1 MEDIVIN
8 FTGQVTEVENALE
21 KVSAKIDDIE
31 SRLGNGFTSGA
42 KNLIDSIRTEL
53 SNEKA
58 YNPEALSEIASGL
71 SPYVSNKLNVTQSKI
86 SSLMSLLKTG
96 DTSDAGFFTSLN
108 QQSAFLAASI
118 NDVLNNC
125 KELKQVTSGLDKS
138 QLKILNSSMP
148 AIADSILT
156 AGRGFLGIHGT
167 GAPSVSTLVKTLEKT
182 STFKA
187 GYNALVKEMNLDQ
200 TAQKRLLPVIA
211 GTVLQSNMK
220 YEYYKDAREK
230 SQGTLSRKDAEKYYY
245 DFRDLLPNSL
255 KSMPMNPNVAI
266 KARLTSSELA
276 KYDEV
281 ISREDYRKLVELAKE
296 NEVFRETL
304 VKTGYGK
311 YTANPKEAGIFN
323 MIDNRHMTR
332 GALAQIA
339 GSAYYN
345 QLKPAIEGNS
355 VYYTSLNTE
364 NETEQRRIANRGNK
378 RANQSFELLNVAQTI
393 NNGLTPLYMD
403 EQYSPIT
410 NKEIKTRVGEV
421 QRPRKDSY
429 VVLSQTPE
437 DFIRGK
443 LPEEKKANWDWKDN
457 KLTGSS
463 AYIVMNRSR
472 MTELAGMDGD
482 GTMGDGKRG
491 NVFDDPSMASNP
503 KLIMIDYSQKILP
516 KKEDDSLDYA
526 EIAKG
531 KWNEKTK
538 AEIANMFTPNKK
550 MFYTYDDEVKEYS
563 YPSVAR
569 SINGE
574 KQTYVP
580 VTVKNGG
587 ILMVREDQY
596 EKTSKASLETY
607 GANIFDN
614 FEDPNTVYD
623 YYENANKIFEARN
636 RILTPSIPF
645 SEVGGRIPKASKIG
659 IVDLKSVFGIDGAM
673 FAMPGYI
680 PGQNATIRMPGMNLK
695 GVAQTFDW
703 KSFIKETYNLK
714 DGDPFYVPGLNT
726 PKELKE
732 LYENGG
738 MKAIQKDVVW
748 GKEHYNNTL
757 SKYFSDIMKLDM
769 IIGDSLIKSP
779 IFGVNELNNLSGAD
793 ADAFMRDRL
802 ERMPDEDKFRLVE
815 TAAEHSATR
824 QLGLSTQMSQNL
836 IMTKED
842 FAKNKALW
850 EDYITQLSSNEEYQ
864 KRYVFNTNDAIDV
877 AFRNDPTILERSSTA
892 QTRLREAQN
901 AAYLAMRKGQIF
913 GRGEGSKISMFMAL
927 ANPGMLMLKAAK
939 ANGYVGNGNE
949 EALKLGNG
957 VIAGSPTFGQ
967 TSVAGGRFPNTFLEQ
982 FGLTPSA
989 KMNELIKSGKYGLG
1003 KNGIYADADTL
1014 AQMGGGDFD
1023 GDQIQLVTGWI
1034 ADIFK
1039 RTQKQRTEQIKSH
1052 TKEEIEE
1059 EIKKIGMPT
1068 DKNGNKIRTP
1078 SMIGDYLGRSVA
1090 SSIFMG
1096 QVSNA
1101 MDSLSEIDW
1110 DNEEEIARFAQ
1121 AAVNL
1126 RKFYDIDSTYAKTG
1140 ILKQLSF
1147 ADGTKQA
1154 ELLGRPFTS
1163 VYKGLMS
1170 AIENNDFT
1178 KMADFSRTNFASIYS
1193 NKTGIMMA
1201 ALRSLPGDRTS
1212 YDKLINAQRDKQGIT
1227 QDIPLNGEEIKTV
1240 ENARAVYLDKNI
1252 KAMAEQLLYGKVI
1265 STETLDDLESSL
1277 RVYSNML
1284 DKELNSTTGT
1294 QDLVRREKLK
1304 KYQIER
1310 EYQQRRIGFAKDY
1323 GVTQFNRDRGVGVS
1337 AMLSD
1342 VPMTGE
1348 DSAFERGKKEK
1359 EQELDEANLR
1369 ELRLNTIKAAAVVA
1383 GESEKLLPNGLTF
1396 DQVENEKR
1404 AAAIRKAN
1412 SLNYSYSMLSAFE
1425 NADTPV
1431 KKKQWYDYYILG
1443 DKQKT
1448 FNPYSV
1454 LGSAFHDIA
1463 QIWEEETMN
1472 EQHGIKNKKVHS
1484 MDDLEKEFEKK
1495 LLAKQDDGRSYFQ
1508 RNKDGSIE
1516 SITGERALVDRVA
1529 SAKKTLRDLPEIFK
1543 DYEFLAV
1550 EQNVNL
1556 GDNAPKKIGE
1566 NGSVSTNGRLDMLVR
1581 DKNTGEVIL
1590 LDWKGNVRNAS
1601 PEQLAMYAKSRFP
1614 EGALPEGKEGP
1625 DKVGFI
1631 SYLDNNL
1638 ENRFKDKLTQI
1649 TEGIYGKG
1657 TGWTN
1662 ERIED
1667 IKALAVR
1674 TLFSRR
1680 AMLREGQKW
1689 VGAAE
1694 LSDDNWAI
1702 ADQIIASD
1710 ILNEFSELGQYRE
1723 ANRMK
1728 LEQAGLSPEQ
1738 IDIMNRQNIS
1748 NALNYKTINNGIGT
1762 GGLDGYIAA
1771 HQKYDEMKQWEDRLN
1786 QISNNVSMAT
1796 YKSNSRAFPAIRNSW
1811 LNYDNQIEDS
1821 QNELDAMLATGL
1833 INSNQH
1839 EIYKTK
1845 IEDAQKSYINSL
1857 DTVSF
1862 NDMYAASDSILKQLS
1877 SPVKQTAVTGFA
1889 EQFDRLTKRI
1899 EYATQAYHAFSNAVS
1914 DARAEEENAKLDENG
1929 NKKLS
1934 EKTKAVLDL
1943 FKNGDP
1949 LKERTEQYDKLK
1961 EEEAKLKDEILR
1973 KSSIAFDSDFQR
1985 MSDFSKYGK
1994 LTADTT
2000 IKEKISSFN
2009 QRLSDAR
2016 LQLEQDYKDGYL
2028 TGNEKEYTRRK
2039 SMLDSIRQEDYE
2051 NTLYA
2056 QEAKNSDKLLNQYNK
2071 FERRNNV
2078 RSGRNVY
2085 RQMLNRREDSID
2097 ALKNYKEA
2105 MSEKQTLWKER
2116 AEQIRA
2122 GWGKEDIA
2130 RTGDAFG
2137 YMNLDSW
2144 KQASSEVQKYGA
2156 AIASVQKQLDSFGNK
2171 HTKIAS
2177 GAEAMIASMNN
2188 MITMYARRFA
2198 RQLVQQAAQFVKQ
2211 YDAAITEIQVV
2222 TRKSDEEVNQLG
2234 ENMMKVAK
2242 DLKVSFS
2249 DVAKATTELYRQGLS
2264 DEEVDERRE
2273 QVLKFSKVAGVSATD
2288 ATKLITVGVN
2298 SGLFKDA
2305 KEVTDVVTAL
2315 GDSAATNAGQ
2325 IQKGIQKA
2333 GYAAKEAG
2341 VSGKELSAMLTVIT
2355 AGTQL
2360 SGNVAGTT
2368 LRNVFSRINRV
2379 KKPGEVVYD
2388 EKGNAMTANTLAAV
2402 LNSAGISMYENGQ
2415 MKGTTQIL
2423 TDIGKVWDNLSDNK
2437 KNQIAYQLGGTQQYS
2452 NVAALMAGFS
2462 ETDENGQTLMEKY
2475 LQLADESG
2483 NIVDEKYVDQADN
2496 LTAALTNLSNAFNA
2510 LTSSVTD
2517 SEAIKGFVNMLAIAL
2532 EGVAGLNT
2540 ALSGVPALIAGIG
2553 VALVALSTIFST
2565 HPVIAGALATIG
2577 ALGTIYGLMTSEKPD
2592 YKKQT
2597 IEQVTQMSSENEKK
2611 ENKINELVNKIETIN
2626 EKAQNGTAT
2635 KEDLTQYNS
2644 VASELQSLGIT
2655 SIKTAS
2661 SLEELMA
2668 NASDAATELGNAAN
2682 SAKDLSA
2689 QNQGQVLRTGYN
2701 SMLNTLPQDAL
2712 DMNREQSASENNR
2725 NATLSFLEDSFEPTD
2740 MENDEWIRWNDKLK
2754 EVWNNGEVDE
2764 ERFNE
2769 LLRDNPYFL
2778 NAEKYGDSNAINGV
2792 VSLIKS
2798 GVLDNVRLKNSY
2810 GTNSGIAQ
2818 GMYIQGLTDEQL
2830 AIAASDPAIQLA
2842 LFKYFYPQYGDYVDQ
2857 DYALMDKIT
2866 DAKTEYVKAKD
2877 SVSDIRRRA
2886 GKGVLDKRDSLE
2898 AASDSLYSYEDKI
2911 RALYSSYPSNEDFQ
2925 NAILSQNTVLSED
2938 VLRLIQDERV
2948 QDLALAL
2955 LKDGKFGSLEDIR
2968 LENDHIISSALLP
2981 QSHILKGTKLSSLSD
2996 HDLKQ
3001 VMDDPVMA
3009 KNMIAYLGEPLL
3021 NSESQEDFLDAIYPI
3036 EGLKEA
3042 NLNASRA
3049 AINMHLADNFFKNFS
3064 PKFDLSNI
3072 SAPGLGD
3079 RNREYLES
3087 LYSKVP
3093 MIANSEYYAQILDS
3107 IVEELN
3113 QNPDKYID
3121 KEHGNT
3127 VKTDALND
3135 LVVGNFVTE
3144 DGMVSQDRINEY
3156 AKNHHFIVS
3165 EETANGE
3172 NEQSFNLGAIATS
3185 AASLSTDNKYG
3196 NAAAKMYWK
3205 LLATDG
3211 TPAER
3216 FGSLMDMINNDRTLQ
3231 PIVEAMISDSDH
3243 SELAKAFSYMFKSDS
3258 TDGGNYEI
3266 KEDLSDLD
3274 IAALMVALANADES
3288 GTLSAYNH
3296 QSKQVVS
3303 SNAMTVLKALRKN
3316 PKRIS
3321 EEWGNLGKGNN
3332 IVAEMLRDNFS
3343 TILGEETTSKLL
3355 NGHLND
3361 LGMSYAERMISAY
3374 GNESAGYTDY
3384 EYAGLAEQVLGG
3396 LDANLTP
3403 EAKLS
3408 YINSLPTEMIDA
3420 LKEKISG
3427 FEDYVNLATMSAE
3440 GKANSGV
3447 TDAKVADARK
3457 AFELGISD
3465 AKIRDLE
3472 KYNENL
3478 DELATLLT
3486 QVGKGGKNAADAMQ
3500 TINSKMDQNRYN
3512 RWALNQYKSGDRSET
3527 VTKQLSS
3534 GFGIDQAELKEASK
3548 SSADFFI
3555 KSMEQELEGQTTELN
3570 NTASIVLNEMWQD
3583 VRQTIPESFDLDSYI
3598 GIGGVFNVSGFLN
3611 ACREAG
3617 IEIDAG
3623 WAALVANAAAHSAT
3637 LRLTADGNKLSIDVS
3652 GTSAKPKSSGG
3663 GGGGKSDADKL
3674 VDKIKKGQALYEHR
3688 VKMVQYKQTEYTN
3701 ADELTNYGRMIEKEM
3716 EIEQSYL
3723 PIVQENIQKLKEQ
3736 MAKTKV
3742 GSDDWYTLRDAIL
3755 SAEETYEEINK
3766 TLDENKKKLEENQQA
3781 ILKLHTDL
3789 EDSVTE
3795 EIKNRI
3801 QKERDMTDGAVT
3813 MQETI
3818 LNAIKQRHQDEWDL
3832 IKKDIEKKKEALEE
3846 EKSLIDER
3854 LQARKDAEDE
3864 AEKYEE
3870 LAELKKQLASVEMDS
3885 SRTKDAAQLRKSIAD
3900 LEKEIG
3906 WDIADKEA
3914 DNAKNEI
3921 QDQMDAYDD
3930 YITKGDEDLEEL
3942 LKDANNFSEEVNNV
3956 LKMNQSELFD
3966 WLKNNVKEY
3975 TESLKDAQQQIV
3987 NSWSDTYKQMM
3998 GLTDTYWDEVAEIL
4012 SSKESYL
4019 EYMKNSDEYLN
4030 ASDDMK
4036 AQLRYQWEDAY
4047 DKWILALKDTT
4058 NYDHFDN
4065 GLGDMSGSE
4074 YGTGT
4079 NSGTG
4084 ADGNKTTNAALI
4096 KAAIEAAKLKLTNSL
4111 PFWTHLPSASGLIY
4125 GKNSTNNTDWT
4136 GATIDQ
4142 DIRSTAKYG
4151 TEWRYAPSSSELEQ
4165 IIKGKYATGGL
4176 ASYTGI
4182 AWLDGTSS
4190 KPERVLNAQQTES
4203 FERLVNVMDS
4213 LRMSGVSLENLRNSM
4228 LDTRIHLP
4236 NLSPSIDPATIGGN
4250 VANIGD
4256 VNVTIEEAELNDDR
4270 DYDEIAQ
4277 IVGEKFAKEISKQGI
4292 NIAKYNF

>member
-1 MEDIVIN
+1 MIEPDKQTHQVFFKEDNGKIKELTGKKTIDKKVELAAKTLELLPEILKDYEILGVEQSVGFGDTAPEKINSIDGSKVNTTGKVDLILRNRKTGMVNWLDWKPYDMDPNDKDPKHDALNQLLLYAGSDRAGGKIPAPDSLQGLNYLNPDGLKTSLQNQFVASADIVKERIDEFNKDIIEVQTWAKDTGFNKLVMLNHKDVRLSDLNAGNILREKMKQEATQN
-8 FTGQVTEVENALE
+8 FLTQGIVPYGYTIPKAGEGPSSAEILGSQLQADRDRLVRSGFDKQDVAQMNELEVNQSLADVQRGDAAKKGTGKGIAAAMQFYKELNDWDDTLGKSIQEVMKRQYRITDERYNPWKSTQKALDEAEEKLDSFNTQGISPKDIEVRQTKLEEARQIRRNALLTVADGDMRKLKEDLDKAEISPKGKTATGFFADQYTALE
-21 KVSAKIDDIE
+21 KRIETAKQARDYVYGQVEWED
-31 SRLGNGFTSGA
+31 
-42 KNLIDSIRTEL
+42 KN
-53 SNEKA
+53 K
-58 YNPEALSEIASGL
+58 
-71 SPYVSNKLNVTQSKI
+71 
-86 SSLMSLLKTG
+86 
-96 DTSDAGFFTSLN
+96 
-108 QQSAFLAASI
+108 
-118 NDVLNNC
+118 
-125 KELKQVTSGLDKS
+125 
-138 QLKILNSSMP
+138 
-148 AIADSILT
+148 
-156 AGRGFLGIHGT
+156 GI
-167 GAPSVSTLVKTLEKT
+167 VK
-182 STFKA
+182 
-187 GYNALVKEMNLDQ
+187 
-200 TAQKRLLPVIA
+200 
-211 GTVLQSNMK
+211 
-220 YEYYKDAREK
+220 KD
-230 SQGTLSRKDAEKYYY
+230 
-245 DFRDLLPNSL
+245 
-255 KSMPMNPNVAI
+255 
-266 KARLTSSELA
+266 
-276 KYDEV
+276 
-281 ISREDYRKLVELAKE
+281 
-296 NEVFRETL
+296 
-304 VKTGYGK
+304 
-311 YTANPKEAGIFN
+311 
-323 MIDNRHMTR
+323 
-332 GALAQIA
+332 
-339 GSAYYN
+339 
-345 QLKPAIEGNS
+345 
-355 VYYTSLNTE
+355 
-364 NETEQRRIANRGNK
+364 
-378 RANQSFELLNVAQTI
+378 
-393 NNGLTPLYMD
+393 
-403 EQYSPIT
+403 SPIT
-410 NKEIKTRVGEV
+410 
-421 QRPRKDSY
+421 
-429 VVLSQTPE
+429 QTE
-437 DFIRGK
+437 
-443 LPEEKKANWDWKDN
+443 WDK
-457 KLTGSS
+457 
-463 AYIVMNRSR
+463 
-472 MTELAGMDGD
+472 
-482 GTMGDGKRG
+482 
-491 NVFDDPSMASNP
+491 
-503 KLIMIDYSQKILP
+503 
-516 KKEDDSLDYA
+516 
-526 EIAKG
+526 
-531 KWNEKTK
+531 
-538 AEIANMFTPNKK
+538 IANQEAELDKT
-550 MFYTYDDEVKEYS
+550 VQ
-563 YPSVAR
+563 SV
-569 SINGE
+569 
-574 KQTYVP
+574 
-580 VTVKNGG
+580 
-587 ILMVREDQY
+587 
-596 EKTSKASLETY
+596 
-607 GANIFDN
+607 
-614 FEDPNTVYD
+614 
-623 YYENANKIFEARN
+623 
-636 RILTPSIPF
+636 
-645 SEVGGRIPKASKIG
+645 
-659 IVDLKSVFGIDGAM
+659 
-673 FAMPGYI
+673 
-680 PGQNATIRMPGMNLK
+680 
-695 GVAQTFDW
+695 
-703 KSFIKETYNLK
+703 
-714 DGDPFYVPGLNT
+714 
-726 PKELKE
+726 
-732 LYENGG
+732 
-738 MKAIQKDVVW
+738 
-748 GKEHYNNTL
+748 
-757 SKYFSDIMKLDM
+757 
-769 IIGDSLIKSP
+769 
-779 IFGVNELNNLSGAD
+779 
-793 ADAFMRDRL
+793 RDRL
-802 ERMPDEDKFRLVE
+802 VRDS
-815 TAAEHSATR
+815 AA
-824 QLGLSTQMSQNL
+824 
-836 IMTKED
+836 
-842 FAKNKALW
+842 
-850 EDYITQLSSNEEYQ
+850 
-864 KRYVFNTNDAIDV
+864 VFDADI
-877 AFRNDPTILERSSTA
+877 
-892 QTRLREAQN
+892 
-901 AAYLAMRKGQIF
+901 
-913 GRGEGSKISMFMAL
+913 
-927 ANPGMLMLKAAK
+927 
-939 ANGYVGNGNE
+939 
-949 EALKLGNG
+949 
-957 VIAGSPTFGQ
+957 
-967 TSVAGGRFPNTFLEQ
+967 
-982 FGLTPSA
+982 A
-989 KMNELIKSGKYGLG
+989 KM
-1003 KNGIYADADTL
+1003 
-1014 AQMGGGDFD
+1014 
-1023 GDQIQLVTGWI
+1023 
-1034 ADIFK
+1034 
-1039 RTQKQRTEQIKSH
+1039 
-1052 TKEEIEE
+1052 
-1059 EIKKIGMPT
+1059 
-1068 DKNGNKIRTP
+1068 
-1078 SMIGDYLGRSVA
+1078 
-1090 SSIFMG
+1090 
-1096 QVSNA
+1096 
-1101 MDSLSEIDW
+1101 
-1110 DNEEEIARFAQ
+1110 
-1121 AAVNL
+1121 
-1126 RKFYDIDSTYAKTG
+1126 
-1140 ILKQLSF
+1140 
-1147 ADGTKQA
+1147 
-1154 ELLGRPFTS
+1154 
-1163 VYKGLMS
+1163 
-1170 AIENNDFT
+1170 
-1178 KMADFSRTNFASIYS
+1178 
-1193 NKTGIMMA
+1193 
-1201 ALRSLPGDRTS
+1201 
-1212 YDKLINAQRDKQGIT
+1212 
-1227 QDIPLNGEEIKTV
+1227 
-1240 ENARAVYLDKNI
+1240 
-1252 KAMAEQLLYGKVI
+1252 
-1265 STETLDDLESSL
+1265 
-1277 RVYSNML
+1277 
-1284 DKELNSTTGT
+1284 
-1294 QDLVRREKLK
+1294 
-1304 KYQIER
+1304 
-1310 EYQQRRIGFAKDY
+1310 
-1323 GVTQFNRDRGVGVS
+1323 
-1337 AMLSD
+1337 SD
-1342 VPMTGE
+1342 V
-1348 DSAFERGKKEK
+1348 
-1359 EQELDEANLR
+1359 
-1369 ELRLNTIKAAAVVA
+1369 
-1383 GESEKLLPNGLTF
+1383 
-1396 DQVENEKR
+1396 
-1404 AAAIRKAN
+1404 
-1412 SLNYSYSMLSAFE
+1412 
-1425 NADTPV
+1425 
-1431 KKKQWYDYYILG
+1431 
-1443 DKQKT
+1443 
-1448 FNPYSV
+1448 
-1454 LGSAFHDIA
+1454 
-1463 QIWEEETMN
+1463 
-1472 EQHGIKNKKVHS
+1472 
-1484 MDDLEKEFEKK
+1484 
-1495 LLAKQDDGRSYFQ
+1495 
-1508 RNKDGSIE
+1508 
-1516 SITGERALVDRVA
+1516 
-1529 SAKKTLRDLPEIFK
+1529 
-1543 DYEFLAV
+1543 
-1550 EQNVNL
+1550 
-1556 GDNAPKKIGE
+1556 
-1566 NGSVSTNGRLDMLVR
+1566 
-1581 DKNTGEVIL
+1581 
-1590 LDWKGNVRNAS
+1590 
-1601 PEQLAMYAKSRFP
+1601 
-1614 EGALPEGKEGP
+1614 
-1625 DKVGFI
+1625 
-1631 SYLDNNL
+1631 
-1638 ENRFKDKLTQI
+1638 
-1649 TEGIYGKG
+1649 
-1657 TGWTN
+1657 
-1662 ERIED
+1662 
-1667 IKALAVR
+1667 
-1674 TLFSRR
+1674 
-1680 AMLREGQKW
+1680 
-1689 VGAAE
+1689 
-1694 LSDDNWAI
+1694 
-1702 ADQIIASD
+1702 
-1710 ILNEFSELGQYRE
+1710 
-1723 ANRMK
+1723 
-1728 LEQAGLSPEQ
+1728 
-1738 IDIMNRQNIS
+1738 
-1748 NALNYKTINNGIGT
+1748 
-1762 GGLDGYIAA
+1762 
-1771 HQKYDEMKQWEDRLN
+1771 
-1786 QISNNVSMAT
+1786 
-1796 YKSNSRAFPAIRNSW
+1796 
-1811 LNYDNQIEDS
+1811 
-1821 QNELDAMLATGL
+1821 
-1833 INSNQH
+1833 
-1839 EIYKTK
+1839 
-1845 IEDAQKSYINSL
+1845 
-1857 DTVSF
+1857 
-1862 NDMYAASDSILKQLS
+1862 
-1877 SPVKQTAVTGFA
+1877 
-1889 EQFDRLTKRI
+1889 
-1899 EYATQAYHAFSNAVS
+1899 
-1914 DARAEEENAKLDENG
+1914 
-1929 NKKLS
+1929 
-1934 EKTKAVLDL
+1934 
-1943 FKNGDP
+1943 
-1949 LKERTEQYDKLK
+1949 
-1961 EEEAKLKDEILR
+1961 
-1973 KSSIAFDSDFQR
+1973 
-1985 MSDFSKYGK
+1985 SKYGK
-1994 LTADTT
+1994 LQTNTV
-2000 IKEKISSFN
+2000 IKNQLDSFA
-2009 QRLSDAR
+2009 RWKDDAFK
-2016 LQLEQDYKDGYL
+2016 QLELEYKDGYL
-2028 TGNEKEYTRRK
+2028 TGKEKEYTRRK

-2071 FERRNNV
+2071 FERRNNM

-2105 MSEKQTLWKER
+2105 MSDKYAMWSDRANQIKADWQKENGTD
-2116 AEQIRA
+2116 A
-2122 GWGKEDIA
+2122 GHV
-2130 RTGDAFG
+2130 G

-2234 ENMMKVAK
+2234 ENMMNVAK

-2379 KKPGEVVYD
+2379 KNPNEVVYD

-2415 MKGTTQIL
+2415 MKSTTQIL
-2423 TDIGKVWDNLSDNK
+2423 TDIGKVWDSLSDNK

-2483 NIVDEKYVDQADN
+2483 NIVDEKYVDQADS

-2510 LTSSVTD
+2510 LTASVTD
-2517 SEAIKGFVNMLAIAL
+2517 SEAIKGFINMLAIAL

-2597 IEQVTQMSSENEKK
+2597 IEQITQMSSENEKK

-2644 VASELQSLGIT
+2644 AASELQSLGIT

-2668 NASDAATELGNAAN
+2668 NANDAATELGNAAN

-2701 SMLNTLPQDAL
+2701 SMLNTLAQDAL

-2810 GTNSGIAQ
+2810 ETNSGIKQ
-2818 GMYIQGLTDEQL
+2818 GMYIQDLTDEQL

-2842 LFKYFYPQYGDYVDQ
+2842 LFKYFYPQYSDYVDQ
-2857 DYALMDKIT
+2857 YYALMDKTT
-2866 DAKTEYVKAKD
+2866 DAKTEYVEAKD
-2877 SVSDIRRRA
+2877 SVSEIRRSA
-2886 GKGVLDKRDSLE
+2886 GKGVLDKRDTLE

-2938 VLRLIQDERV
+2938 MLRLMQDERV

-2955 LKDGKFGSLEDIR
+2955 LKDGKFGSLKDIR

-3009 KNMIAYLGEPLL
+3009 KNMIAYLGESLL

-3049 AINMHLADNFFKNFS
+3049 AINMHLIDDFFKNFS
-3064 PKFDLSNI
+3064 PKFDLSKI

-3216 FGSLMDMINNDRTLQ
+3216 FGSLMDMINNDKTLQ

-3274 IAALMVALANADES
+3274 IAALMIALANADES
-3288 GTLSAYNH
+3288 GTLPAYNH

-3303 SNAMTVLKALRKN
+3303 LNAMTVLKALRKN
-3316 PKRIS
+3316 PEKIS

-3355 NGHLND
+3355 NGQLND

-3374 GNESAGYTDY
+3374 GNEGAGYTDY

-3512 RWALNQYKSGDRSET
+3512 RWALNQYKNGDRSET

-3583 VRQTIPESFDLDSYI
+3583 VQQTLPETMDVTEYI
-3598 GIGGVFNVSGFLN
+3598 GIGGVFDVSGFLA
-3611 ACREAG
+3611 ACQEAG

-3623 WAALVANAAAHSAT
+3623 FAALLANAASHSAT
-3637 LRLTADGNKLSIDVS
+3637 LRLTADGSKLSIDVS

-3723 PIVQENIQKLKEQ
+3723 PVVQENIQKLKEQ

-3975 TESLKDAQQQIV
+3975 TESLKDAQQQMV

-4058 NYDHFDN
+4058 NYDHFDD

-4084 ADGNKTTNAALI
+4084 AGGNKTT
-4096 KAAIEAAKLKLTNSL
+4096 S
-4111 PFWTHLPSASGLIY
+4111 PSGLSTMIKNAIDTVKKSLFGGLAWDKPNVSKEVLDRIVR
-4125 GKNSTNNTDWT
+4125 GKF
-4136 GATIDQ
+4136 
-4142 DIRSTAKYG
+4142 
-4151 TEWRYAPSSSELEQ
+4151 
-4165 IIKGKYATGGL
+4165 ATGGV
-4176 ASYTGI
+4176 ANYTGL
-4182 AWLDGTSS
+4182 AWLDGTPS

-4203 FERLVNVMDS
+4203 FDRLVNVMDS
-4213 LRMSGVSLENLRNSM
+4213 LHASGVSLESLRNSM

-4236 NLSPSIDPATIGGN
+4236 NLSPSIDPSAIGGN
-4250 VANIGD
+4250 IANIGD
-4256 VNVTIEEAELNDDR
+4256 VNITIEEAELNDDR

>member
-42 KNLIDSIRTEL
+42 KNLVDSIRTEL

-58 YNPEALSEIASGL
+58 YNPEAFSEIASGL
-71 SPYVSNKLNVTQSKI
+71 SPYVSNKLDVAQNKI
-86 SSLMSLLKTG
+86 SSLMDLLKTG
-96 DTSDAGFFTSLN
+96 DTSESAFFTSLN

-167 GAPSVSTLVKTLEKT
+167 GAPSVSTLAKTLLKT

-187 GYNALVKEMNLDQ
+187 GYDALAKEMKLDQ
-200 TAQKRLLPVIA
+200 TAQRQLLPVLT
-211 GTVLQSNMK
+211 GTVLRSNMK
-220 YEYYKDAREK
+220 YDYYKYAREN
-230 SQGTLSRKDAEKYYY
+230 SQGTLSKKDAEKYYY
-245 DFRDLLPNSL
+245 NFRDHLPDSL
-255 KSMPMNPNVAI
+255 KSIPMNTTAI
-266 KARLTSSELA
+266 TKAEIAASEAA

-281 ISREDYRKLVELAKE
+281 ISRANYRKLVELAKE

-304 VKTGYGK
+304 VNLGYGK
-311 YTANPKEAGIFN
+311 YTANSKEAGAFS
-323 MIDNRHMTR
+323 MISNRNMTR
-332 GALAQIA
+332 GTLAQIV
-339 GSAYYN
+339 GSTYYD

-355 VYYTSLNTE
+355 VYYIPLGTE

-378 RANQSFELLNVAQTI
+378 RANQSFELLNIAQTI
-393 NNGLTPLYMD
+393 NNGLAPLYMQ
-403 EQYSPIT
+403 EQYRPIT
-410 NKEIKTRVGEV
+410 DSEIKTRVGEV

-437 DFIRGK
+437 DFDNGK
-443 LPEEKKANWDWKDN
+443 LPEEKKVNWDWKN
-457 KLTGSS
+457 NRLTGTSS
-463 AYIVMNRSR
+463 YIIMERSR
-472 MTELAGMDGD
+472 MTELAGMHGN
-482 GTMGDGKRG
+482 GTMGNGITG
-491 NVFDDPSMASNP
+491 SVFDNPSMASKP
-503 KLIMIDYSQKILP
+503 KMLMVDYSDKILP
-516 KKEDDSLDYA
+516 KKEDGSLDYA
-526 EIAKG
+526 AIAKG
-531 KWNEKTK
+531 QWNEKAK
-538 AEIANMFTPNKK
+538 EEIANIFTPNKQ
-550 MFYTYDDEVKEYS
+550 MMYTLDGENFGYN

-587 ILMVREDQY
+587 ILMVEEEQY
-596 EKTSKASLETY
+596 KKTSKSSLETY

-636 RILTPSIPF
+636 RNLTPSIPF
-645 SEVGGRIPKASKIG
+645 SEVGGRIPKTSKIG
-659 IVDLKSVFGIDGAM
+659 LVDLKSVFGIDGAM

-703 KSFIKETYNLK
+703 KSAIKDSYSLK

-726 PKELKE
+726 PKELKN

-738 MKAIQKDVVW
+738 LKAIQDNDIW
-748 GKEHYNNTL
+748 GKEHYGNTL
-757 SKYFSDIMKLDM
+757 SKYFSDIMKLNM
-769 IIGDSLIKSP
+769 LIGDSLIKSP
-779 IFGVNELNNLSGAD
+779 IFGVNELNYLSGAN

-802 ERMPDEDKFRLVE
+802 ERMPEEDKFRLVE
-815 TAAEHSATR
+815 TAAQHSTTR
-824 QLGLSTQMSQNL
+824 QLGLGTQMSQNL
-836 IMTKED
+836 VMTKED
-842 FAKNKALW
+842 YAKNKALW

-864 KRYVFNTNDAIDV
+864 KKYVFNTNDAVDV
-877 AFRNDPTILERSSTA
+877 AFREDPSILERTPAA
-892 QTRLREAQN
+892 QTRLQEALN
-901 AAYLAMRKGQIF
+901 AARLAMRKGQIF
-913 GRGEGSKISMFMAL
+913 GRGEGSKISMYMAL
-927 ANPGMLMLKAAK
+927 ANPGMFMLKAAK
-939 ANGYVGNGNE
+939 ANGYIGNGNE
-949 EALKLGNG
+949 DAFKLGTG
-957 VIAGSPTFGQ
+957 VIAGSPTLGQ
-967 TSVAGGRFPNTFLEQ
+967 TSIAGGRFPNTFLEQ
-982 FGLTPSA
+982 FGLAPSV

-1003 KNGIYADADTL
+1003 KDGIYADADTL

-1039 RTQKQRTEQIKSH
+1039 RTEKVRTEQIKSH
-1052 TKEEIEE
+1052 TKQEAEE
-1059 EIKKIGMPT
+1059 EMKKIGMPM

-1110 DNEEEIARFAQ
+1110 DNEEEVTRFAQ

-1147 ADGTKQA
+1147 EDGTKRA

-1163 VYKGLMS
+1163 VYKGLAS

-1178 KMADFSRTNFASIYS
+1178 KMADFSKTNFASIYS

-1201 ALRSLPGDRTS
+1201 ALRGIPGDRTS

-1227 QDIPLNGEEIKTV
+1227 QDIPLDGEEIKTV

-1252 KAMAEQLLYGKVI
+1252 KAMADQLLYGKVI
-1265 STETLDDLESSL
+1265 STETAEDLESSL
-1277 RVYSNML
+1277 RIYSDML
-1284 DKELNSTTGT
+1284 GKELDSANGT
-1294 QDLVRREKLK
+1294 SDLVRREKLQK
-1304 KYQIER
+1304 FKWELNA
-1310 EYQQRRIGFAKDY
+1310 QQRRINFLKNY
-1323 GVTQFNRDRGVGVS
+1323 GMTQTNRDLGAGVAGYG
-1337 AMLSD
+1337 MLSD
-1342 VPMTGE
+1342 VPVTGE
-1348 DSAFERGKKEK
+1348 DSAFEKGLKEK
-1359 EQELDEANLR
+1359 EKELDQKNLQ
-1369 ELRLNTIKAAAVVA
+1369 ELRLNTLKAGAVIA
-1383 GESEKLLPNGLTF
+1383 EANEKLLPNGLTF
-1396 DQVENEKR
+1396 EQVENEKR
-1404 AAAIRKAN
+1404 AAAIRRAN

-1425 NADTPV
+1425 DANTPV
-1431 KKKQWYDYYILG
+1431 GKMQWYDRYILG
-1443 DKQKT
+1443 KNEKT

-1454 LGSAFHDIA
+1454 LGTAFHDTA
-1463 QIWEEETMN
+1463 QIWEKETMN
-1472 EQHGIKNKKVHS
+1472 EQHGIKNKEVYS

-1495 LLAKQDDGRSYFQ
+1495 LLAKQDDGRVYFQ
-1508 RNKDGSIE
+1508 RNKDGNIE
-1516 SITGERALVDRVA
+1516 SITGERALADRVIN
-1529 SAKKTLRDLPEIFK
+1529 AKKTLRDLPEIFK

-1550 EQNVNL
+1550 EQEVNL
-1556 GDNAPKKIGE
+1556 GDKAPKKIGE
-1566 NGSVSTNGRLDMLVR
+1566 NGSVSTNGRLDTIVR
-1581 DKNTGEVIL
+1581 DKNTGEIII
-1590 LDWKGNVRNAS
+1590 LDWKGNIKNAN
-1601 PEQLAMYAKSRFP
+1601 PEQLAMYAKSRFS
-1614 EGALPEGKEGP
+1614 EGTLPEGKEGP
-1625 DKVGFI
+1625 DKAGFI
-1631 SYLDNNL
+1631 SYLDDNL
-1638 ENRFKDKLTQI
+1638 EKRFKDKLTQI
-1649 TEGIYGKG
+1649 TEGTYGKG
-1657 TGWTN
+1657 TEWVN
-1662 ERIED
+1662 SRIKD
-1667 IKALAVR
+1667 IQALAIK
-1674 TLFSRR
+1674 TLFSRK

-1689 VGAAE
+1689 VEAGE
-1694 LSDDNWAI
+1694 LSDTDWAI
-1702 ADQIIASD
+1702 ADQIIADD
-1710 ILNEFSELGQYRE
+1710 ILNEYTATGQYRE
-1723 ANRMK
+1723 ANRTR
-1728 LEQAGLSPEQ
+1728 LEQIGFTSDQ
-1738 IDIMNRQNIS
+1738 IDAMDRQNIN

-1771 HQKYDEMKQWEDRLN
+1771 HQKYDEMKRWEDRLN
-1786 QISNNVSMAT
+1786 QVSNNISMAT

-1811 LNYDNQIEDS
+1811 LSYDNQIEDS
-1821 QNELDAMLATGL
+1821 KNELDAMLATGL
-1833 INSNQH
+1833 ISSDQH
-1839 EIYKTK
+1839 KIYKTK

-1862 NDMYAASDSILKQLS
+1862 NDMYAASDSIMKQLS

-1914 DARAEEENAKLDENG
+1914 NARAEEENAKLDESG

-1949 LKERTEQYDKLK
+1949 LKERTDQFNELK
-1961 EEEAKLKDEILR
+1961 EQEAKLKDEILR

-1985 MSDFSKYGK
+1985 MSEFSKYGK

-2039 SMLDSIRQEDYE
+2039 SMLDSIKQEDYE

-2071 FERRNNV
+2071 FERRNNM

-2105 MSEKQTLWKER
+2105 MSDKYAMWSDRANQIKADWQKENGTD
-2116 AEQIRA
+2116 A
-2122 GWGKEDIA
+2122 GHV
-2130 RTGDAFG
+2130 G

-2242 DLKVSFS
+2242 DLKVSFA

-2298 SGLFKDA
+2298 SELFKDA

-2379 KKPGEVVYD
+2379 KNPNEVVYD

-2423 TDIGKVWDNLSDNK
+2423 TDIGKVWDSLSDNK

-2475 LQLADESG
+2475 LQLADESE
-2483 NIVDEKYVDQADN
+2483 NIVDEKYVDQADS

-2517 SEAIKGFVNMLAIAL
+2517 SEAIKGFVDILADAIN
-2532 EGVAGLNT
+2532 GVATLNDS
-2540 ALSGVPALIAGIG
+2540 LLGIPGV
-2553 VALVALSTIFST
+2553 
-2565 HPVIAGALATIG
+2565 LATIG
-2577 ALGTIYGLMTSEKPD
+2577 VAALALSSLIKFNPTLLAVFAAIAAIGAVGWGISRLGKGTETKTSQEQLKTNIDSRNKETKEKQD
-2592 YKKQT
+2592 KATSLLNKA
-2597 IEQVTQMSSENEKK
+2597 TQIHDKAVKGNADQNDLNEYNSIVLQLRSLGYTSLSVVGNLEDLSKG
-2611 ENKINELVNKIETIN
+2611 
-2626 EKAQNGTAT
+2626 AQNVAEQLNNTANDI
-2635 KEDLTQYNS
+2635 KDSNN
-2644 VASELQSLGIT
+2644 VSL
-2655 SIKTAS
+2655 
-2661 SLEELMA
+2661 A
-2668 NASDAATELGNAAN
+2668 NDILA
-2682 SAKDLSA
+2682 
-2689 QNQGQVLRTGYN
+2689 GY
-2701 SMLNTLPQDAL
+2701 
-2712 DMNREQSASENNR
+2712 
-2725 NATLSFLEDSFEPTD
+2725 
-2740 MENDEWIRWNDKLK
+2740 
-2754 EVWNNGEVDE
+2754 
-2764 ERFNE
+2764 
-2769 LLRDNPYFL
+2769 
-2778 NAEKYGDSNAINGV
+2778 NAINNTAGTYYQ
-2792 VSLIKS
+2792 
-2798 GVLDNVRLKNSY
+2798 GATEYNSY
-2810 GTNSGIAQ
+2810 VDAYNARLPEIVKGYANQYTN
-2818 GMYIQGLTDEQL
+2818 GL
-2830 AIAASDPAIQLA
+2830 
-2842 LFKYFYPQYGDYVDQ
+2842 F
-2857 DYALMDKIT
+2857 DYAL
-2866 DAKTEYVKAKD
+2866 
-2877 SVSDIRRRA
+2877 
-2886 GKGVLDKRDSLE
+2886 G
-2898 AASDSLYSYEDKI
+2898 LYSRGYSLNDVSSFSPDGTSIYQNFSDEYKYSNFKNNEEVLFDQ
-2911 RALYSSYPSNEDFQ
+2911 RALSTSESDYYNLLYAMFTDGMFKNVPAANTYKINNYDKKPLIGIGTTFDPASFADYATDGTSNSNIMKYFLMNDPNIALAALMYMMPYIEGEQSTLPYVEKQAPKFGEVNRSLLETMYSSMLDGSDYSSSFIDHMQ
-2925 NAILSQNTVLSED
+2925 NLLDNTDLFDENGNFDSGKLYKILYAPFV
-2938 VLRLIQDERV
+2938 
-2948 QDLALAL
+2948 
-2955 LKDGKFGSLEDIR
+2955 KDGKFSKELFDQYIVD
-2968 LENDHIISSALLP
+2968 ENIP
-2981 QSHILKGTKLSSLSD
+2981 
-2996 HDLKQ
+2996 
-3001 VMDDPVMA
+3001 
-3009 KNMIAYLGEPLL
+3009 KNGE
-3021 NSESQEDFLDAIYPI
+3021 IVT
-3036 EGLKEA
+3036 A
-3042 NLNASRA
+3042 NT
-3049 AINMHLADNFFKNFS
+3049 
-3064 PKFDLSNI
+3064 
-3072 SAPGLGD
+3072 
-3079 RNREYLES
+3079 ET
-3087 LYSKVP
+3087 
-3093 MIANSEYYAQILDS
+3093 
-3107 IVEELN
+3107 
-3113 QNPDKYID
+3113 
-3121 KEHGNT
+3121 GNT
-3127 VKTDALND
+3127 
-3135 LVVGNFVTE
+3135 
-3144 DGMVSQDRINEY
+3144 
-3156 AKNHHFIVS
+3156 
-3165 EETANGE
+3165 
-3172 NEQSFNLGAIATS
+3172 FNLGAIATS

-3205 LLATDG
+3205 LLAIDG

-3216 FGSLMDMINNDRTLQ
+3216 FGSLMDMINNDSTLQ

-3288 GTLSAYNH
+3288 GALSAYNH

-3316 PKRIS
+3316 PEKIS

-3355 NGHLND
+3355 NGQLND

-3403 EAKLS
+3403 EDKLA

-3427 FEDYVNLATMSAE
+3427 FEDYVNLVTMSAE

-3723 PIVQENIQKLKEQ
+3723 PVVQENIQKLKEQ

-3975 TESLKDAQQQIV
+3975 TESLKDAQQQMI

-4058 NYDHFDN
+4058 NYDHFDD

-4084 ADGNKTTNAALI
+4084 AGGNKTTSPSGLSTMI
-4096 KAAIEAAKLKLTNSL
+4096 KNAIETVRKSL
-4111 PFWTHLPSASGLIY
+4111 FGGLAWDKPNVSKEVLDRIVR
-4125 GKNSTNNTDWT
+4125 GKF
-4136 GATIDQ
+4136 
-4142 DIRSTAKYG
+4142 
-4151 TEWRYAPSSSELEQ
+4151 
-4165 IIKGKYATGGL
+4165 ATGGV
-4176 ASYTGI
+4176 ANYTGL
-4182 AWLDGTSS
+4182 AWLDGTPS

-4213 LRMSGVSLENLRNSM
+4213 LRASGVSLENLRSSM

-4236 NLSPSIDPATIGGN
+4236 NLSPSIDPSTIGGN
-4250 VANIGD
+4250 IANIGD

>member
-42 KNLIDSIRTEL
+42 KNLVDSIRTEL

-58 YNPEALSEIASGL
+58 YNPEAFSEIASGL
-71 SPYVSNKLNVTQSKI
+71 SPYVSNKLDVVQNKI
-86 SSLMSLLKTG
+86 SNLMDLLKTG
-96 DTSDAGFFTSLN
+96 DTSEADFFTSLN

-125 KELKQVTSGLDKS
+125 KELKQVTSSLDKT

-148 AIADSILT
+148 VIADSILT
-156 AGRGFLGIHGT
+156 AGRGFLGSHGT
-167 GAPSVSTLVKTLEKT
+167 GAPSVSTLAKTLLKT

-187 GYNALVKEMNLDQ
+187 GYDALAKEMKLDQ
-200 TAQKRLLPVIA
+200 TAQQQLLPVLT
-211 GTVLQSNMK
+211 GTVLRSNMK
-220 YEYYKDAREK
+220 YDYYKYAREN
-230 SQGTLSRKDAEKYYY
+230 SQGTLSKKDAEKYYY
-245 DFRDLLPNSL
+245 NFRDHLPDSL
-255 KSMPMNPNVAI
+255 KSMPMNPTAI
-266 KARLTSSELA
+266 TKAEIAASEAA

-281 ISREDYRKLVELAKE
+281 ISRANYRKLVELAKE

-304 VKTGYGK
+304 VNLGYGK
-311 YTANPKEAGIFN
+311 YTANSKEAGVFN
-323 MIDNRHMTR
+323 MISNRNMTR
-332 GALAQIA
+332 GTLAQIV
-339 GSAYYN
+339 GSTYYD

-355 VYYTSLNTE
+355 VYYIPLGAE

-378 RANQSFELLNVAQTI
+378 RANQSFELLNMAQTI
-393 NNGLTPLYMD
+393 NNGLAPLYMQ
-403 EQYSPIT
+403 EQYRPIT
-410 NKEIKTRVGEV
+410 DSEIKTRVGEV

-437 DFIRGK
+437 DFANGK
-443 LPEEKKANWDWKDN
+443 LPEEKKVNWDWKN
-457 KLTGSS
+457 NRLTGTSS
-463 AYIVMNRSR
+463 YIVMERSR
-472 MTELAGMDGD
+472 MTELAGMHGN
-482 GTMGDGKRG
+482 GTMGNGITG
-491 NVFDDPSMASNP
+491 SVFDNPSMASKP
-503 KLIMIDYSQKILP
+503 KMLMVDYSDKILP
-516 KKEDDSLDYA
+516 KKEDGSLDYA
-526 EIAKG
+526 AIAKG
-531 KWNEKTK
+531 QWNEKAK
-538 AEIANMFTPNKK
+538 EEIANIFTPNKQ
-550 MFYTYDDEVKEYS
+550 MMYTLDGENLVYN

-587 ILMVREDQY
+587 ILMVEEEQY
-596 EKTSKASLETY
+596 KKTSKSSLETY

-636 RILTPSIPF
+636 RNLTPSIPF

-659 IVDLKSVFGIDGAM
+659 LVDLKSVFGIDGAM

-703 KSFIKETYNLK
+703 KSAIKDAYSLK

-726 PKELKE
+726 PKELKN

-738 MKAIQKDVVW
+738 MKAIQDNNIW
-748 GKEHYNNTL
+748 GKEHYGNTL

-769 IIGDSLIKSP
+769 LIGDSLIKSP
-779 IFGVNELNNLSGAD
+779 IFGVNELNYLSGAD

-802 ERMPDEDKFRLVE
+802 ERMPEEDKFRLVE
-815 TAAEHSATR
+815 TAAQHSTTR
-824 QLGLSTQMSQNL
+824 QLGLGTQMSQNL
-836 IMTKED
+836 VMTKED
-842 FAKNKALW
+842 YAKNKALW

-864 KRYVFNTNDAIDV
+864 KKYVFNTNDAVDV
-877 AFRNDPTILERSSTA
+877 AFREDPSILERTPAA
-892 QTRLREAQN
+892 QTRLQEALN
-901 AAYLAMRKGQIF
+901 AAHLAMRKGQIF
-913 GRGEGSKISMFMAL
+913 GRGEGSKISMYMAL
-927 ANPGMLMLKAAK
+927 ANPGMFMLKAAK
-939 ANGYVGNGNE
+939 ANGYIGNGNE
-949 EALKLGNG
+949 DAFKLGTG

-982 FGLTPSA
+982 FGFTPSA

-1003 KNGIYADADTL
+1003 KDGVYADADTL
-1014 AQMGGGDFD
+1014 AKMGGGDFD

-1039 RTQKQRTEQIKSH
+1039 RTEKVRTEQIKSR
-1052 TKEEIEE
+1052 TKQEAEE

-1110 DNEEEIARFAQ
+1110 DNEEEVARFAQ

-1140 ILKQLSF
+1140 ILRQLSY

-1163 VYKGLMS
+1163 VYKGLAS

-1178 KMADFSRTNFASIYS
+1178 KMADFSKTNFASIYS

-1201 ALRSLPGDRTS
+1201 ALRGIPSDRAS

-1227 QDIPLNGEEIKTV
+1227 QDIPLDGEEIKTV

-1252 KAMAEQLLYGKVI
+1252 KAMSDQLLYGKVI
-1265 STETLDDLESSL
+1265 STETVEDLESSL
-1277 RVYSNML
+1277 RIYSDML
-1284 DKELNSTTGT
+1284 GKELDTATGT
-1294 QDLVRREKLK
+1294 SDLVRREKLQK
-1304 KYQIER
+1304 FKWELNA
-1310 EYQQRRIGFAKDY
+1310 QQRRINFLKNY
-1323 GVTQFNRDRGVGVS
+1323 GMTQANRDLGAGVAGYG
-1337 AMLSD
+1337 MLSD
-1342 VPMTGE
+1342 VSMTGE
-1348 DSAFERGKKEK
+1348 DSAFERGLKEK
-1359 EQELDEANLR
+1359 EKELDQDNLR
-1369 ELRLNTIKAAAVVA
+1369 ELRLNTIKAATAVA
-1383 GESEKLLPNGLTF
+1383 DANEKLLPNGLTLE
-1396 DQVENEKR
+1396 QVQNEKR
-1404 AAAIRKAN
+1404 ASAIRRAN

-1425 NADTPV
+1425 NADTPE
-1431 KKKQWYDYYILG
+1431 KKKQWYDQYILG
-1443 DKQKT
+1443 KDVKT

-1454 LGSAFHDIA
+1454 LGKAFHDTA

-1472 EQHGIKNKKVHS
+1472 DQHGIKNKEVHS
-1484 MDDLEKEFEKK
+1484 MDNLMETFEEK
-1495 LLAKQDDGRSYFQ
+1495 LLKPQDDGHVYFKK
-1508 RNKDGSIE
+1508 NEDGSIQA
-1516 SITGERALVDRVA
+1516 ITGEHALTDRIA

-1550 EQNVNL
+1550 EQEVNL
-1556 GDNAPKKIGE
+1556 GDKAPKKIGE
-1566 NGSVSTNGRLDMLVR
+1566 NGSVSTNGRLDTLVR
-1581 DKNTGEVIL
+1581 DKNTGEIIIF
-1590 LDWKGNVRNAS
+1590 DWKGNVKNAS
-1601 PEQLAMYAKSRFP
+1601 PEQLAMYANSRFP
-1614 EGALPEGKEGP
+1614 EGILPEGKDGV

-1638 ENRFKDKLTQI
+1638 EKRFKADMAKV
-1649 TEGIYGKG
+1649 TEGIFGKG
-1657 TGWTN
+1657 IGKTSGLVQ
-1662 ERIED
+1662 D
-1667 IKALAVR
+1667 IQALAMR
-1674 TLFSRR
+1674 TLFSQR

-1689 VGAAE
+1689 VGARE
-1694 LSDDNWAI
+1694 LSDDQWAI
-1702 ADQIIASD
+1702 AEQMVFAD
-1710 ILNEFSELGQYRE
+1710 ILDEFSATGQYRE
-1723 ANRMK
+1723 ANRSK
-1728 LEQAGLSPEQ
+1728 LEHGGFTSDQ
-1738 IDIMNRQNIS
+1738 IDAMNRQNI
-1748 NALNYKTINNGIGT
+1748 NDALNNMIIKNSIGV
-1762 GGLDGYIAA
+1762 GGLDGYVAA
-1771 HQKYDEMKQWEDRLN
+1771 QQKYDKMKQWEDELN
-1786 QISNNVSMAT
+1786 QVSNNISIAT
-1796 YKSNSRAFPAIRNSW
+1796 YKSNSRAFPTVRNSW
-1811 LNYDNQIEDS
+1811 LNYNKQIEDS
-1821 QNELDAMLATGL
+1821 QKALDVMLGSKL
-1833 INSNQH
+1833 INDEQYSN
-1839 EIYKTK
+1839 YKQK
-1845 IEDAQKSYINSL
+1845 IEDAQASYYQSL
-1857 DTVSF
+1857 STVSF
-1862 NDMYAASDSILKQLS
+1862 TDMMSASDRIMKQLS

-1889 EQFDRLTKRI
+1889 EQFDHLTKSI
-1899 EYATQAYHAFSNAVS
+1899 EYATQAYHALESVITY
-1914 DARAEEENAKLDENG
+1914 EEN
-1929 NKKLS
+1929 
-1934 EKTKAVLDL
+1934 EKGEKSVSPNSPITEE
-1943 FKNGDP
+1943 F
-1949 LKERTEQYDKLK
+1949 LKERTDQYNELK
-1961 EEEAKLKDEILR
+1961 EQESKLKDEILR

-2071 FERRNNV
+2071 FERRNNM

-2130 RTGDAFG
+2130 RTGDALG

-2222 TRKSDEEVNQLG
+2222 TRKSDEEVNKLG
-2234 ENMMKVAK
+2234 DDMMKVAK

-2264 DEEVDERRE
+2264 DEEVDKRRE
-2273 QVLKFSKVAGVSATD
+2273 QVLKFSKVTGVSATD

-2379 KKPGEVVYD
+2379 KNPNEVVYD

-2423 TDIGKVWDNLSDNK
+2423 TDIGKVWDSLSDNK

-2483 NIVDEKYVDQADN
+2483 NIVDEKYVDQADS

-2510 LTSSVTD
+2510 LTASVTD
-2517 SEAIKGFVNMLAIAL
+2517 SEAIKGFINVLATAV
-2532 EGVAGLNT
+2532 EGVGKLNS
-2540 ALSGVPALIAGIG
+2540 ALGGVPSLLAAIGVAAAALYTHPLIAGILT
-2553 VALVALSTIFST
+2553 A
-2565 HPVIAGALATIG
+2565 IAGLGYIYN
-2577 ALGTIYGLMTSEKPD
+2577 LGTAEKTD

-2597 IEQVTQMSSENEKK
+2597 IEQVTQMNNDNEKK
-2611 ENKINELVNKIETIN
+2611 ENKINELVDKMEAIN
-2626 EKAQNGTAT
+2626 EKAQKGTAT
-2635 KEDLTQYNS
+2635 SEDLAQYNNS
-2644 VASELQSLGIT
+2644 ASELRSLGIT
-2655 SIKTAS
+2655 SVKTAS
-2661 SLEELMA
+2661 SLEELTA
-2668 NASDAATELGNAAN
+2668 NASNAATELGNAAN
-2682 SAKDLSA
+2682 SAKGLSA
-2689 QNQGQVLRTGYN
+2689 QNQGQIVKDIYSTMLDTMIDDAVQIEHAQSEREKNERTAYSILLN
-2701 SMLNTLPQDAL
+2701 SFSPSNMSKEDL
-2712 DMNREQSASENNR
+2712 SA
-2725 NATLSFLEDSFEPTD
+2725 FYLELEAAY
-2740 MENDEWIRWNDKLK
+2740 
-2754 EVWNNGEVDE
+2754 NNGEIDQKKFEHLKDKNPNFFKVSDIYGNLNDIFIDLLE
-2764 ERFNE
+2764 SGE
-2769 LLRDNPYFL
+2769 LGDFTLSDGNYK
-2778 NAEKYGDSNAINGV
+2778 EKYISSLSRDQLRKTGSDSAV
-2792 VSLIKS
+2792 QMRFF
-2798 GVLDNVRLKNSY
+2798 D
-2810 GTNSGIAQ
+2810 
-2818 GMYIQGLTDEQL
+2818 
-2830 AIAASDPAIQLA
+2830 
-2842 LFKYFYPQYGDYVDQ
+2842 YFYPQFKNYRAERDDIVQ
-2857 DYALMDKIT
+2857 KIKT
-2866 DAKTEYVKAKD
+2866 QEAVISEAKTTDNSMGLLGDAYSPLSEHKD
-2877 SVSDIRRRA
+2877 ALNDNWGTLIENPKVQDFLMSWLKSGKDITLGESHTLRKGLWSEEIPAGTPLSD
-2886 GKGVLDKRDSLE
+2886 LE
-2898 AASDSLYSYEDKI
+2898 DWKI
-2911 RALYSSYPSNEDFQ
+2911 ER
-2925 NAILSQNTVLSED
+2925 VLSDTNVKNEAIAYIEPLLQKAESSQKRIGD
-2938 VLRLIQDERV
+2938 NEADLNRL
-2948 QDLALAL
+2948 
-2955 LKDGKFGSLEDIR
+2955 
-2968 LENDHIISSALLP
+2968 
-2981 QSHILKGTKLSSLSD
+2981 LSSLTNLSAFD
-2996 HDLKQ
+2996 F
-3001 VMDDPVMA
+3001 
-3009 KNMIAYLGEPLL
+3009 
-3021 NSESQEDFLDAIYPI
+3021 SEIKS
-3036 EGLKEA
+3036 
-3042 NLNASRA
+3042 S
-3049 AINMHLADNFFKNFS
+3049 
-3064 PKFDLSNI
+3064 
-3072 SAPGLGD
+3072 GLGD
-3079 RNREYLES
+3079 LNRAYLKNS
-3087 LYSKVP
+3087 LSQVP
-3093 MIANSEYYAQILDS
+3093 AIADSPYFPQIINALVD
-3107 IVEELN
+3107 ELN
-3113 QNPDKYID
+3113 QNPDKYVQKVSD
-3121 KEHGNT
+3121 GNGPYSYSINA
-3127 VKTDALND
+3127 DDLRN
-3135 LVVGNFVTE
+3135 LVVNNFLDETGKISS
-3144 DGMVSQDRINEY
+3144 DKIKAY
-3156 AKNHHFIVS
+3156 AEANNLTSVG
-3165 EETANGE
+3165 ETVNGE

-3216 FGSLMDMINNDRTLQ
+3216 FGSLMDMINNDSTLQ

-3258 TDGGNYEI
+3258 TDSGNYEI

-3288 GTLSAYNH
+3288 GTLPAYNH

-3316 PKRIS
+3316 PEKIS

-3355 NGHLND
+3355 NGQLND

-3374 GNESAGYTDY
+3374 GNESASYTDY

-3512 RWALNQYKSGDRSET
+3512 RWALNQYKNGDRSET

-3570 NTASIVLNEMWQD
+3570 DTASIVLNEMWQN

-3637 LRLTADGNKLSIDVS
+3637 LRLTADGSKLSIDVS

-3818 LNAIKQRHQDEWDL
+3818 LNAIKQRHQDEWD
-3832 IKKDIEKKKEALEE
+3832 
-3846 EKSLIDER
+3846 
-3854 LQARKDAEDE
+3854 
-3864 AEKYEE
+3864 
-3870 LAELKKQLASVEMDS
+3870 
-3885 SRTKDAAQLRKSIAD
+3885 
-3900 LEKEIG
+3900 
-3906 WDIADKEA
+3906 
-3914 DNAKNEI
+3914 
-3921 QDQMDAYDD
+3921 
-3930 YITKGDEDLEEL
+3930 
-3942 LKDANNFSEEVNNV
+3942 
-3956 LKMNQSELFD
+3956 
-3966 WLKNNVKEY
+3966 
-3975 TESLKDAQQQIV
+3975 
-3987 NSWSDTYKQMM
+3987 
-3998 GLTDTYWDEVAEIL
+3998 
-4012 SSKESYL
+4012 
-4019 EYMKNSDEYLN
+4019 
-4030 ASDDMK
+4030 
-4036 AQLRYQWEDAY
+4036 
-4047 DKWILALKDTT
+4047 
-4058 NYDHFDN
+4058 H
-4065 GLGDMSGSE
+4065 
-4074 YGTGT
+4074 
-4079 NSGTG
+4079 
-4084 ADGNKTTNAALI
+4084 
-4096 KAAIEAAKLKLTNSL
+4096 
-4111 PFWTHLPSASGLIY
+4111 
-4125 GKNSTNNTDWT
+4125 
-4136 GATIDQ
+4136 
-4142 DIRSTAKYG
+4142 
-4151 TEWRYAPSSSELEQ
+4151 
-4165 IIKGKYATGGL
+4165 
-4176 ASYTGI
+4176 
-4182 AWLDGTSS
+4182 
-4190 KPERVLNAQQTES
+4190 
-4203 FERLVNVMDS
+4203 
-4213 LRMSGVSLENLRNSM
+4213 
-4228 LDTRIHLP
+4228 
-4236 NLSPSIDPATIGGN
+4236 
-4250 VANIGD
+4250 
-4256 VNVTIEEAELNDDR
+4256 
-4270 DYDEIAQ
+4270 
-4277 IVGEKFAKEISKQGI
+4277 
-4292 NIAKYNF
+4292 

>member
-42 KNLIDSIRTEL
+42 KNLVDSIRTEL
-53 SNEKA
+53 LNEKA
-58 YNPEALSEIASGL
+58 YNPEAFSEIASGL
-71 SPYVSNKLNVTQSKI
+71 SPYVSNKLDVAQNKI
-86 SSLMSLLKTG
+86 SSLMDLLKTG
-96 DTSDAGFFTSLN
+96 DTSESAFFTSLN

-167 GAPSVSTLVKTLEKT
+167 GAPSVSTLAKTLLKT

-187 GYNALVKEMNLDQ
+187 GYDALAKEMKLDQ
-200 TAQKRLLPVIA
+200 TAQQQLLPVLT
-211 GTVLQSNMK
+211 GTVLRSNMK
-220 YEYYKDAREK
+220 YDYYKYAREN
-230 SQGTLSRKDAEKYYY
+230 SQGTLSKKDAEKYYY
-245 DFRDLLPNSL
+245 NFRDHLPDSL
-255 KSMPMNPNVAI
+255 KSMPMNPTAI
-266 KARLTSSELA
+266 TKAEIAASEAA

-281 ISREDYRKLVELAKE
+281 ISRANYRKLVELAKE

-304 VKTGYGK
+304 VNLGYGK
-311 YTANPKEAGIFN
+311 YTANSKEAGVFSMISNRN
-323 MIDNRHMTR
+323 MTK
-332 GALAQIA
+332 GTLAQIV
-339 GSAYYN
+339 GSTYYD

-355 VYYTSLNTE
+355 VYYIPLGAE

-378 RANQSFELLNVAQTI
+378 RANQSFELLNMAQTI
-393 NNGLTPLYMD
+393 NNGLAPLYMQ
-403 EQYSPIT
+403 EQYRPIT
-410 NKEIKTRVGEV
+410 DSEIKTRVGEV

-429 VVLSQTPE
+429 IVLSQIPE
-437 DFIRGK
+437 DFANGK
-443 LPEEKKANWDWKDN
+443 LPEEKKVNWDWKN
-457 KLTGSS
+457 NRLTGTSS
-463 AYIVMNRSR
+463 YIVMERSR
-472 MTELAGMDGD
+472 MTELAGMHGN
-482 GTMGDGKRG
+482 GTMGNGITG
-491 NVFDDPSMASNP
+491 SVFDNPSMASKP
-503 KLIMIDYSQKILP
+503 KMLMVDYSDKILP
-516 KKEDDSLDYA
+516 KKEDGSLDYA
-526 EIAKG
+526 AIAKG
-531 KWNEKTK
+531 QWNEKAK
-538 AEIANMFTPNKK
+538 EEIANIFTPNKQ
-550 MFYTYDDEVKEYS
+550 MMYTLDGENLVYN

-587 ILMVREDQY
+587 ILMVEEEQY
-596 EKTSKASLETY
+596 KKTSKSSLETY

-636 RILTPSIPF
+636 RNLTPSISF
-645 SEVGGRIPKASKIG
+645 SKVGGRIPKTSKIG
-659 IVDLKSVFGIDGAM
+659 LVDLKSVFGIDGAM

-703 KSFIKETYNLK
+703 KSAIKDAYSLK

-726 PKELKE
+726 PKELKN

-738 MKAIQKDVVW
+738 LKAIQDNDIW
-748 GKEHYNNTL
+748 GKEHYGNTL

-769 IIGDSLIKSP
+769 LIGDSLIKSP
-779 IFGVNELNNLSGAD
+779 IFGVNELNYLSGAD

-802 ERMPDEDKFRLVE
+802 ERMPEEDKFRLVE
-815 TAAEHSATR
+815 TAAQHSTTR
-824 QLGLSTQMSQNL
+824 QLGLGTQMSQNL
-836 IMTKED
+836 VMTKED
-842 FAKNKALW
+842 YAKNKALW

-864 KRYVFNTNDAIDV
+864 KKYVFNTNDAVDV
-877 AFRNDPTILERSSTA
+877 TFREDPSILERTPAA
-892 QTRLREAQN
+892 QTRLQEALN
-901 AAYLAMRKGQIF
+901 AARLAMRKGQIF
-913 GRGEGSKISMFMAL
+913 GRGEGSKISMYMAL
-927 ANPGMLMLKAAK
+927 ANPGMFMLKAAK
-939 ANGYVGNGNE
+939 ANGYIGNGNE
-949 EALKLGNG
+949 DAFKLGTG
-957 VIAGSPTFGQ
+957 VIAGSPTLGQ
-967 TSVAGGRFPNTFLEQ
+967 TSIAGGRFPNTFLEQ
-982 FGLTPSA
+982 FGLTPSV

-1003 KNGIYADADTL
+1003 KDGVYADADTL
-1014 AQMGGGDFD
+1014 AKMGGGDFD

-1039 RTQKQRTEQIKSH
+1039 RTEKVRTEQIKSH
-1052 TKEEIEE
+1052 IKQEAEE
-1059 EIKKIGMPT
+1059 EMKKIGMPT

-1110 DNEEEIARFAQ
+1110 DNEEEVTRFAQ

-1147 ADGTKQA
+1147 EDGTKRA

-1163 VYKGLMS
+1163 VYKGLAS

-1178 KMADFSRTNFASIYS
+1178 KMADFSKTNFASIYS

-1201 ALRSLPGDRTS
+1201 ALRGIPGDRTS

-1227 QDIPLNGEEIKTV
+1227 QDIPLDGEEIKTV

-1252 KAMAEQLLYGKVI
+1252 KAMADQLLYGKVI
-1265 STETLDDLESSL
+1265 STETAEDLESSL
-1277 RVYSNML
+1277 RIYSDML
-1284 DKELNSTTGT
+1284 GKELDSANGT
-1294 QDLVRREKLK
+1294 SDLVRREKLQK
-1304 KYQIER
+1304 FKWELNA
-1310 EYQQRRIGFAKDY
+1310 QQRRINFLKNY
-1323 GVTQFNRDRGVGVS
+1323 GMTQANRDLGAGVAGYG
-1337 AMLSD
+1337 MLSD
-1342 VPMTGE
+1342 VSMTGE
-1348 DSAFERGKKEK
+1348 DSAFERGLKEK
-1359 EQELDEANLR
+1359 EKELDQDNLR
-1369 ELRLNTIKAAAVVA
+1369 ELRLNTIKAATAVA
-1383 GESEKLLPNGLTF
+1383 DANEKLLPNGLTLE
-1396 DQVENEKR
+1396 QVQNEKR
-1404 AAAIRKAN
+1404 ASAIRRAN
-1412 SLNYSYSMLSAFE
+1412 SLNYSYTMLSAFE
-1425 NADTPV
+1425 NANTPV
-1431 KKKQWYDYYILG
+1431 KRKQWYDQYILG
-1443 DKQKT
+1443 KDVKT

-1454 LGSAFHDIA
+1454 LGKAFHDTA

-1472 EQHGIKNKKVHS
+1472 NQLGIENKEVHS
-1484 MDDLEKEFEKK
+1484 IDKLIDTFEEK
-1495 LLAKQDDGRSYFQ
+1495 LLKSQDDGHVYFKK
-1508 RNKDGSIE
+1508 NKDNSIQA
-1516 SITGERALVDRVA
+1516 ITGEHALTDRIE

-1550 EQNVNL
+1550 EQEVNL
-1556 GDNAPKKIGE
+1556 GDKAPKKIGE
-1566 NGSVSTNGRLDMLVR
+1566 NGSVSTNGRLDTIVR
-1581 DKNTGEVIL
+1581 DKNTGEIII
-1590 LDWKGNVRNAS
+1590 LDWKGNVKNAS
-1601 PEQLAMYAKSRFP
+1601 PEQLAMYANSRFP
-1614 EGALPEGKEGP
+1614 EGTLPAGKDGV

-1638 ENRFKDKLTQI
+1638 EKRFKADMSKV
-1649 TEGIYGKG
+1649 TEGISGKG
-1657 TGWTN
+1657 IEHTTGL
-1662 ERIED
+1662 IQD
-1667 IKALAVR
+1667 IQTLAMR
-1674 TLFSRR
+1674 TGFSER

-1689 VGAAE
+1689 VGARE
-1694 LSDDNWAI
+1694 FSDDQWAI
-1702 ADQIIASD
+1702 AEQIVFAD
-1710 ILNEFSELGQYRE
+1710 MLNELSETGQYRE
-1723 ANRMK
+1723 ANRSR
-1728 LEQAGLSPEQ
+1728 LEQGGFTSDQ
-1738 IDIMNRQNIS
+1738 IAAMNRQNI
-1748 NALNYKTINNGIGT
+1748 NDALNDITIKNAIGT
-1762 GGLDGYIAA
+1762 GGLDGYVAA
-1771 HQKYDEMKQWEDRLN
+1771 QQKYDKMKQWEDALN
-1786 QISNNVSMAT
+1786 QISNNISMAT
-1796 YKSNSRAFPAIRNSW
+1796 YKSNSRAFPAVRNTW
-1811 LNYDNQIEDS
+1811 LNYNKQIEDS
-1821 QNELDAMLATGL
+1821 QKELDAMLGSKL
-1833 INSNQH
+1833 IDDERYAN
-1839 EIYKTK
+1839 YKQR
-1845 IEDAQKSYINSL
+1845 IEDAQTSYYESL
-1857 DTVSF
+1857 STVSF
-1862 NDMYAASDSILKQLS
+1862 TDMMAASDRMMKQLS
-1877 SPVKQTAVTGFA
+1877 SPAKQTAVTGFA
-1889 EQFDRLTKRI
+1889 EQFDHLTKRI
-1899 EYATQAYHAFSNAVS
+1899 EYATQAYHALESSIVY
-1914 DARAEEENAKLDENG
+1914 EEN
-1929 NKKLS
+1929 
-1934 EKTKAVLDL
+1934 EK
-1943 FKNGDP
+1943 GDKFVSP
-1949 LKERTEQYDKLK
+1949 NSPITEDFLRERTNQFNELK
-1961 EEEAKLKDEILR
+1961 DQEAKLKDEILR

-2056 QEAKNSDKLLNQYNK
+2056 QEEKNSDKLLNQYNK
-2071 FERRNNV
+2071 FERRNNM

-2130 RTGDAFG
+2130 RTGDALG

-2171 HTKIAS
+2171 HTKIAA

-2379 KKPGEVVYD
+2379 KNPNEVVYD

-2423 TDIGKVWDNLSDNK
+2423 TDIGKVWDSLSDNK

-2483 NIVDEKYVDQADN
+2483 NIVDEKYVDQADS

-2577 ALGTIYGLMTSEKPD
+2577 ALGTIYGLMTSKKPD

-2597 IEQVTQMSSENEKK
+2597 IEQITQMSSENEKK

-2701 SMLNTLPQDAL
+2701 SMLNTLAQDAL

-2798 GVLDNVRLKNSY
+2798 GVLDIDNVRLKNSY

-2866 DAKTEYVKAKD
+2866 DAKTEYVEAKD

-2955 LKDGKFGSLEDIR
+2955 LKDGKFGGLEDIR

-3001 VMDDPVMA
+3001 VVDDPVMA
-3009 KNMIAYLGEPLL
+3009 KNIIAYLGEPLL

-3316 PKRIS
+3316 PEKIS
-3321 EEWGNLGKGNN
+3321 EEWGSLGKGNS

-3361 LGMSYAERMISAY
+3361 LGMNYAERMISAY

-3403 EAKLS
+3403 EAKLT

-3486 QVGKGGKNAADAMQ
+3486 QVGKGGKNAADVMQ

-3716 EIEQSYL
+3716 EIEQFYL
-3723 PIVQENIQKLKEQ
+3723 PVVQENIQKLKEQ

-3975 TESLKDAQQQIV
+3975 TESLKDAQQQMV

-4084 ADGNKTTNAALI
+4084 ANGNKTT
-4096 KAAIEAAKLKLTNSL
+4096 S
-4111 PFWTHLPSASGLIY
+4111 PSGLSTMIKNAIDTVKKSLFGGLAWDKPNVSKEVLNRIVR
-4125 GKNSTNNTDWT
+4125 GKF
-4136 GATIDQ
+4136 
-4142 DIRSTAKYG
+4142 
-4151 TEWRYAPSSSELEQ
+4151 
-4165 IIKGKYATGGL
+4165 ATGGI
-4176 ASYTGI
+4176 ANYTGL
-4182 AWLDGTSS
+4182 AWLDGTPL

-4203 FERLVNVMDS
+4203 FDRLVNVMDS
-4213 LRMSGVSLENLRNSM
+4213 LRASGVSIESLRNSM

-4256 VNVTIEEAELNDDR
+4256 VNITIEEAELNDDR

>member
-8 FTGQVTEVENALE
+8 FTGQITEVENALE

-42 KNLIDSIRTEL
+42 KNLVDSIRTEL

-58 YNPEALSEIASGL
+58 YNPEAFSEIASGL
-71 SPYVSNKLNVTQSKI
+71 SPYVSNKLDIAQNKI
-86 SSLMSLLKTG
+86 SSLMDLLKTG
-96 DTSDAGFFTSLN
+96 DTSESAFFTSLN

-138 QLKILNSSMP
+138 QLKILNSSVP

-167 GAPSVSTLVKTLEKT
+167 GAPSVSTLAKTLLKT

-187 GYNALVKEMNLDQ
+187 GYDALTKEMKLDQ
-200 TAQKRLLPVIA
+200 TAQQQLLPVLT
-211 GTVLQSNMK
+211 GTVLRSNMK
-220 YEYYKDAREK
+220 YDYYKYAREN
-230 SQGTLSRKDAEKYYY
+230 SQGTLSKKDAEKYYY
-245 DFRDLLPNSL
+245 NFRDHLPDSL
-255 KSMPMNPNVAI
+255 KSMPMNPTAI
-266 KARLTSSELA
+266 TKAEIAASEAA

-281 ISREDYRKLVELAKE
+281 ISRANYRKLVELAKE

-304 VKTGYGK
+304 VNLGYGK
-311 YTANPKEAGIFN
+311 YTANSKEAGVFSMISNRN
-323 MIDNRHMTR
+323 MTK
-332 GALAQIA
+332 GTLAQIV
-339 GSAYYN
+339 GSTYYN

-355 VYYTSLNTE
+355 VYYIPLGAE

-378 RANQSFELLNVAQTI
+378 RANQSFELLNMAQTI
-393 NNGLTPLYMD
+393 NSGLAPLYMQ
-403 EQYSPIT
+403 EQYRPIT
-410 NKEIKTRVGEV
+410 DSEIKTRVGEV

-437 DFIRGK
+437 DFANGK
-443 LPEEKKANWDWKDN
+443 LPDEKEVNWDWKSN
-457 KLTGSS
+457 RLTGTSS
-463 AYIVMNRSR
+463 YIVMERSR
-472 MTELAGMDGD
+472 MTELAGMHGN
-482 GTMGDGKRG
+482 GTMGNGITG
-491 NVFDDPSMASNP
+491 SVFDNPSMASKP
-503 KLIMIDYSQKILP
+503 KMLMVDYSDKILP
-516 KKEDDSLDYA
+516 KKEDGSLDYTT
-526 EIAKG
+526 IAKG
-531 KWNEKTK
+531 QWNEKAK
-538 AEIANMFTPNKK
+538 EEIANIFTPNKQ
-550 MFYTYDDEVKEYS
+550 MMYTLDGENLVYN

-587 ILMVREDQY
+587 ILMVEEEQY
-596 EKTSKASLETY
+596 KKTSKSSLETY

-636 RILTPSIPF
+636 RNLTPSIPF
-645 SEVGGRIPKASKIG
+645 SEVGGRIPKTSKTG
-659 IVDLKSVFGIDGAM
+659 LVDLKSVFGIDGAM

-695 GVAQTFDW
+695 GIAQTFDW
-703 KSFIKETYNLK
+703 KSAIKDAYNLK

-726 PKELKE
+726 PKELKN

-738 MKAIQKDVVW
+738 LKAIQDNDIW
-748 GKEHYNNTL
+748 GKEHYGNTL

-769 IIGDSLIKSP
+769 LIGDSLIKSP
-779 IFGVNELNNLSGAD
+779 IFGVNELNYLSGAD

-802 ERMPDEDKFRLVE
+802 ERMPEEDKFRLVE
-815 TAAEHSATR
+815 TAAQHSTTR
-824 QLGLSTQMSQNL
+824 QLGLGTQMSQNL
-836 IMTKED
+836 VMTKED
-842 FAKNKALW
+842 YAKNKALW

-864 KRYVFNTNDAIDV
+864 KKYVFNTNDAVDV
-877 AFRNDPTILERSSTA
+877 AFREDPSILERTPAA
-892 QTRLREAQN
+892 QTRLQEALN
-901 AAYLAMRKGQIF
+901 AARLAMRKGQIF
-913 GRGEGSKISMFMAL
+913 GRGEGSKISMYMAL
-927 ANPGMLMLKAAK
+927 ANPGMFMLKAAK
-939 ANGYVGNGNE
+939 ANGYIGNGNE
-949 EALKLGNG
+949 DAFKLGTG
-957 VIAGSPTFGQ
+957 VIAGSPTLGQ
-967 TSVAGGRFPNTFLEQ
+967 TSIAGGRFPNTFLEQ
-982 FGLTPSA
+982 FGLTPSV

-1003 KNGIYADADTL
+1003 KDGVYADADTL
-1014 AQMGGGDFD
+1014 AKMGGGDFD

-1039 RTQKQRTEQIKSH
+1039 RTEKVRTEQIKSH
-1052 TKEEIEE
+1052 TKQEAEE
-1059 EIKKIGMPT
+1059 EMKKIGMPT

-1110 DNEEEIARFAQ
+1110 DNEEEITRFAQ

-1147 ADGTKQA
+1147 EDGTKQA

-1163 VYKGLMS
+1163 VYKGLAS

-1178 KMADFSRTNFASIYS
+1178 KMADFSKTNFASIYS

-1201 ALRSLPGDRTS
+1201 ALRGIPGDKTS

-1227 QDIPLNGEEIKTV
+1227 QDIPLDGEEIKTV

-1252 KAMAEQLLYGKVI
+1252 KAMADQLLYGKVI
-1265 STETLDDLESSL
+1265 STETAEDLESSL
-1277 RVYSNML
+1277 RIYSDML
-1284 DKELNSTTGT
+1284 GKELDSANGT
-1294 QDLVRREKLK
+1294 SDLVRREKLQK
-1304 KYQIER
+1304 FKWELNA
-1310 EYQQRRIGFAKDY
+1310 QQRRINFLKNY
-1323 GVTQFNRDRGVGVS
+1323 GMTQANRDLGAGVAGYG
-1337 AMLSD
+1337 MLSD
-1342 VPMTGE
+1342 VSMTGE
-1348 DSAFERGKKEK
+1348 DSAFERGLKEK
-1359 EQELDEANLR
+1359 EKELDQDNLR
-1369 ELRLNTIKAAAVVA
+1369 ELRLNTIKASTAVA
-1383 GESEKLLPNGLTF
+1383 DANEKLLPNGLTLE
-1396 DQVENEKR
+1396 QVQNEKR
-1404 AAAIRKAN
+1404 AAAIRRAN
-1412 SLNYSYSMLSAFE
+1412 SLNYSYTMLSAFE
-1425 NADTPV
+1425 NANTPV
-1431 KKKQWYDYYILG
+1431 KRKQWYDQYILG
-1443 DKQKT
+1443 KDVKT

-1454 LGSAFHDIA
+1454 LGKAFHDTA
-1463 QIWEEETMN
+1463 QVWEEETMN
-1472 EQHGIKNKKVHS
+1472 DQLGIENKEVHS
-1484 MDDLEKEFEKK
+1484 IDKLIETFEGK
-1495 LLAKQDDGRSYFQ
+1495 LLKSQDDGHVYFKK
-1508 RNKDGSIE
+1508 NKDNSIQA
-1516 SITGERALVDRVA
+1516 ITGEHALTDRIE

-1550 EQNVNL
+1550 EQEVNL
-1556 GDNAPKKIGE
+1556 GDKAPKKIGE
-1566 NGSVSTNGRLDMLVR
+1566 NGSVSTNGRLDTIVR
-1581 DKNTGEVIL
+1581 DKNTGEIII
-1590 LDWKGNVRNAS
+1590 LDWKGNVKNAS
-1601 PEQLAMYAKSRFP
+1601 PEQLAMYANSRFP
-1614 EGALPEGKEGP
+1614 EGTLPAGKDGV

-1638 ENRFKDKLTQI
+1638 EKRFKADMAKV
-1649 TEGIYGKG
+1649 TEGIFGKG
-1657 TGWTN
+1657 IEQTTGL
-1662 ERIED
+1662 IQD
-1667 IKALAVR
+1667 IQTLAMR
-1674 TLFSRR
+1674 TGFSER

-1689 VGAAE
+1689 VGARE
-1694 LSDDNWAI
+1694 FSDDQWAI
-1702 ADQIIASD
+1702 AEQIVFAD
-1710 ILNEFSELGQYRE
+1710 MLNELSETGQYRE
-1723 ANRMK
+1723 ANRSR
-1728 LEQAGLSPEQ
+1728 LEQGGFTSDQ
-1738 IDIMNRQNIS
+1738 IAAMNRQNI
-1748 NALNYKTINNGIGT
+1748 NDALNDITIKNAIGT
-1762 GGLDGYIAA
+1762 GGLDGYVAA
-1771 HQKYDEMKQWEDRLN
+1771 QQKYDKMKQWEDALN
-1786 QISNNVSMAT
+1786 QISNNISMAT
-1796 YKSNSRAFPAIRNSW
+1796 YKSNSRAFPAVRNTW
-1811 LNYDNQIEDS
+1811 LNYNKQIEDS
-1821 QNELDAMLATGL
+1821 QKELDVMLGSKL
-1833 INSNQH
+1833 IDDEQYAN
-1839 EIYKTK
+1839 YKQR
-1845 IEDAQKSYINSL
+1845 IEDAQTSYYKSLS
-1857 DTVSF
+1857 TVSF
-1862 NDMYAASDSILKQLS
+1862 TDMMAASDRMMKQLS
-1877 SPVKQTAVTGFA
+1877 SPAKQTAVTGFA
-1889 EQFDRLTKRI
+1889 EQFDHLTKRI
-1899 EYATQAYHAFSNAVS
+1899 EYATQAYHALESSIVY
-1914 DARAEEENAKLDENG
+1914 EEN
-1929 NKKLS
+1929 
-1934 EKTKAVLDL
+1934 EK
-1943 FKNGDP
+1943 GDKFVSSNSP
-1949 LKERTEQYDKLK
+1949 ITEDFLRERTNQFNELK
-1961 EEEAKLKDEILR
+1961 DQEAKLKDEILR

-2071 FERRNNV
+2071 FERRNNM

-2105 MSEKQTLWKER
+2105 MSDKYAMWSDRAKQIKADWQKENGTD
-2116 AEQIRA
+2116 A
-2122 GWGKEDIA
+2122 GHV
-2130 RTGDAFG
+2130 G

-2211 YDAAITEIQVV
+2211 YNAAIKEIQVV

-2249 DVAKATTELYRQGLS
+2249 DVAKATTALYRQGLS

-2423 TDIGKVWDNLSDNK
+2423 TDIGKVWDSLSDNK

-2483 NIVDEKYVDQADN
+2483 NIVDEKYVDQAN
-2496 LTAALTNLSNAFNA
+2496 SLTAALTNLSNAFNA
-2510 LTSSVTD
+2510 LTASVTD
-2517 SEAIKGFVNMLAIAL
+2517 SEAIKGFVNVLADAIS
-2532 EGVAGLNT
+2532 GVATLNDS
-2540 ALSGVPALIAGIG
+2540 LLGIPGV
-2553 VALVALSTIFST
+2553 
-2565 HPVIAGALATIG
+2565 LATIG
-2577 ALGTIYGLMTSEKPD
+2577 VAALALSSLIKFDPTLLAVFAAIAAIGAVGWGISRLGKGTETKTSQEQLKTNIDSRNKETKEKQD
-2592 YKKQT
+2592 KATSLLNKA
-2597 IEQVTQMSSENEKK
+2597 TQIHDKAVKGNADQNDLNEYNSIVLQLRSLGYTSLSVVGNLEDLSKG
-2611 ENKINELVNKIETIN
+2611 
-2626 EKAQNGTAT
+2626 AQNVAEQLNNTANDI
-2635 KEDLTQYNS
+2635 KDSNN
-2644 VASELQSLGIT
+2644 VSL
-2655 SIKTAS
+2655 
-2661 SLEELMA
+2661 A
-2668 NASDAATELGNAAN
+2668 NDILA
-2682 SAKDLSA
+2682 
-2689 QNQGQVLRTGYN
+2689 GY
-2701 SMLNTLPQDAL
+2701 
-2712 DMNREQSASENNR
+2712 
-2725 NATLSFLEDSFEPTD
+2725 
-2740 MENDEWIRWNDKLK
+2740 
-2754 EVWNNGEVDE
+2754 
-2764 ERFNE
+2764 
-2769 LLRDNPYFL
+2769 
-2778 NAEKYGDSNAINGV
+2778 NAINNTAGTYYQ
-2792 VSLIKS
+2792 
-2798 GVLDNVRLKNSY
+2798 GATEYNSY
-2810 GTNSGIAQ
+2810 VDAYNERLPEIVKGYANQYTN
-2818 GMYIQGLTDEQL
+2818 GL
-2830 AIAASDPAIQLA
+2830 
-2842 LFKYFYPQYGDYVDQ
+2842 F
-2857 DYALMDKIT
+2857 DYAL
-2866 DAKTEYVKAKD
+2866 
-2877 SVSDIRRRA
+2877 
-2886 GKGVLDKRDSLE
+2886 G
-2898 AASDSLYSYEDKI
+2898 LYSRGYSLNDVSSFSPDGTSIYQNFSDEYGYSIFKNNEEVPFDQHAFSTSESDYYNLLYAMFTDGMFKNVPAANTYKI
-2911 RALYSSYPSNEDFQ
+2911 NNYDEKPLIGIGTTFDPASFADYATDGTSNSNIMKYFLMNDPNIALAALMYMMPYIEGEQSTLPYVEKQAPKFGEVNRSLLETMYSSMLDGSDYSSSFIDHMQ
-2925 NAILSQNTVLSED
+2925 NLLDNTDLFDENGNFDSGKLYKILYAPFV
-2938 VLRLIQDERV
+2938 
-2948 QDLALAL
+2948 
-2955 LKDGKFGSLEDIR
+2955 KDGKFSKELFDQYIVD
-2968 LENDHIISSALLP
+2968 NNIP
-2981 QSHILKGTKLSSLSD
+2981 
-2996 HDLKQ
+2996 
-3001 VMDDPVMA
+3001 
-3009 KNMIAYLGEPLL
+3009 KNGE
-3021 NSESQEDFLDAIYPI
+3021 IVT
-3036 EGLKEA
+3036 A
-3042 NLNASRA
+3042 NT
-3049 AINMHLADNFFKNFS
+3049 
-3064 PKFDLSNI
+3064 
-3072 SAPGLGD
+3072 
-3079 RNREYLES
+3079 ET
-3087 LYSKVP
+3087 
-3093 MIANSEYYAQILDS
+3093 
-3107 IVEELN
+3107 
-3113 QNPDKYID
+3113 
-3121 KEHGNT
+3121 GNT
-3127 VKTDALND
+3127 
-3135 LVVGNFVTE
+3135 
-3144 DGMVSQDRINEY
+3144 
-3156 AKNHHFIVS
+3156 
-3165 EETANGE
+3165 
-3172 NEQSFNLGAIATS
+3172 FNLGAIATS

-3216 FGSLMDMINNDRTLQ
+3216 FGSLMDMINNDSTLQ

-3274 IAALMVALANADES
+3274 IAALMIALANADES
-3288 GTLSAYNH
+3288 GKLSAYNH

-3316 PKRIS
+3316 PEKIS

-3332 IVAEMLRDNFS
+3332 IVAEMLRDNFT

-3355 NGHLND
+3355 NGQLND

-3403 EAKLS
+3403 EDKLS

-3465 AKIRDLE
+3465 AKIRYLE

-3611 ACREAG
+3611 ACQEAG

-3623 WAALVANAAAHSAT
+3623 FAALLANAASHSAT
-3637 LRLTADGNKLSIDVS
+3637 LRLTADGSKLSIDVS

-3723 PIVQENIQKLKEQ
+3723 PVVQENIQKLKEQ

-3885 SRTKDAAQLRKSIAD
+3885 SRTKDAAQLRKSIAA

-3975 TESLKDAQQQIV
+3975 TESLKDAQQQMI

-4058 NYDHFDN
+4058 NYDHFDD

-4084 ADGNKTTNAALI
+4084 AGGNKTTSPSGFSTMIKNAI
-4096 KAAIEAAKLKLTNSL
+4096 DTVKKSL
-4111 PFWTHLPSASGLIY
+4111 FGGLAWDKPNVSKEVLNRIVR
-4125 GKNSTNNTDWT
+4125 GKF
-4136 GATIDQ
+4136 
-4142 DIRSTAKYG
+4142 
-4151 TEWRYAPSSSELEQ
+4151 
-4165 IIKGKYATGGL
+4165 ATGGV
-4176 ASYTGI
+4176 ANYTGL
-4182 AWLDGTSS
+4182 AWLDGTPS

-4203 FERLVNVMDS
+4203 FERLVNVIDS
-4213 LRMSGVSLENLRNSM
+4213 LRASGVSLENLRSSM

-4236 NLSPSIDPATIGGN
+4236 NLSPSIDPSTIGGN
-4250 VANIGD
+4250 IANIGD

>member
-31 SRLGNGFTSGA
+31 SKLSNGFTSGA
-42 KNLIDSIRTEL
+42 KNLVDSIRTEL

-58 YNPEALSEIASGL
+58 YNPEAFSGIASGL
-71 SPYVSNKLNVTQSKI
+71 SPYVSNKLDVAQNKI
-86 SSLMSLLKTG
+86 SSLMDLLKTG
-96 DTSDAGFFTSLN
+96 DTSESAFFTSLN
-108 QQSAFLAASI
+108 QQTAFLAASI

-125 KELKQVTSGLDKS
+125 KELKQVTSSLDKS

-156 AGRGFLGIHGT
+156 AGCGFLGAHGT
-167 GAPSVSTLVKTLEKT
+167 GAPSVSALTKTLLKT

-187 GYNALVKEMNLDQ
+187 GYDALAKEMKLDQ
-200 TAQKRLLPVIA
+200 PAQQQLLPVLT
-211 GTVLQSNMK
+211 GTVLRSNMK
-220 YEYYKDAREK
+220 YDYYKYAREN
-230 SQGTLSRKDAEKYYY
+230 SQGTLSKKDAEKYYY
-245 DFRDLLPNSL
+245 NFRDHLPDSL
-255 KSMPMNPNVAI
+255 KSMPMNPTATT
-266 KARLTSSELA
+266 KAETAALETT

-281 ISREDYRKLVELAKE
+281 ISRADYRKLVELAKE

-304 VKTGYGK
+304 VNLGYGK
-311 YTANPKEAGIFN
+311 YTANSKEAGVFN
-323 MIDNRHMTR
+323 MISNRNMTR
-332 GALAQIA
+332 GTLAQIV
-339 GSAYYN
+339 GSTYYD

-355 VYYTSLNTE
+355 VYYIPLGAE

-378 RANQSFELLNVAQTI
+378 RANQSFELLNMAQTI
-393 NNGLTPLYMD
+393 NNGLAPLYMQ
-403 EQYSPIT
+403 EQYHPIT
-410 NKEIKTRVGEV
+410 DSEIKTRVGEV

-437 DFIRGK
+437 DFANGK
-443 LPEEKKANWDWKDN
+443 LPEEKKVNWDWKN
-457 KLTGSS
+457 NRLTGTSS
-463 AYIVMNRSR
+463 YIVMERSR
-472 MTELAGMDGD
+472 MTELAGMHGN
-482 GTMGDGKRG
+482 GTMGNGITG
-491 NVFDDPSMASNP
+491 SVFDNPSMASKP
-503 KLIMIDYSQKILP
+503 KMLMVDYSDKILP
-516 KKEDDSLDYA
+516 KKEDGSLDYA
-526 EIAKG
+526 AIAKG
-531 KWNEKTK
+531 QWNEKVK
-538 AEIANMFTPNKK
+538 EEIANIFTPNKQ
-550 MFYTYDDEVKEYS
+550 MMYTLDGENLIYN

-587 ILMVREDQY
+587 ILMVEEEQY
-596 EKTSKASLETY
+596 RKTSKSSLETY

-636 RILTPSIPF
+636 RNLTPSIPF
-645 SEVGGRIPKASKIG
+645 SEVGGRIPKTSKIG
-659 IVDLKSVFGIDGAM
+659 LVDLKSMFGIDGAM

-703 KSFIKETYNLK
+703 KSAIKDAYSLK

-738 MKAIQKDVVW
+738 LKAIQDNDIW
-748 GKEHYNNTL
+748 GKDHYGNTL

-769 IIGDSLIKSP
+769 LIGDSLIKSP

-802 ERMPDEDKFRLVE
+802 ERMPEEDKFRLVE
-815 TAAEHSATR
+815 TAAQHSTTR
-824 QLGLSTQMSQNL
+824 QLGLGTQMSQNL
-836 IMTKED
+836 VMTKED
-842 FAKNKALW
+842 YAKNKALW

-864 KRYVFNTNDAIDV
+864 KKYVFNTNDAVDV
-877 AFRNDPTILERSSTA
+877 AFREDPSILERTPAA
-892 QTRLREAQN
+892 QTRLQEALN
-901 AAYLAMRKGQIF
+901 AAHLAMRKGQIF
-913 GRGEGSKISMFMAL
+913 GRGEGSKISMYMAL
-927 ANPGMLMLKAAK
+927 ANPGMFMLKAAK
-939 ANGYVGNGNE
+939 ANGYIGNGNE
-949 EALKLGNG
+949 DAFKLGTG
-957 VIAGSPTFGQ
+957 VIAGSPTLGQ
-967 TSVAGGRFPNTFLEQ
+967 TSIAGGRFPNTFLEQ
-982 FGLTPSA
+982 FGLTPSV

-1003 KNGIYADADTL
+1003 KDGIYADADTL
-1014 AQMGGGDFD
+1014 AKMGGGDFD

-1039 RTQKQRTEQIKSH
+1039 RTEKVRTEQIKSH
-1052 TKEEIEE
+1052 TKQEAEE

-1110 DNEEEIARFAQ
+1110 DNKEEVARFAQ

-1140 ILKQLSF
+1140 ILRQLSY

-1201 ALRSLPGDRTS
+1201 ALRGIPGDRTI
-1212 YDKLINAQRDKQGIT
+1212 YDKLINAQKDKQGIT
-1227 QDIPLNGEEIKTV
+1227 QDIPLDEEEIKTV

-1252 KAMAEQLLYGKVI
+1252 KAMADQLLYGKVI
-1265 STETLDDLESSL
+1265 STETAEDLESSL
-1277 RVYSNML
+1277 RIYSGML
-1284 DKELNSTTGT
+1284 GKELDPTTGT
-1294 QDLVRREKLK
+1294 LDLVRREKLK
-1304 KYQIER
+1304 KFQWEIET
-1310 EYQQRRIGFAKDY
+1310 QKRRILSLKNY
-1323 GVTQFNRDRGVGVS
+1323 GVTQENRALGVGVS
-1337 AMLSD
+1337 EMLSD

-1348 DSAFERGKKEK
+1348 DSAFERGLKEK
-1359 EQELDEANLR
+1359 EKELDQDSLR
-1369 ELRLNTIKAAAVVA
+1369 ELRLNTIKTAAAVSDA
-1383 GESEKLLPNGLTF
+1383 NEKLLPNGLTLE
-1396 DQVENEKR
+1396 QVQNEKR
-1404 AAAIRKAN
+1404 AAAIRRAN
-1412 SLNYSYSMLSAFE
+1412 SLNYSYTMLSAFE
-1425 NADTPV
+1425 NANTPV
-1431 KKKQWYDYYILG
+1431 KKKQWYDQYILG
-1443 DKQKT
+1443 RDVRT

-1454 LGSAFHDIA
+1454 LGAAFHDTA
-1463 QIWEEETMN
+1463 QVWEEETMN
-1472 EQHGIKNKKVHS
+1472 DQHGIKNKKVHS
-1484 MDDLEKEFEKK
+1484 MDQLIENFEEK
-1495 LLAKQDDGRSYFQ
+1495 LLAEQDDGRVYFK
-1508 RNKDGSIE
+1508 RNKDGSIQ
-1516 SITGERALVDRVA
+1516 SITGEHALTDRIE

-1550 EQNVNL
+1550 EQEINL
-1556 GDNAPKKIGE
+1556 GDKAPKKIGE
-1566 NGSVSTNGRLDMLVR
+1566 NGSVSTNGRLDTIVR
-1581 DKNTGEVIL
+1581 DKNTGEIII
-1590 LDWKGNVRNAS
+1590 LDWKGNIKNAS
-1601 PEQLAMYAKSRFP
+1601 PEQLAMYANSRFP
-1614 EGALPEGKEGP
+1614 EGTLPEGKDGV

-1638 ENRFKDKLTQI
+1638 EKRFKADMVKVE
-1649 TEGIYGKG
+1649 EGIFGKG
-1657 TGWTN
+1657 TEHTTGL
-1662 ERIED
+1662 IQD
-1667 IKALAVR
+1667 IQTLAMR
-1674 TLFSRR
+1674 TGFSER

-1689 VGAAE
+1689 VGARE
-1694 LSDDNWAI
+1694 LSDDQWAI
-1702 ADQIIASD
+1702 AEQIVFAD
-1710 ILNEFSELGQYRE
+1710 ILNELSETGQYRE
-1723 ANRMK
+1723 ANRSR
-1728 LEQAGLSPEQ
+1728 LEQGGFTSDQ
-1738 IDIMNRQNIS
+1738 IAAMNRQNI
-1748 NALNYKTINNGIGT
+1748 NDALNDITIKNAIGT
-1762 GGLDGYIAA
+1762 GGLDGYVAA
-1771 HQKYDEMKQWEDRLN
+1771 QQKYDKMKQWNDELN
-1786 QISNNVSMAT
+1786 QISNNISIAT
-1796 YKSNSRAFPAIRNSW
+1796 YKSNSRAFPEIRNAW
-1811 LNYDNQIEDS
+1811 LNYDNQIENS
-1821 QNELDAMLATGL
+1821 QKELDAMLATGL
-1833 INSNQH
+1833 ISKEQH
-1839 EIYKTK
+1839 ENYKIK
-1845 IEDAQKSYINSL
+1845 IEDAQKSYINSIS
-1857 DTVSF
+1857 TVAF
-1862 NDMYAASDSILKQLS
+1862 TDMFAANDRIMKQLS

-1889 EQFDRLTKRI
+1889 EQFNNLTKSI
-1899 EYATQAYHAFSNAVS
+1899 EYATQAYHAFEKAVS
-1914 DARAEEENAKLDENG
+1914 DARAEEKNPKLDENG
-1929 NKKLS
+1929 KPIIS
-1934 EKTKAVLDL
+1934 EKNKAILDL
-1943 FKNGDP
+1943 LKNGDP
-1949 LKERTEQYDKLK
+1949 LKERTDQYNKLK
-1961 EEEAKLKDEILR
+1961 EQEAKLKDEIIR
-1973 KSSIAFDSDFQR
+1973 KSSAAFDSDFQR

-1994 LTADTT
+1994 LTAGTT

-2071 FERRNNV
+2071 FERRNRMRN
-2078 RSGRNVY
+2078 GRNVY
-2085 RQMLNRREDSID
+2085 QQMLNRREDSID

-2105 MSEKQTLWKER
+2105 MSEKYAIWSDRANQIKADWQKENGTD
-2116 AEQIRA
+2116 A
-2122 GWGKEDIA
+2122 GHV
-2130 RTGDAFG
+2130 G

-2144 KQASSEVQKYGA
+2144 KQASSEVQKYGT

-2234 ENMMKVAK
+2234 KSMMKVAK

-2360 SGNVAGTT
+2360 SGSVAGTT

-2379 KKPGEVVYD
+2379 KNPNEVVYD

-2402 LNSAGISMYENGQ
+2402 LNSAGINMYENGQ
-2415 MKGTTQIL
+2415 MKSTTQIL
-2423 TDIGKVWDNLSDNK
+2423 TDIGKAWDSLSDNK

-2475 LQLADESG
+2475 LRLADESE
-2483 NIVDEKYVDQADN
+2483 NVVDEKYADQADS

-2510 LTSSVTD
+2510 LTASVTD
-2517 SEAIKGFVNMLAIAL
+2517 SEAIKGFVNVLATAV
-2532 EGVAGLNT
+2532 EGVGKLNS
-2540 ALSGVPALIAGIG
+2540 ALGGVPSLLAAIGMAAAALYAHPLIAGILT
-2553 VALVALSTIFST
+2553 A
-2565 HPVIAGALATIG
+2565 IAGLGYIYN
-2577 ALGTIYGLMTSEKPD
+2577 LGTAEKTD

-2597 IEQVTQMSSENEKK
+2597 IEQVTQKNNENEKK
-2611 ENKINELVNKIETIN
+2611 ENKINELVNKMEVIN
-2626 EKAQNGTAT
+2626 EKAQKGTAT
-2635 KEDLTQYNS
+2635 AEDLAQYNNS
-2644 VASELQSLGIT
+2644 ASELRSLGIT
-2655 SIKTAS
+2655 SVKTAS
-2661 SLEELMA
+2661 SLEELTA
-2668 NASDAATELGNAAN
+2668 NASNAATELGNAAN

-2689 QNQGQVLRTGYN
+2689 QNQGQIVKDIYSTMLDTMIDDAVQIEHAQSEREKKEKTAYTILEN
-2701 SMLNTLPQDAL
+2701 SFSPQIEDKEEL
-2712 DMNREQSASENNR
+2712 SAFYGE
-2725 NATLSFLEDSFEPTD
+2725 LEAAY
-2740 MENDEWIRWNDKLK
+2740 
-2754 EVWNNGEVDE
+2754 NNGEIDQE
-2764 ERFNE
+2764 KFEHLKE
-2769 LLRDNPYFL
+2769 KNPNFFKL
-2778 NAEKYGDSNAINGV
+2778 SDIYGDLNDIFIDLLESGELGDFTLSEGLYANKYIS
-2792 VSLIKS
+2792 SLS
-2798 GVLDNVRLKNSY
+2798 RD
-2810 GTNSGIAQ
+2810 
-2818 GMYIQGLTDEQL
+2818 QL
-2830 AIAASDPAIQLA
+2830 QKVGSDPAVQMR
-2842 LFKYFYPQYGDYVDQ
+2842 LFDYFYPQFKNYRAERDDIVQ
-2857 DYALMDKIT
+2857 KIKT
-2866 DAKTEYVKAKD
+2866 QEAVISEAKTTDNSMGLLGDAYSPLSEHKD
-2877 SVSDIRRRA
+2877 ALSDNWGTLIEDPKVQNFLMSWLKSGKNITLGESHTLRKGWWSEEIPA
-2886 GKGVLDKRDSLE
+2886 GTPLSDLE
-2898 AASDSLYSYEDKI
+2898 DWKI
-2911 RALYSSYPSNEDFQ
+2911 ER
-2925 NAILSQNTVLSED
+2925 VLSDKNVKNEAID
-2938 VLRLIQDERV
+2938 YIEPLLQEAESSQERIGKSEAKLRGL
-2948 QDLALAL
+2948 
-2955 LKDGKFGSLEDIR
+2955 
-2968 LENDHIISSALLP
+2968 
-2981 QSHILKGTKLSSLSD
+2981 LSSLTNLSIFD
-2996 HDLKQ
+2996 F
-3001 VMDDPVMA
+3001 
-3009 KNMIAYLGEPLL
+3009 
-3021 NSESQEDFLDAIYPI
+3021 SEIKS
-3036 EGLKEA
+3036 
-3042 NLNASRA
+3042 S
-3049 AINMHLADNFFKNFS
+3049 
-3064 PKFDLSNI
+3064 
-3072 SAPGLGD
+3072 GLGD
-3079 RNREYLES
+3079 LNRTYLENS
-3087 LYSKVP
+3087 FSQVP
-3093 MIANSEYYAQILDS
+3093 EIADSPYFSQIINALVD
-3107 IVEELN
+3107 ELN
-3113 QNPDKYID
+3113 QNPDAYVQKVSD
-3121 KEHGNT
+3121 GNGPYSYSINA
-3127 VKTDALND
+3127 DALEN
-3135 LVVGNFVTE
+3135 LIVKNFLDETGKISP
-3144 DGMVSQDRINEY
+3144 DKIKAY
-3156 AKNHHFIVS
+3156 AESNNLTPV
-3165 EETANGE
+3165 EETTNGE
-3172 NEQSFNLGAIATS
+3172 NGQLFNLGAIATS

-3196 NAAAKMYWK
+3196 SAAAKMYWK
-3205 LLATDG
+3205 LLAAEG

-3216 FGSLMDMINNDRTLQ
+3216 FGSLMDMINNDSTLQ
-3231 PIVEAMISDSDH
+3231 PIVEAMLSDSDH
-3243 SELAKAFSYMFKSDS
+3243 FELAKAFSYMFKSDS
-3258 TDGGNYEI
+3258 ADGGNYEI

-3316 PKRIS
+3316 PEKIS
-3321 EEWGNLGKGNN
+3321 EEWSNLGEGNN
-3332 IVAEMLRDNFS
+3332 IVAKMLRDNFS
-3343 TILGEETTSKLL
+3343 TILGEETTNKLL
-3355 NGHLND
+3355 TGQLND

-3384 EYAGLAEQVLGG
+3384 EYAGLAEQILGG
-3396 LDANLTP
+3396 LDVNLTP
-3403 EAKLS
+3403 EDKLA
-3408 YINSLPTEMIDA
+3408 YINSLPTEMVDA

-3427 FEDYVNLATMSAE
+3427 FEDYVNLATMSTE

-3472 KYNENL
+3472 KYNDNL

-3548 SSADFFI
+3548 GSADFFI
-3555 KSMEQELEGQTTELN
+3555 KSMEQELEGQTAELN
-3570 NTASIVLNEMWQD
+3570 STASTVLNELWQD
-3583 VRQTIPESFDLDSYI
+3583 VQTSLPSDFDLSAFI
-3598 GIGGVFNVSGFLN
+3598 GIDGTFDVSGFLA
-3611 ACREAG
+3611 ACQQAG
-3617 IEIDAG
+3617 IEMNAG
-3623 WAALVANAAAHSAT
+3623 FAALLANMAANKAI
-3637 LRLTADGNKLSIDVS
+3637 LKLTADGSTLSVDVS
-3652 GTSAKPKSSGG
+3652 GTSAKPKSSG

-3723 PIVQENIQKLKEQ
+3723 PVVQENIKKLKEQ

-3914 DNAKNEI
+3914 ENAKNEI

-3930 YITKGDEDLEEL
+3930 YVTKGDEDLEEL

-3975 TESLKDAQQQIV
+3975 TESLKDAQQQMV

-3998 GLTDTYWDEVAEIL
+3998 GLTDTYWDQVAEIL

-4047 DKWILALKDTT
+4047 DKWIAALKDTT
-4058 NYDHFDN
+4058 NYDHFDD

-4079 NSGTG
+4079 SSGTET
-4084 ADGNKTTNAALI
+4084 DGNKTKNL
-4096 KAAIEAAKLKLTNSL
+4096 
-4111 PFWTHLPSASGLIY
+4111 SGLSTMIKNAIDTVKKSLFGGLAWDKPNVSKEILDNIVR
-4125 GKNSTNNTDWT
+4125 GKF
-4136 GATIDQ
+4136 
-4142 DIRSTAKYG
+4142 
-4151 TEWRYAPSSSELEQ
+4151 
-4165 IIKGKYATGGL
+4165 ATGGI
-4176 ASYTGI
+4176 ANYTGL
-4182 AWLDGTSS
+4182 AWLDGTPS

-4213 LRMSGVSLENLRNSM
+4213 LRASGVSLESLRNSM

-4256 VNVTIEEAELNDDR
+4256 VNITIEEAELNDDR

>member
-42 KNLIDSIRTEL
+42 KNLVDSIRTEL

-58 YNPEALSEIASGL
+58 YNPEAFSEIASGL
-71 SPYVSNKLNVTQSKI
+71 SPYVSNKLDVAQNKI
-86 SSLMSLLKTG
+86 SSLMDLLKTG
-96 DTSDAGFFTSLN
+96 DTSESAFFTSLN

-156 AGRGFLGIHGT
+156 AGRGFLGVHGT
-167 GAPSVSTLVKTLEKT
+167 GAPSVSTLAKTLLKT

-187 GYNALVKEMNLDQ
+187 GYDTLAKEMKLDQ
-200 TAQKRLLPVIA
+200 SAQQQLLPVLT
-211 GTVLQSNMK
+211 GTVLRSNMK
-220 YEYYKDAREK
+220 YDYYKYAREN
-230 SQGTLSRKDAEKYYY
+230 SQGTLSKKDAEKYYY
-245 DFRDLLPNSL
+245 NFRDHLPDSL
-255 KSMPMNPNVAI
+255 KSMPMNPTATT
-266 KARLTSSELA
+266 KAEIAALEAA

-281 ISREDYRKLVELAKE
+281 ISRADYRKLVELAKE

-304 VKTGYGK
+304 VNLGYGK
-311 YTANPKEAGIFN
+311 YTANSKKAGVFN
-323 MIDNRHMTR
+323 MISNRNMTR
-332 GALAQIA
+332 GTLAQIV
-339 GSAYYN
+339 GSTYYD

-355 VYYTSLNTE
+355 VYYIPLGAE

-378 RANQSFELLNVAQTI
+378 RANQSFELLNMAQTI
-393 NNGLTPLYMD
+393 NNGLAPLYMQ
-403 EQYSPIT
+403 EQYRPIT
-410 NKEIKTRVGEV
+410 DSEIKTRVGEV

-437 DFIRGK
+437 DFANGK
-443 LPEEKKANWDWKDN
+443 LPEEKKVNWDWKN
-457 KLTGSS
+457 NRLTGTSS
-463 AYIVMNRSR
+463 YIVMERSR
-472 MTELAGMDGD
+472 MTELAGMHGN
-482 GTMGDGKRG
+482 GTMGNGITG
-491 NVFDDPSMASNP
+491 SVFDNPSMASKP
-503 KLIMIDYSQKILP
+503 KMLMVDYSDKILP
-516 KKEDDSLDYA
+516 KKEDGSLDYA
-526 EIAKG
+526 AIAKG
-531 KWNEKTK
+531 QWNEKVK
-538 AEIANMFTPNKK
+538 EEIANIFTPNKQ
-550 MFYTYDDEVKEYS
+550 MMYTLDGENLVYN

-587 ILMVREDQY
+587 ILMVEEEQY
-596 EKTSKASLETY
+596 RKTSKSSLETY

-636 RILTPSIPF
+636 RNLTPSIPF
-645 SEVGGRIPKASKIG
+645 SEVGGRIPKTSKIG
-659 IVDLKSVFGIDGAM
+659 LVDLKSVFGIDGAM

-703 KSFIKETYNLK
+703 KSAIKDAYNLK

-738 MKAIQKDVVW
+738 LKAIQDNDIW
-748 GKEHYNNTL
+748 GKEHYGNTL

-769 IIGDSLIKSP
+769 LIGDSLIKSP

-802 ERMPDEDKFRLVE
+802 ERMPEEDKFRLVE
-815 TAAEHSATR
+815 TAAQHSTTR
-824 QLGLSTQMSQNL
+824 QLGLGTQMSQNL
-836 IMTKED
+836 VMTKED
-842 FAKNKALW
+842 YARNKALW

-864 KRYVFNTNDAIDV
+864 KKYVFNTNDAVDV
-877 AFRNDPTILERSSTA
+877 AFRKDPSILERTPAA
-892 QTRLREAQN
+892 QTRLQEALN
-901 AAYLAMRKGQIF
+901 AAHLAMRKGQIF
-913 GRGEGSKISMFMAL
+913 GRGEGSKISMYMAL
-927 ANPGMLMLKAAK
+927 ANPGMFMLKAAK
-939 ANGYVGNGNE
+939 ANGYIGNGNE
-949 EALKLGNG
+949 DAFKLGTG
-957 VIAGSPTFGQ
+957 VIAGSPTLGQ
-967 TSVAGGRFPNTFLEQ
+967 TSIAGGRFPNTFLEQ
-982 FGLTPSA
+982 FRLTPSV

-1003 KNGIYADADTL
+1003 KDGIYADADTL
-1014 AQMGGGDFD
+1014 AKMGGGDFD

-1039 RTQKQRTEQIKSH
+1039 RTEKVRTEQIKSH
-1052 TKEEIEE
+1052 TKQEAEE

-1110 DNEEEIARFAQ
+1110 DNEEDVARFAQ

-1163 VYKGLMS
+1163 VYKGLAS

-1178 KMADFSRTNFASIYS
+1178 KMADFSKTNFASIYS

-1201 ALRSLPGDRTS
+1201 ALRGIPSDRAS

-1227 QDIPLNGEEIKTV
+1227 QDIPLDGEEIKTV

-1252 KAMAEQLLYGKVI
+1252 KAMSDQLLYGKVI
-1265 STETLDDLESSL
+1265 STETVEDLESSL
-1277 RVYSNML
+1277 RIYSDML
-1284 DKELNSTTGT
+1284 GKELDTATGT
-1294 QDLVRREKLK
+1294 SDLVRREKLK
-1304 KYQIER
+1304 KFQWELKA
-1310 EYQQRRIGFAKDY
+1310 QQRRINFLKNY
-1323 GVTQFNRDRGVGVS
+1323 GMTQANRDLGAGVAGYG
-1337 AMLSD
+1337 MLSD
-1342 VPMTGE
+1342 VSMTGE
-1348 DSAFERGKKEK
+1348 DSAFEKGLKEK
-1359 EQELDEANLR
+1359 ENELDQDNLR
-1369 ELRLNTIKAAAVVA
+1369 ELRLNTLKAGVA
-1383 GESEKLLPNGLTF
+1383 IADANEKLLTNGLTLEKV
-1396 DQVENEKR
+1396 QNEKR
-1404 AAAIRKAN
+1404 AAAIRRAN

-1425 NADTPV
+1425 NADTPE
-1431 KKKQWYDYYILG
+1431 KKKQWYDQYILG
-1443 DKQKT
+1443 KDVKT

-1454 LGSAFHDIA
+1454 LGKAFHDTA

-1472 EQHGIKNKKVHS
+1472 DQHGIKNKEVHS
-1484 MDDLEKEFEKK
+1484 MDNLMETFEEK
-1495 LLAKQDDGRSYFQ
+1495 LLKPQDDGHVYFKK
-1508 RNKDGSIE
+1508 NEDGSIQA
-1516 SITGERALVDRVA
+1516 ITGEHALTDRIA

-1550 EQNVNL
+1550 EQEVNL
-1556 GDNAPKKIGE
+1556 GDKAPKKIGE
-1566 NGSVSTNGRLDMLVR
+1566 NGSVSTNGRLDTLVR
-1581 DKNTGEVIL
+1581 DKNTGEIII
-1590 LDWKGNVRNAS
+1590 LDWKGNIKNAS
-1601 PEQLAMYAKSRFP
+1601 PEQLAMYANSRFP
-1614 EGALPEGKEGP
+1614 EGILPEGKDGV

-1638 ENRFKDKLTQI
+1638 EKRFKADMAKV
-1649 TEGIYGKG
+1649 TEGIFGKG
-1657 TGWTN
+1657 IDKTSGLVQ
-1662 ERIED
+1662 D
-1667 IKALAVR
+1667 IQALAMR
-1674 TLFSRR
+1674 TLFSQR

-1689 VGAAE
+1689 VGARE
-1694 LSDDNWAI
+1694 LSDDQWAI
-1702 ADQIIASD
+1702 AEQMVFAD
-1710 ILNEFSELGQYRE
+1710 ILDEFSATGQYRE
-1723 ANRMK
+1723 ANRPK
-1728 LEQAGLSPEQ
+1728 LEHGGFTSDQ
-1738 IDIMNRQNIS
+1738 IDAMNRQNI
-1748 NALNYKTINNGIGT
+1748 NDALNNITIKNSIGV
-1762 GGLDGYIAA
+1762 GGLDGYVAA
-1771 HQKYDEMKQWEDRLN
+1771 QQKYDKMKQWEDELN
-1786 QISNNVSMAT
+1786 QVSNNISIAT
-1796 YKSNSRAFPAIRNSW
+1796 YKSNSRAFPTVRNSW
-1811 LNYDNQIEDS
+1811 LNYNKQIEDS
-1821 QNELDAMLATGL
+1821 QKALDVMLGSKL
-1833 INSNQH
+1833 INDEQYSN
-1839 EIYKTK
+1839 YKQK
-1845 IEDAQKSYINSL
+1845 IEDAQASYYQSL
-1857 DTVSF
+1857 STVSF
-1862 NDMYAASDSILKQLS
+1862 TDMMSASDRIMKQLS

-1889 EQFDRLTKRI
+1889 EQFDHLTKSI
-1899 EYATQAYHAFSNAVS
+1899 EYATQAYHALESVITY
-1914 DARAEEENAKLDENG
+1914 EEN
-1929 NKKLS
+1929 
-1934 EKTKAVLDL
+1934 EKGEKSVSPNSPITEE
-1943 FKNGDP
+1943 F
-1949 LKERTEQYDKLK
+1949 LKERTDQYNELK
-1961 EEEAKLKDEILR
+1961 EQEAKLKDEIIR
-1973 KSSIAFDSDFQR
+1973 KSSAAFDSDVQR
-1985 MSDFSKYGK
+1985 MLDFSKYGK
-1994 LTADTT
+1994 LSANTT
-2000 IKEKISSFN
+2000 IKEKTASFN

-2016 LQLEQDYKDGYL
+2016 LQLELDHEKGYL
-2028 TGNEKEYTRRK
+2028 KGYEEEYTRRK
-2039 SMLDSIRQEDYE
+2039 AMLDSVKQKDYE

-2071 FERRNNV
+2071 FERRNRTRNG
-2078 RSGRNVY
+2078 RSAY
-2085 RQMLNRREDSID
+2085 QQMLNRREDNID

-2130 RTGDAFG
+2130 RTGDALG

-2234 ENMMKVAK
+2234 ESMMKVAK

-2264 DEEVDERRE
+2264 DDEVDERRE

-2298 SGLFKDA
+2298 SGLFKNA

-2360 SGNVAGTT
+2360 SGSVAGTT

-2379 KKPGEVVYD
+2379 KNPNEVVYD

-2415 MKGTTQIL
+2415 MKSTTQIL
-2423 TDIGKVWDNLSDNK
+2423 TDIGKVWDSLSDNK

-2462 ETDENGQTLMEKY
+2462 ETDENGKTLMEKY

-2483 NIVDEKYVDQADN
+2483 DIVDEKYADQADN
-2496 LTAALTNLSNAFNA
+2496 LTAALTNLSNAFNV
-2510 LTSSVTD
+2510 LTASVTD
-2517 SEAIKGFVNMLAIAL
+2517 SEAIKGFVNVLATAV
-2532 EGVAGLNT
+2532 EGVGKLNS
-2540 ALSGVPALIAGIG
+2540 ALGGVPSLLVAIGVAAAALYAHPLIAGILT
-2553 VALVALSTIFST
+2553 A
-2565 HPVIAGALATIG
+2565 IAGLGYIFN
-2577 ALGTIYGLMTSEKPD
+2577 LGTAEKTD

-2597 IEQVTQMSSENEKK
+2597 VEQVTQMNNDNEKK
-2611 ENKINELVNKIETIN
+2611 ENKINELVNKMEAIN
-2626 EKAQNGTAT
+2626 EKAQKGTAT
-2635 KEDLTQYNS
+2635 VEDLAQYNNS
-2644 VASELQSLGIT
+2644 ASELRSLGIT
-2655 SIKTAS
+2655 SVKTAS
-2661 SLEELMA
+2661 SLEELTA
-2668 NASDAATELGNAAN
+2668 NASNAATELGNAAN

-2689 QNQGQVLRTGYN
+2689 QNQGQIVKDIYGT
-2701 SMLNTLPQDAL
+2701 MLDTMIDDAVQIEHAQSE
-2712 DMNREQSASENNR
+2712 REQNERTAYTILKNSFFPQIEDKEELSAFYGE
-2725 NATLSFLEDSFEPTD
+2725 LEAAY
-2740 MENDEWIRWNDKLK
+2740 
-2754 EVWNNGEVDE
+2754 NNGEIDQE
-2764 ERFNE
+2764 KFEHLKEKNPNFFKLSDIYGNLNDIFIDLLESGE
-2769 LLRDNPYFL
+2769 LGDFTLSEGPYA
-2778 NAEKYGDSNAINGV
+2778 NKYIS
-2792 VSLIKS
+2792 SLS
-2798 GVLDNVRLKNSY
+2798 RY
-2810 GTNSGIAQ
+2810 
-2818 GMYIQGLTDEQL
+2818 QL
-2830 AIAASDPAIQLA
+2830 QKVGSDPAAQMR
-2842 LFKYFYPQYGDYVDQ
+2842 FFDYFYPQVKDYRAERDDIVQ
-2857 DYALMDKIT
+2857 KIKT
-2866 DAKTEYVKAKD
+2866 QEAVISEAKTTDNSMRLLGDA
-2877 SVSDIRRRA
+2877 
-2886 GKGVLDKRDSLE
+2886 
-2898 AASDSLYSYEDKI
+2898 
-2911 RALYSSYPSNEDFQ
+2911 YSSLSEHKDALSDNWGTLIEDPEVQ
-2925 NAILSQNTVLSED
+2925 NFLMSWLKSGKNITLGESHTLHKGWWSEEIPAGTPLSDLEDWKIERVLSDTNIKNEAID
-2938 VLRLIQDERV
+2938 YIEPLLQEAESSQER
-2948 QDLALAL
+2948 
-2955 LKDGKFGSLEDIR
+2955 IR
-2968 LENDHIISSALLP
+2968 KSEAELNGL
-2981 QSHILKGTKLSSLSD
+2981 LSSLTNLSIFD
-2996 HDLKQ
+2996 F
-3001 VMDDPVMA
+3001 
-3009 KNMIAYLGEPLL
+3009 
-3021 NSESQEDFLDAIYPI
+3021 SEIKS
-3036 EGLKEA
+3036 
-3042 NLNASRA
+3042 S
-3049 AINMHLADNFFKNFS
+3049 
-3064 PKFDLSNI
+3064 
-3072 SAPGLGD
+3072 GLGD
-3079 RNREYLES
+3079 LNRTYLENS
-3087 LYSKVP
+3087 FSQVP
-3093 MIANSEYYAQILDS
+3093 AIADSPYFSQIINTL
-3107 IVEELN
+3107 INELN
-3113 QNPDKYID
+3113 QNPDKYVQKISD
-3121 KEHGNT
+3121 GNGPYSYSINA
-3127 VKTDALND
+3127 DALRN
-3135 LVVGNFVTE
+3135 LIVNNFLDETGKIAPDKIKAYPE
-3144 DGMVSQDRINEY
+3144 ANNLTSAG
-3156 AKNHHFIVS
+3156 
-3165 EETANGE
+3165 ETANGE
-3172 NEQSFNLGAIATS
+3172 NGQLFNLGAIATS

-3196 NAAAKMYWK
+3196 SAAAKMYWK
-3205 LLATDG
+3205 LLAAEG

-3216 FGSLMDMINNDRTLQ
+3216 FGSLMDMINNDSTLQ
-3231 PIVEAMISDSDH
+3231 PIVEAMLSNSNH

-3258 TDGGNYEI
+3258 AEDGNYEI
-3266 KEDLSDLD
+3266 KEDVSDLD

-3288 GTLSAYNH
+3288 GALAAYNH

-3316 PKRIS
+3316 PEKIS
-3321 EEWGNLGKGNN
+3321 EEWSNLGKGNS
-3332 IVAEMLRDNFS
+3332 IVAGMLRDNFS
-3343 TILGEETTSKLL
+3343 TILGEETTNKLL
-3355 NGHLND
+3355 NGQLND

-3403 EAKLS
+3403 EDKLA
-3408 YINSLPTEMIDA
+3408 YINSLPTEMVDA

-3427 FEDYVNLATMSAE
+3427 FEDYVNLATMSTE

-3472 KYNENL
+3472 KYNDNL

-3583 VRQTIPESFDLDSYI
+3583 VQQTLPETMDVTEYI
-3598 GIGGVFNVSGFLN
+3598 GIGGVFDVSGFLA
-3611 ACREAG
+3611 ACQQAG

-3623 WAALVANAAAHSAT
+3623 FAALLANAAAHNAT
-3637 LRLTADGNKLSIDVS
+3637 LKLTADGSKLSIDVS
-3652 GTSAKPKSSGG
+3652 GTSAKPKSSG

-3723 PIVQENIQKLKEQ
+3723 PVVQENIQKLKEQ

-3818 LNAIKQRHQDEWDL
+3818 LNAIKNRLSEEWEL
-3832 IKKDIEKKKEALEE
+3832 QKKDIEKKKEALEE

-3914 DNAKNEI
+3914 ENAKNEI

-3930 YITKGDEDLEEL
+3930 YVTKGDEDLEEL

-3975 TESLKDAQQQIV
+3975 TESLKDAQQQMV

-3998 GLTDTYWDEVAEIL
+3998 GLTDTYWDQVAEIL

-4047 DKWILALKDTT
+4047 DKWIAALKDTT

-4079 NSGTG
+4079 SSGTG
-4084 ADGNKTTNAALI
+4084 ANGNKTT
-4096 KAAIEAAKLKLTNSL
+4096 S
-4111 PFWTHLPSASGLIY
+4111 PSGLSTMIKNAIDIVKKSLFGGLAWDKPNVSKEVLDRIVR
-4125 GKNSTNNTDWT
+4125 GKF
-4136 GATIDQ
+4136 
-4142 DIRSTAKYG
+4142 
-4151 TEWRYAPSSSELEQ
+4151 
-4165 IIKGKYATGGL
+4165 ATGGI
-4176 ASYTGI
+4176 ANYTGL
-4182 AWLDGTSS
+4182 AWLDGTPS
-4190 KPERVLNAQQTES
+4190 KPERVLNVQQTES

-4213 LRMSGVSLENLRNSM
+4213 LRASGVSLESLRNSM

-4236 NLSPSIDPATIGGN
+4236 NLSPSIDPSAIGGN

>member
-8 FTGQVTEVENALE
+8 FTGQITEVENALE

-42 KNLIDSIRTEL
+42 KNLVDSIRTEL

-58 YNPEALSEIASGL
+58 YNPEAFSEIASGL
-71 SPYVSNKLNVTQSKI
+71 SPYVSNKLDVAQNKI
-86 SSLMSLLKTG
+86 SSLMDLLKTG
-96 DTSDAGFFTSLN
+96 DTSESAFFTSLN

-156 AGRGFLGIHGT
+156 SGRGFLGIHGT
-167 GAPSVSTLVKTLEKT
+167 GAPSVSTLAKTLLKT

-187 GYNALVKEMNLDQ
+187 GYDALAKEMKLDQ
-200 TAQKRLLPVIA
+200 TAQQQLLPVLT
-211 GTVLQSNMK
+211 GTVLRSNMK
-220 YEYYKDAREK
+220 YDYYKYAREN
-230 SQGTLSRKDAEKYYY
+230 SQGTLSKKDAEKYYY
-245 DFRDLLPNSL
+245 NFRDHLPDSL
-255 KSMPMNPNVAI
+255 KSMPMNPTAI
-266 KARLTSSELA
+266 TKAEIAASEAA

-281 ISREDYRKLVELAKE
+281 ISRANYRKLVELAKE

-304 VKTGYGK
+304 VNLGYGK
-311 YTANPKEAGIFN
+311 YTANSKEAGVFN
-323 MIDNRHMTR
+323 MISNRNMTK
-332 GALAQIA
+332 GTLAQIV
-339 GSAYYN
+339 GSTYYD

-355 VYYTSLNTE
+355 VYYIPLGAE

-378 RANQSFELLNVAQTI
+378 RANQSFELLNMAQTI
-393 NNGLTPLYMD
+393 NNGLAPLYMQ
-403 EQYSPIT
+403 EQYRPIT
-410 NKEIKTRVGEV
+410 DSEIKTRVGEV

-437 DFIRGK
+437 DFANGK
-443 LPEEKKANWDWKDN
+443 LPEEKKVNWDWKN
-457 KLTGSS
+457 NRLTGTSS
-463 AYIVMNRSR
+463 YIVMERSR
-472 MTELAGMDGD
+472 MTELAGMHGN
-482 GTMGDGKRG
+482 GTMGNGITG
-491 NVFDDPSMASNP
+491 SVFDNPSMASKP
-503 KLIMIDYSQKILP
+503 KMLMVDYSDKILP
-516 KKEDDSLDYA
+516 KKEDGSLDYA
-526 EIAKG
+526 AIAKG
-531 KWNEKTK
+531 QWNEKAK
-538 AEIANMFTPNKK
+538 EEIANIFTPNKQ
-550 MFYTYDDEVKEYS
+550 MMYTLDGENLVYN

-587 ILMVREDQY
+587 ILMVEEEQY
-596 EKTSKASLETY
+596 KKTSKSSLETY

-614 FEDPNTVYD
+614 FEDPNTVYN

-636 RILTPSIPF
+636 RNLTPSIPF
-645 SEVGGRIPKASKIG
+645 SEVGGRIPKTTKIG
-659 IVDLKSVFGIDGAM
+659 LVDLKSVFGIDGAM

-703 KSFIKETYNLK
+703 KSAIKDAYSLK

-726 PKELKE
+726 PKELKN

-738 MKAIQKDVVW
+738 MKAIQDNNIW
-748 GKEHYNNTL
+748 GKEHYGNTL

-769 IIGDSLIKSP
+769 LIGDSLIKSP
-779 IFGVNELNNLSGAD
+779 IFGVNELNYLSGAD

-802 ERMPDEDKFRLVE
+802 ERMPEEDKFRLVE
-815 TAAEHSATR
+815 TAAQHSTTR
-824 QLGLSTQMSQNL
+824 QLGLGTQMSQNL
-836 IMTKED
+836 VMTKED
-842 FAKNKALW
+842 YAKNKALW

-864 KRYVFNTNDAIDV
+864 KKYVFNTNDAVDV
-877 AFRNDPTILERSSTA
+877 AFREDPSILERTPAA
-892 QTRLREAQN
+892 QTRLQEALN
-901 AAYLAMRKGQIF
+901 AAHLAMRKGQIF
-913 GRGEGSKISMFMAL
+913 GRGEGSKISMYMAL
-927 ANPGMLMLKAAK
+927 ANPGMFMLKAAK
-939 ANGYVGNGNE
+939 ANGYIGNGNE
-949 EALKLGNG
+949 DAFKLGTG

-1003 KNGIYADADTL
+1003 KDGVYADADTL
-1014 AQMGGGDFD
+1014 AKMGGGDFD

-1039 RTQKQRTEQIKSH
+1039 RTEKVRTEQIKSR
-1052 TKEEIEE
+1052 TKQEAEE

-1110 DNEEEIARFAQ
+1110 DNEEEVTRFAQ

-1147 ADGTKQA
+1147 EDGTKRA

-1163 VYKGLMS
+1163 VYKGLAS

-1178 KMADFSRTNFASIYS
+1178 KMADFSKTNFASIYS

-1201 ALRSLPGDRTS
+1201 ALRGIPGDRTS

-1227 QDIPLNGEEIKTV
+1227 QNIPLDGEEIKTV

-1252 KAMAEQLLYGKVI
+1252 KAMADQLLYGKVI
-1265 STETLDDLESSL
+1265 STETAEDLESSL
-1277 RVYSNML
+1277 RIYSDML
-1284 DKELNSTTGT
+1284 GKELDSANGT
-1294 QDLVRREKLK
+1294 SDLVRREKLQK
-1304 KYQIER
+1304 FKWELNA
-1310 EYQQRRIGFAKDY
+1310 QQRRINFLKNY
-1323 GVTQFNRDRGVGVS
+1323 GMTQANRDLGAGVAGYG
-1337 AMLSD
+1337 MLSD
-1342 VPMTGE
+1342 VSMTGE
-1348 DSAFERGKKEK
+1348 DSAFERGLKEK
-1359 EQELDEANLR
+1359 EKELDQDNLR
-1369 ELRLNTIKAAAVVA
+1369 ELRLNTIKAATAVA
-1383 GESEKLLPNGLTF
+1383 DANEKLLPNGLTLE
-1396 DQVENEKR
+1396 QVQNEKR
-1404 AAAIRKAN
+1404 ASAIRRAN
-1412 SLNYSYSMLSAFE
+1412 SLNYSYTMLSAFE
-1425 NADTPV
+1425 NANTPV
-1431 KKKQWYDYYILG
+1431 KRKQWYDQYILG
-1443 DKQKT
+1443 IDVKT

-1454 LGSAFHDIA
+1454 LGKAFHDTA

-1472 EQHGIKNKKVHS
+1472 NQLGIENKEVHS
-1484 MDDLEKEFEKK
+1484 IDKLIDTFEEK
-1495 LLAKQDDGRSYFQ
+1495 LLKSQDDGHVYFKK
-1508 RNKDGSIE
+1508 NKDNSIQA
-1516 SITGERALVDRVA
+1516 ITGEHALTDRIE

-1550 EQNVNL
+1550 EQEVNL
-1556 GDNAPKKIGE
+1556 GDKAPKKIGE
-1566 NGSVSTNGRLDMLVR
+1566 NGSVSTNGRLDTIVR
-1581 DKNTGEVIL
+1581 DKNTGEIII
-1590 LDWKGNVRNAS
+1590 LDWKGNIKNAS
-1601 PEQLAMYAKSRFP
+1601 PEQLAMYANSRFP
-1614 EGALPEGKEGP
+1614 EGTLPAGKDGV

-1638 ENRFKDKLTQI
+1638 EKRFKADMAKVTK
-1649 TEGIYGKG
+1649 GISGKG
-1657 TGWTN
+1657 IEHTTGL
-1662 ERIED
+1662 IQD
-1667 IKALAVR
+1667 IQTLAMR
-1674 TLFSRR
+1674 TGFSER

-1689 VGAAE
+1689 VGARE
-1694 LSDDNWAI
+1694 FSDDQWAI
-1702 ADQIIASD
+1702 AEQIVFAD
-1710 ILNEFSELGQYRE
+1710 MLNELSETGQYRE
-1723 ANRMK
+1723 ANRSR
-1728 LEQAGLSPEQ
+1728 LEQGGFTSDQ
-1738 IDIMNRQNIS
+1738 IAAMNRQNI
-1748 NALNYKTINNGIGT
+1748 NDALNDITIKNAIGT
-1762 GGLDGYIAA
+1762 GGLDGYVAA
-1771 HQKYDEMKQWEDRLN
+1771 QQKYDKMKQWEDALN
-1786 QISNNVSMAT
+1786 QISNNISMAT
-1796 YKSNSRAFPAIRNSW
+1796 YKSNSRAFPAVRNTW
-1811 LNYDNQIEDS
+1811 LNYNKQIEDS
-1821 QNELDAMLATGL
+1821 QKELDAMLGSKL
-1833 INSNQH
+1833 IDDERYAN
-1839 EIYKTK
+1839 YKQR
-1845 IEDAQKSYINSL
+1845 IEDAQTSYYESL
-1857 DTVSF
+1857 STVSF
-1862 NDMYAASDSILKQLS
+1862 TDMMAASDRMMKQLS
-1877 SPVKQTAVTGFA
+1877 SPAKQTAVTGFA
-1889 EQFDRLTKRI
+1889 EQFDHLTKRI
-1899 EYATQAYHAFSNAVS
+1899 EYATQAYHALESSIVY
-1914 DARAEEENAKLDENG
+1914 EEN
-1929 NKKLS
+1929 
-1934 EKTKAVLDL
+1934 EK
-1943 FKNGDP
+1943 GDKFVSP
-1949 LKERTEQYDKLK
+1949 NSPITEDFLRERTNQFNELK
-1961 EEEAKLKDEILR
+1961 DQEAKLKDEILR

-2028 TGNEKEYTRRK
+2028 TGNKKEYTRRK

-2130 RTGDAFG
+2130 RTGDALG

-2222 TRKSDEEVNQLG
+2222 TRKSDEEVNRLG
-2234 ENMMKVAK
+2234 DDMMKVAK

-2379 KKPGEVVYD
+2379 KNPNEVVYD

-2423 TDIGKVWDNLSDNK
+2423 TDIGKVWDSLSDNK

-2475 LQLADESG
+2475 LQLADKSE
-2483 NIVDEKYVDQADN
+2483 NIVDEKYVDQAN
-2496 LTAALTNLSNAFNA
+2496 SLTAALTNLSNAFNA
-2510 LTSSVTD
+2510 LTASVTD
-2517 SEAIKGFVNMLAIAL
+2517 SEAIKGFINVLATAV
-2532 EGVAGLNT
+2532 EGVGKLNS
-2540 ALSGVPALIAGIG
+2540 ALGGVPSL
-2553 VALVALSTIFST
+2553 
-2565 HPVIAGALATIG
+2565 LATIG
-2577 ALGTIYGLMTSEKPD
+2577 IAAFALKAILGTSLLPIIGTIGSLLAIGYLTNSNSNSTSTTSNISTTSVDQEKNKTKIDEDYEKAKSLLKQASEISEKAEHGKATQED
-2592 YKKQT
+2592 VSVYNNAAIQLREMGISCVKT
-2597 IEQVTQMSSENEKK
+2597 ISS
-2611 ENKINELVNKIETIN
+2611 ID
-2626 EKAQNGTAT
+2626 
-2635 KEDLTQYNS
+2635 DLSDGAKN
-2644 VASELQSLGIT
+2644 VANQL
-2655 SIKTAS
+2655 
-2661 SLEELMA
+2661 
-2668 NASDAATELGNAAN
+2668 NDAANQIKDKNDNDTRDFAMKKANDLYAAARTDTQSGSLA
-2682 SAKDLSA
+2682 SAWLSDLSHYDGA
-2689 QNQGQVLRTGYN
+2689 GKLALEIKQNYPDLFNALENTDENFNDVYSSYISNGGEPLHLPNGVDLEGIRFGHPEDSKFTSFMSGLLLN
-2701 SMLNTLPQDAL
+2701 GMLNDVILAGDHSSVGAYKG
-2712 DMNREQSASENNR
+2712 DFISNDKIKDFNYR
-2725 NATLSFLEDSFEPTD
+2725 NA
-2740 MENDEWIRWNDKLK
+2740 
-2754 EVWNNGEVDE
+2754 V
-2764 ERFNE
+2764 
-2769 LLRDNPYFL
+2769 
-2778 NAEKYGDSNAINGV
+2778 
-2792 VSLIKS
+2792 
-2798 GVLDNVRLKNSY
+2798 
-2810 GTNSGIAQ
+2810 
-2818 GMYIQGLTDEQL
+2818 
-2830 AIAASDPAIQLA
+2830 ASDPAVLA
-2842 LFKYFYPQYGDYVDQ
+2842 AVITRYFKLGDTWLANPFVSELPDVAVRFGDNLQTYISEFYESMLGENSELASALTSKAVASLNETDISGLDEQSKADLVKTIVVTPFTYSDGSLMSPTDFSAKAVNLTGYVDP
-2857 DYALMDKIT
+2857 
-2866 DAKTEYVKAKD
+2866 
-2877 SVSDIRRRA
+2877 
-2886 GKGVLDKRDSLE
+2886 DSL
-2898 AASDSLYSYEDKI
+2898 
-2911 RALYSSYPSNEDFQ
+2911 P
-2925 NAILSQNTVLSED
+2925 
-2938 VLRLIQDERV
+2938 
-2948 QDLALAL
+2948 
-2955 LKDGKFGSLEDIR
+2955 
-2968 LENDHIISSALLP
+2968 
-2981 QSHILKGTKLSSLSD
+2981 
-2996 HDLKQ
+2996 
-3001 VMDDPVMA
+3001 
-3009 KNMIAYLGEPLL
+3009 
-3021 NSESQEDFLDAIYPI
+3021 
-3036 EGLKEA
+3036 
-3042 NLNASRA
+3042 
-3049 AINMHLADNFFKNFS
+3049 
-3064 PKFDLSNI
+3064 FDLSTS
-3072 SAPGLGD
+3072 SA
-3079 RNREYLES
+3079 
-3087 LYSKVP
+3087 
-3093 MIANSEYYAQILDS
+3093 
-3107 IVEELN
+3107 
-3113 QNPDKYID
+3113 
-3121 KEHGNT
+3121 
-3127 VKTDALND
+3127 
-3135 LVVGNFVTE
+3135 
-3144 DGMVSQDRINEY
+3144 
-3156 AKNHHFIVS
+3156 
-3165 EETANGE
+3165 
-3172 NEQSFNLGAIATS
+3172 S
-3185 AASLSTDNKYG
+3185 AAAMYTSHKYG
-3196 NAAAKMYWK
+3196 NAYSEFYDALRSTYGTRGSAKEMFEAAQEKI
-3205 LLATDG
+3205 AEI
-3211 TPAER
+3211 PAIEGLIADEDNADISR
-3216 FGSLMDMINNDRTLQ
+3216 IISGFYDNN
-3231 PIVEAMISDSDH
+3231 
-3243 SELAKAFSYMFKSDS
+3243 
-3258 TDGGNYEI
+3258 GNVRQDLTM
-3266 KEDLSDLD
+3266 EDLLVLMSVVAGHDNRIFSDVTSKKEKQESILANGVHQRLKNNPYRYKNWNNLGYATEETTQAAQEAFKAIVGEDVMNTYLTAGTYSPLGLKTRKYLNDYVERKIQTYGTNKSAYSDLD
-3274 IAALMVALANADES
+3274 YATTARDVLNDMESFDDVGTKKQFLQNLPSELVSELNNIDSFKDYTDLLQMTDYELSQEGLSADDVSNARNKAFAAIDEKAIKNQLKFNDALDETVSLLAQIKKGGSDAASAMQTMYSKTEKLANAKW
-3288 GTLSAYNH
+3288 A
-3296 QSKQVVS
+3296 
-3303 SNAMTVLKALRKN
+3303 
-3316 PKRIS
+3316 IS
-3321 EEWGNLGKGNN
+3321 
-3332 IVAEMLRDNFS
+3332 
-3343 TILGEETTSKLL
+3343 
-3355 NGHLND
+3355 
-3361 LGMSYAERMISAY
+3361 
-3374 GNESAGYTDY
+3374 
-3384 EYAGLAEQVLGG
+3384 
-3396 LDANLTP
+3396 
-3403 EAKLS
+3403 
-3408 YINSLPTEMIDA
+3408 
-3420 LKEKISG
+3420 
-3427 FEDYVNLATMSAE
+3427 
-3440 GKANSGV
+3440 
-3447 TDAKVADARK
+3447 
-3457 AFELGISD
+3457 
-3465 AKIRDLE
+3465 
-3472 KYNENL
+3472 
-3478 DELATLLT
+3478 
-3486 QVGKGGKNAADAMQ
+3486 
-3500 TINSKMDQNRYN
+3500 
-3512 RWALNQYKSGDRSET
+3512 QYKSGQRTDLVTSTLASNFEGVDQTSLKYASAEAADMYVKTFEASLEDKTDDMET
-3527 VTKQLSS
+3527 VLGTNLTEALAELNLDDSVIVPSIDLSTGAINIS
-3534 GFGIDQAELKEASK
+3534 GFVDALNETGDSASAAFASLVQSLASLGAEFFIDLTDHSVQVKLGGMK
-3548 SSADFFI
+3548 SS
-3555 KSMEQELEGQTTELN
+3555 T
-3570 NTASIVLNEMWQD
+3570 
-3583 VRQTIPESFDLDSYI
+3583 P
-3598 GIGGVFNVSGFLN
+3598 
-3611 ACREAG
+3611 
-3617 IEIDAG
+3617 
-3623 WAALVANAAAHSAT
+3623 HS
-3637 LRLTADGNKLSIDVS
+3637 S
-3652 GTSAKPKSSGG
+3652 G

-3723 PIVQENIQKLKEQ
+3723 PVVQENIQKLKEQ

-3975 TESLKDAQQQIV
+3975 TESLKDAQQQMV

-4084 ADGNKTTNAALI
+4084 TGGNKTTSPSGLSTMI
-4096 KAAIEAAKLKLTNSL
+4096 KNAIETVKKSL
-4111 PFWTHLPSASGLIY
+4111 FGGLAWDKPNVSKEVLDRIVR
-4125 GKNSTNNTDWT
+4125 GKF
-4136 GATIDQ
+4136 
-4142 DIRSTAKYG
+4142 
-4151 TEWRYAPSSSELEQ
+4151 
-4165 IIKGKYATGGL
+4165 ATGGI
-4176 ASYTGI
+4176 ANYTGL
-4182 AWLDGTSS
+4182 AWLDGTPS

-4213 LRMSGVSLENLRNSM
+4213 LRASGVSLESLRNSM

-4250 VANIGD
+4250 IANIGD
-4256 VNVTIEEAELNDDR
+4256 VNITIEEAELNDDR

>member
-8 FTGQVTEVENALE
+8 FTGQITEVENALE

-42 KNLIDSIRTEL
+42 KNLVDSIRTEL

-58 YNPEALSEIASGL
+58 YNPEAFSEIASGL
-71 SPYVSNKLNVTQSKI
+71 SPYVSNKLDIAQNKI
-86 SSLMSLLKTG
+86 SSLMDLLKTG
-96 DTSDAGFFTSLN
+96 DTSESAFFTSLN

-138 QLKILNSSMP
+138 QLKILNSSVP

-167 GAPSVSTLVKTLEKT
+167 GAPSVSTLAKTLLKT

-187 GYNALVKEMNLDQ
+187 GYDALTKEMKLDQ
-200 TAQKRLLPVIA
+200 TAQQQLLPVLT
-211 GTVLQSNMK
+211 GTVLRSNMK
-220 YEYYKDAREK
+220 YDYYKYAREN
-230 SQGTLSRKDAEKYYY
+230 SQGTLSKKDAEKYYY
-245 DFRDLLPNSL
+245 NFRDHLPDSL
-255 KSMPMNPNVAI
+255 KSMPMNPTAI
-266 KARLTSSELA
+266 TKAEIAASEAA

-281 ISREDYRKLVELAKE
+281 ISRANYRKLVELAKE

-304 VKTGYGK
+304 VNLGYGK
-311 YTANPKEAGIFN
+311 YTANSKEAGVFSMISNRN
-323 MIDNRHMTR
+323 MTK
-332 GALAQIA
+332 GTLAQIV
-339 GSAYYN
+339 GSTYYN

-355 VYYTSLNTE
+355 VYYIPLGAE

-378 RANQSFELLNVAQTI
+378 RANQSFELLNMAQTI
-393 NNGLTPLYMD
+393 NSGLAPLYMQ
-403 EQYSPIT
+403 EQYRPIT
-410 NKEIKTRVGEV
+410 DSEIKTRVGEV

-437 DFIRGK
+437 DFANGK
-443 LPEEKKANWDWKDN
+443 LPDEKEVNWDWKSN
-457 KLTGSS
+457 RLTGTSS
-463 AYIVMNRSR
+463 YIVMERSR
-472 MTELAGMDGD
+472 MTELAGMHGN
-482 GTMGDGKRG
+482 GTMGNGITG
-491 NVFDDPSMASNP
+491 SVFDNPSMASKP
-503 KLIMIDYSQKILP
+503 KMLMVDYSDKILP
-516 KKEDDSLDYA
+516 KKEDGSLDYTT
-526 EIAKG
+526 IAKG
-531 KWNEKTK
+531 QWNEKAK
-538 AEIANMFTPNKK
+538 EEIANIFTPNKQ
-550 MFYTYDDEVKEYS
+550 MMYTLDGENLVYN

-587 ILMVREDQY
+587 ILMVEEEQY
-596 EKTSKASLETY
+596 KKTSKSSLETY

-636 RILTPSIPF
+636 RNLTPSIPF
-645 SEVGGRIPKASKIG
+645 SEVGGRIPKTSKTG
-659 IVDLKSVFGIDGAM
+659 LVDLKSVFGIDGAM

-695 GVAQTFDW
+695 GIAQTFDW
-703 KSFIKETYNLK
+703 KSAIKDAYNLK

-726 PKELKE
+726 PKELKN

-738 MKAIQKDVVW
+738 LKAIQDNDIW
-748 GKEHYNNTL
+748 GKEHYGNTL

-769 IIGDSLIKSP
+769 LIGDSLIKSP
-779 IFGVNELNNLSGAD
+779 IFGVNELNYLSGAD

-802 ERMPDEDKFRLVE
+802 ERMPEEDKFRLVE
-815 TAAEHSATR
+815 TAAQHSTTR
-824 QLGLSTQMSQNL
+824 QLGLGTQMSQNL
-836 IMTKED
+836 VMTKED
-842 FAKNKALW
+842 YAKNKALW

-864 KRYVFNTNDAIDV
+864 KKYVFNTNDAVDV
-877 AFRNDPTILERSSTA
+877 AFREDPSILERTPAA
-892 QTRLREAQN
+892 QTRLQEALN
-901 AAYLAMRKGQIF
+901 AARLAMRKGQIF
-913 GRGEGSKISMFMAL
+913 GRGEGSKISMYMAL
-927 ANPGMLMLKAAK
+927 ANPGMFMLKAAK
-939 ANGYVGNGNE
+939 ANGYIGNGNE
-949 EALKLGNG
+949 DAFKLGTG
-957 VIAGSPTFGQ
+957 VIAGSPTLGQ
-967 TSVAGGRFPNTFLEQ
+967 TSIAGGRFPNTFLEQ
-982 FGLTPSA
+982 FGLTPSV

-1003 KNGIYADADTL
+1003 KDGVYADADTL
-1014 AQMGGGDFD
+1014 AKMGGGDFD

-1039 RTQKQRTEQIKSH
+1039 RTEKVRTEQIKSH
-1052 TKEEIEE
+1052 TKQEAEE
-1059 EIKKIGMPT
+1059 EMKKIGMPT

-1110 DNEEEIARFAQ
+1110 DNEEEITRFAQ

-1147 ADGTKQA
+1147 EDGTKQA

-1163 VYKGLMS
+1163 VYKGLAS

-1178 KMADFSRTNFASIYS
+1178 KMADFSKTNFASIYS

-1201 ALRSLPGDRTS
+1201 ALRGIPGDKTS

-1227 QDIPLNGEEIKTV
+1227 QDIPLDGEEIKTV

-1252 KAMAEQLLYGKVI
+1252 KAMADQLLYGKVI
-1265 STETLDDLESSL
+1265 STETAEDLESSL
-1277 RVYSNML
+1277 RIYSDML
-1284 DKELNSTTGT
+1284 GKELDSANGT
-1294 QDLVRREKLK
+1294 SDLVRREKLQK
-1304 KYQIER
+1304 FKWELNA
-1310 EYQQRRIGFAKDY
+1310 QQRRINFLKNY
-1323 GVTQFNRDRGVGVS
+1323 GMTQANRDLGAGVAGYG
-1337 AMLSD
+1337 MLSD
-1342 VPMTGE
+1342 VSMTGE
-1348 DSAFERGKKEK
+1348 DSAFERGLKEK
-1359 EQELDEANLR
+1359 EKELDQDNLR
-1369 ELRLNTIKAAAVVA
+1369 ELRLNTIKASTAVA
-1383 GESEKLLPNGLTF
+1383 DANEKLLPNGLTLE
-1396 DQVENEKR
+1396 QVQNEKR
-1404 AAAIRKAN
+1404 AAAIRRAN
-1412 SLNYSYSMLSAFE
+1412 SLNYSYTMLSAFE
-1425 NADTPV
+1425 NANTPV
-1431 KKKQWYDYYILG
+1431 KRKQWYDQYILG
-1443 DKQKT
+1443 KDVKT

-1454 LGSAFHDIA
+1454 LGKAFHDTA
-1463 QIWEEETMN
+1463 QVWEEETMN
-1472 EQHGIKNKKVHS
+1472 DQLGIENKEVHS
-1484 MDDLEKEFEKK
+1484 IDKLIETFEGK
-1495 LLAKQDDGRSYFQ
+1495 LLKSQDDGHVYFKK
-1508 RNKDGSIE
+1508 NKDNSIQA
-1516 SITGERALVDRVA
+1516 ITGEHALTDRIE

-1550 EQNVNL
+1550 EQEVNL
-1556 GDNAPKKIGE
+1556 GDKAPKKIGE
-1566 NGSVSTNGRLDMLVR
+1566 NGSVSTNGRLDTIVR
-1581 DKNTGEVIL
+1581 DKNTGEIII
-1590 LDWKGNVRNAS
+1590 LDWKGNVKNAS
-1601 PEQLAMYAKSRFP
+1601 PEQLAMYANSRFP
-1614 EGALPEGKEGP
+1614 EGTLPAGKDGV

-1638 ENRFKDKLTQI
+1638 EKRFKADMAKV
-1649 TEGIYGKG
+1649 TEGIFGKG
-1657 TGWTN
+1657 IEQTTGL
-1662 ERIED
+1662 IQD
-1667 IKALAVR
+1667 IQTLAMR
-1674 TLFSRR
+1674 TGFSER

-1689 VGAAE
+1689 VGARE
-1694 LSDDNWAI
+1694 FSDDQWAI
-1702 ADQIIASD
+1702 AEQIVFAD
-1710 ILNEFSELGQYRE
+1710 MLNELSETGQYRE
-1723 ANRMK
+1723 ANRSR
-1728 LEQAGLSPEQ
+1728 LEQGGFTSDQ
-1738 IDIMNRQNIS
+1738 IAAMNRQNI
-1748 NALNYKTINNGIGT
+1748 NDALNDITIKNAIGT
-1762 GGLDGYIAA
+1762 GGLDGYVAA
-1771 HQKYDEMKQWEDRLN
+1771 QQKYDKMKQWEDALN
-1786 QISNNVSMAT
+1786 QISNNISMAT
-1796 YKSNSRAFPAIRNSW
+1796 YKSNSRAFPAVRNTW
-1811 LNYDNQIEDS
+1811 LNYNKQIEDS
-1821 QNELDAMLATGL
+1821 QKELDVMLGSKL
-1833 INSNQH
+1833 IDDEQYAN
-1839 EIYKTK
+1839 YKQR
-1845 IEDAQKSYINSL
+1845 IEDAQTSYYKSLS
-1857 DTVSF
+1857 TVSF
-1862 NDMYAASDSILKQLS
+1862 TDMMAASDRMMKQLS
-1877 SPVKQTAVTGFA
+1877 SPAKQTAVTGFA
-1889 EQFDRLTKRI
+1889 EQFDHLTKRI
-1899 EYATQAYHAFSNAVS
+1899 EYATQAYHALESSIVY
-1914 DARAEEENAKLDENG
+1914 EEN
-1929 NKKLS
+1929 
-1934 EKTKAVLDL
+1934 EK
-1943 FKNGDP
+1943 GDKFVSSNSP
-1949 LKERTEQYDKLK
+1949 ITEDFLRERTNQFNELK
-1961 EEEAKLKDEILR
+1961 DQEAKLKDEILR

-2071 FERRNNV
+2071 FERRNNM

-2105 MSEKQTLWKER
+2105 MSDKYAMWSDRAKQIKADWQKENGTD
-2116 AEQIRA
+2116 A
-2122 GWGKEDIA
+2122 GHV
-2130 RTGDAFG
+2130 G

-2211 YDAAITEIQVV
+2211 YNAAIKEIQVV

-2249 DVAKATTELYRQGLS
+2249 DVAKATTALYRQGLS

-2423 TDIGKVWDNLSDNK
+2423 TDIGKVWDSLSDNK

-2483 NIVDEKYVDQADN
+2483 NIVDEKYVDQAN
-2496 LTAALTNLSNAFNA
+2496 SLTAALTNLSNAFNA
-2510 LTSSVTD
+2510 LTASVTD
-2517 SEAIKGFVNMLAIAL
+2517 SEAIKGFVNVLADAIS
-2532 EGVAGLNT
+2532 GVATLNDS
-2540 ALSGVPALIAGIG
+2540 LLGIPGV
-2553 VALVALSTIFST
+2553 
-2565 HPVIAGALATIG
+2565 LATIG
-2577 ALGTIYGLMTSEKPD
+2577 VAALALSSLIKFDPTLLAVFAAIAAIGAVGWGISRLGKGTETKTSQEQLKTNIDSRNKETKEKQD
-2592 YKKQT
+2592 KATSLLNKA
-2597 IEQVTQMSSENEKK
+2597 TQIHDKAVKGNADQNDLNEYNSIVLQLRSLGYTSLSVVGNLEDLSKG
-2611 ENKINELVNKIETIN
+2611 
-2626 EKAQNGTAT
+2626 AQNVAEQLNNTANDI
-2635 KEDLTQYNS
+2635 KDSNN
-2644 VASELQSLGIT
+2644 VSL
-2655 SIKTAS
+2655 
-2661 SLEELMA
+2661 A
-2668 NASDAATELGNAAN
+2668 NDILA
-2682 SAKDLSA
+2682 
-2689 QNQGQVLRTGYN
+2689 GY
-2701 SMLNTLPQDAL
+2701 
-2712 DMNREQSASENNR
+2712 
-2725 NATLSFLEDSFEPTD
+2725 
-2740 MENDEWIRWNDKLK
+2740 
-2754 EVWNNGEVDE
+2754 
-2764 ERFNE
+2764 
-2769 LLRDNPYFL
+2769 
-2778 NAEKYGDSNAINGV
+2778 NAINNTAGTYYQ
-2792 VSLIKS
+2792 
-2798 GVLDNVRLKNSY
+2798 GATEYNSY
-2810 GTNSGIAQ
+2810 VDAYNERLPEIVKGYANQYTN
-2818 GMYIQGLTDEQL
+2818 GL
-2830 AIAASDPAIQLA
+2830 
-2842 LFKYFYPQYGDYVDQ
+2842 F
-2857 DYALMDKIT
+2857 DYAL
-2866 DAKTEYVKAKD
+2866 
-2877 SVSDIRRRA
+2877 
-2886 GKGVLDKRDSLE
+2886 G
-2898 AASDSLYSYEDKI
+2898 LYSRGYSLNDVSSFSPDGTSIYQNFSDEYGYSIFKNNEEVPFDQHALSTSESDYYNLLYAMFTDGMFKNVPAANTYKI
-2911 RALYSSYPSNEDFQ
+2911 NNYDEKPLIGIGTTFDPASFADYATDGTSNSNIMKYFLMNDPNIALAALMYMMPYIEGEQSTLPYVEKQAPKFGEVNRSLLETMYSSMLDGSDYSSSFIDHMQ
-2925 NAILSQNTVLSED
+2925 NLLDNTDLFDENGNFDSGKLYKILYAPFV
-2938 VLRLIQDERV
+2938 
-2948 QDLALAL
+2948 
-2955 LKDGKFGSLEDIR
+2955 KDGKFSKELFDQYIVD
-2968 LENDHIISSALLP
+2968 NNIP
-2981 QSHILKGTKLSSLSD
+2981 
-2996 HDLKQ
+2996 
-3001 VMDDPVMA
+3001 
-3009 KNMIAYLGEPLL
+3009 KNGE
-3021 NSESQEDFLDAIYPI
+3021 IVT
-3036 EGLKEA
+3036 A
-3042 NLNASRA
+3042 NT
-3049 AINMHLADNFFKNFS
+3049 
-3064 PKFDLSNI
+3064 
-3072 SAPGLGD
+3072 
-3079 RNREYLES
+3079 ET
-3087 LYSKVP
+3087 
-3093 MIANSEYYAQILDS
+3093 
-3107 IVEELN
+3107 
-3113 QNPDKYID
+3113 
-3121 KEHGNT
+3121 GNT
-3127 VKTDALND
+3127 
-3135 LVVGNFVTE
+3135 
-3144 DGMVSQDRINEY
+3144 
-3156 AKNHHFIVS
+3156 
-3165 EETANGE
+3165 
-3172 NEQSFNLGAIATS
+3172 FNLGAIATS

-3216 FGSLMDMINNDRTLQ
+3216 FGSLMDMINNDSTLQ

-3274 IAALMVALANADES
+3274 IAALMIALANADES
-3288 GTLSAYNH
+3288 GKLSAYNH

-3316 PKRIS
+3316 PEKIS

-3332 IVAEMLRDNFS
+3332 IVAEMLRDNFT

-3355 NGHLND
+3355 NGQLND

-3403 EAKLS
+3403 EDKLS

-3427 FEDYVNLATMSAE
+3427 FEDYVNLVTMSAE

-3570 NTASIVLNEMWQD
+3570 NTASIVLNEMWQN

-3623 WAALVANAAAHSAT
+3623 WATLVANAAAHSAT

-3723 PIVQENIQKLKEQ
+3723 PVVQENIQKLKEQ

-3975 TESLKDAQQQIV
+3975 TESLKDAQQQMI

-4058 NYDHFDN
+4058 NYDHFDD

-4084 ADGNKTTNAALI
+4084 AGGNKTT
-4096 KAAIEAAKLKLTNSL
+4096 S
-4111 PFWTHLPSASGLIY
+4111 PSGLSTMIKNAIDTVKKSLFGGLAWDKPNVSKEVLNRIVR
-4125 GKNSTNNTDWT
+4125 GKF
-4136 GATIDQ
+4136 
-4142 DIRSTAKYG
+4142 
-4151 TEWRYAPSSSELEQ
+4151 
-4165 IIKGKYATGGL
+4165 ATGGV
-4176 ASYTGI
+4176 ANYTGL
-4182 AWLDGTSS
+4182 AWLDGTPS

-4203 FERLVNVMDS
+4203 FERLVNVIDS
-4213 LRMSGVSLENLRNSM
+4213 LRASGVSLESLRSSM

-4236 NLSPSIDPATIGGN
+4236 NLSPSIDPSTIGGN
-4250 VANIGD
+4250 IANIGD

>member
-42 KNLIDSIRTEL
+42 KNLVDSIRTEL

-58 YNPEALSEIASGL
+58 YNPEAFSEIASGL
-71 SPYVSNKLNVTQSKI
+71 SPYVSNKLDVAQNKI
-86 SSLMSLLKTG
+86 SSLMDLLKTG
-96 DTSDAGFFTSLN
+96 DTSEADFFTSLN

-125 KELKQVTSGLDKS
+125 KELKQVTSSLDKT

-148 AIADSILT
+148 VIADSILT
-156 AGRGFLGIHGT
+156 AGRGFLGSHGT
-167 GAPSVSTLVKTLEKT
+167 GAPSVSTLAKTLLKT

-187 GYNALVKEMNLDQ
+187 GYDALAKEMKLDQ
-200 TAQKRLLPVIA
+200 TAQQQLLPVLT
-211 GTVLQSNMK
+211 GTVLRSNMK
-220 YEYYKDAREK
+220 YDYYKYAREN
-230 SQGTLSRKDAEKYYY
+230 SQGTLSKKDAEKYYY
-245 DFRDLLPNSL
+245 NFRDHLPDSL
-255 KSMPMNPNVAI
+255 KSMPMNPTATT
-266 KARLTSSELA
+266 KAEIAALEAA

-281 ISREDYRKLVELAKE
+281 ISRVDYRKLVELAKE

-304 VKTGYGK
+304 VNLGYGK
-311 YTANPKEAGIFN
+311 YTANSKEAGVFN
-323 MIDNRHMTR
+323 MISNRNMTR
-332 GALAQIA
+332 GTLAQIV
-339 GSAYYN
+339 GSTYYD

-355 VYYTSLNTE
+355 VYYIPLGAE

-378 RANQSFELLNVAQTI
+378 RANQSFELLNMAQTI
-393 NNGLTPLYMD
+393 NNGLAPLYMQ
-403 EQYSPIT
+403 EQYRPIT
-410 NKEIKTRVGEV
+410 DNEIKTRVGEV
-421 QRPRKDSY
+421 QRPKKDSY

-437 DFIRGK
+437 DFANGK
-443 LPEEKKANWDWKDN
+443 LPEEKKVNWDWKN
-457 KLTGSS
+457 NRLTGTSS
-463 AYIVMNRSR
+463 YIVMERSR
-472 MTELAGMDGD
+472 MTELAGMHGN
-482 GTMGDGKRG
+482 GTMGNGITG
-491 NVFDDPSMASNP
+491 SVFDNPSMASKP
-503 KLIMIDYSQKILP
+503 KMLMVDYSDKILP
-516 KKEDDSLDYA
+516 KKEDESLDYA
-526 EIAKG
+526 AIAKG
-531 KWNEKTK
+531 QWNEKVK
-538 AEIANMFTPNKK
+538 EEIANIFTPNKQ
-550 MFYTYDDEVKEYS
+550 MMYTLDGENLVYN

-587 ILMVREDQY
+587 ILMVEEEQY
-596 EKTSKASLETY
+596 RKTSKSSLETY

-636 RILTPSIPF
+636 RNLTPSIPF
-645 SEVGGRIPKASKIG
+645 SEVGGRIPKTSKIG
-659 IVDLKSVFGIDGAM
+659 LVDLKSVFGIDGAM

-703 KSFIKETYNLK
+703 KSAIKEAYSLK

-738 MKAIQKDVVW
+738 LKAIQDNDIW
-748 GKEHYNNTL
+748 GKEHYGNTL

-769 IIGDSLIKSP
+769 LIGDSLIKSP

-802 ERMPDEDKFRLVE
+802 ERMPEEDKFRLVE
-815 TAAEHSATR
+815 TAAQHSTTR
-824 QLGLSTQMSQNL
+824 QLGLGTQMSQTL
-836 IMTKED
+836 VMTKED
-842 FAKNKALW
+842 YARNKALW

-864 KRYVFNTNDAIDV
+864 KKYVFNTNDAVDV
-877 AFRNDPTILERSSTA
+877 AFREDPSILEGTPAA
-892 QTRLREAQN
+892 QTRLQEALN
-901 AAYLAMRKGQIF
+901 AAHLAMRKGQIF
-913 GRGEGSKISMFMAL
+913 GRGEGSKISMYMAL
-927 ANPGMLMLKAAK
+927 ANPGMFMLKAAK
-939 ANGYVGNGNE
+939 ANGYIGNGNE
-949 EALKLGNG
+949 DAFKLGTG
-957 VIAGSPTFGQ
+957 VIAGSPTLGQ
-967 TSVAGGRFPNTFLEQ
+967 TSIAGGRFPNTFLEQ
-982 FGLTPSA
+982 FGLTPSV

-1003 KNGIYADADTL
+1003 KDGIYADADTL
-1014 AQMGGGDFD
+1014 AKMGGGDFD

-1039 RTQKQRTEQIKSH
+1039 RTEKVRTEQIKSH
-1052 TKEEIEE
+1052 TKQEAEE

-1110 DNEEEIARFAQ
+1110 DNEEDVARFAQ

-1163 VYKGLMS
+1163 VYKGLAS

-1178 KMADFSRTNFASIYS
+1178 KMADFSKTNFASIYS

-1201 ALRSLPGDRTS
+1201 ALRGIPSDRAS
-1212 YDKLINAQRDKQGIT
+1212 YDKLINAQRDKQGIA
-1227 QDIPLNGEEIKTV
+1227 QDIPLDGEEIKTV

-1252 KAMAEQLLYGKVI
+1252 KAMSDQLLYGKVI
-1265 STETLDDLESSL
+1265 STETVEDLESSL
-1277 RVYSNML
+1277 RIYSDML
-1284 DKELNSTTGT
+1284 GKELDTATGT
-1294 QDLVRREKLK
+1294 SDLVRREKLK
-1304 KYQIER
+1304 KFQWELKA
-1310 EYQQRRIGFAKDY
+1310 QQRRINFLKNY
-1323 GVTQFNRDRGVGVS
+1323 GMTQANRDLGAGVAGYG
-1337 AMLSD
+1337 MLSD
-1342 VPMTGE
+1342 VSMTGE
-1348 DSAFERGKKEK
+1348 DSAFEKGLKEK
-1359 EQELDEANLR
+1359 ENERDQDNLR
-1369 ELRLNTIKAAAVVA
+1369 ELRLNTLKAGAAIA
-1383 GESEKLLPNGLTF
+1383 DANEKLLTNGLTLEKV
-1396 DQVENEKR
+1396 QNEKR
-1404 AAAIRKAN
+1404 AAAIRRAN

-1425 NADTPV
+1425 NADTPE
-1431 KKKQWYDYYILG
+1431 KKKQWYDQYILG
-1443 DKQKT
+1443 KDVKT

-1454 LGSAFHDIA
+1454 LGKAFHDTA

-1472 EQHGIKNKKVHS
+1472 DQHGIKNKEVHS
-1484 MDDLEKEFEKK
+1484 MDNLMETFEEK
-1495 LLAKQDDGRSYFQ
+1495 LLKPQDDGHVYFKK
-1508 RNKDGSIE
+1508 NEDGSIQA
-1516 SITGERALVDRVA
+1516 ITGEHALTDRIA

-1550 EQNVNL
+1550 EQEVNL
-1556 GDNAPKKIGE
+1556 GDKAPKKIGE
-1566 NGSVSTNGRLDMLVR
+1566 NGSVSTNGRLDTLVR
-1581 DKNTGEVIL
+1581 DKNTGEIIIF
-1590 LDWKGNVRNAS
+1590 DWKGNVKNAS
-1601 PEQLAMYAKSRFP
+1601 PEQLAMYANSRFP
-1614 EGALPEGKEGP
+1614 EGILPEGKEGV

-1638 ENRFKDKLTQI
+1638 EKRFKADMAKV
-1649 TEGIYGKG
+1649 TEGIFGKG
-1657 TGWTN
+1657 IGKTSGLVQ
-1662 ERIED
+1662 D
-1667 IKALAVR
+1667 IQALAMR
-1674 TLFSRR
+1674 TLFSQR

-1689 VGAAE
+1689 VGARE
-1694 LSDDNWAI
+1694 LSDDQWAI
-1702 ADQIIASD
+1702 AEQMVFAD
-1710 ILNEFSELGQYRE
+1710 ILDEFSATGQYRE
-1723 ANRMK
+1723 ANRSK
-1728 LEQAGLSPEQ
+1728 LEHGGFTSDQ
-1738 IDIMNRQNIS
+1738 IDAMNRQNI
-1748 NALNYKTINNGIGT
+1748 NDALNNMTIKNSIGV
-1762 GGLDGYIAA
+1762 GGFDGYVAA
-1771 HQKYDEMKQWEDRLN
+1771 QQKYDKMKQWEDELN
-1786 QISNNVSMAT
+1786 QVSNNISIAT
-1796 YKSNSRAFPAIRNSW
+1796 YKSNSRAFPTVRNSW
-1811 LNYDNQIEDS
+1811 LNYNKQIEDS
-1821 QNELDAMLATGL
+1821 QKALDVMLGSKL
-1833 INSNQH
+1833 INDEQYSN
-1839 EIYKTK
+1839 YKQK
-1845 IEDAQKSYINSL
+1845 IEDAQASYYQSL
-1857 DTVSF
+1857 STVSF
-1862 NDMYAASDSILKQLS
+1862 TDMMSASDRIMKQLS

-1889 EQFDRLTKRI
+1889 EQFDHLTKSI
-1899 EYATQAYHAFSNAVS
+1899 EYATQAYHALESVITY
-1914 DARAEEENAKLDENG
+1914 EEN
-1929 NKKLS
+1929 
-1934 EKTKAVLDL
+1934 EKGEKSVSPNSPITEE
-1943 FKNGDP
+1943 F
-1949 LKERTEQYDKLK
+1949 LKERTDQYNELK
-1961 EEEAKLKDEILR
+1961 EQEAKLKDEIIR
-1973 KSSIAFDSDFQR
+1973 KSSAAFDSDVQR
-1985 MSDFSKYGK
+1985 MLDFSKYGK
-1994 LTADTT
+1994 LSANTT
-2000 IKEKISSFN
+2000 IKEKTASFN

-2016 LQLEQDYKDGYL
+2016 LQLEFDHEKGYL
-2028 TGNEKEYTRRK
+2028 KGYEEEYTRRK
-2039 SMLDSIRQEDYE
+2039 AMLDSVKQKDYE

-2071 FERRNNV
+2071 FERRNRTRN
-2078 RSGRNVY
+2078 GRNVY
-2085 RQMLNRREDSID
+2085 QQMLNRREDSID

-2105 MSEKQTLWKER
+2105 MSDKYAMWSDRANQIKADWQKENGTD
-2116 AEQIRA
+2116 A
-2122 GWGKEDIA
+2122 GHV
-2130 RTGDAFG
+2130 G

-2379 KKPGEVVYD
+2379 KNPNEVVYD

-2423 TDIGKVWDNLSDNK
+2423 TDIGKVWDSLSDNK

-2510 LTSSVTD
+2510 LTASVTD
-2517 SEAIKGFVNMLAIAL
+2517 SEAIKSFIDILADAV
-2532 EGVAGLNT
+2532 EGVAELNS
-2540 ALSGVPALIAGIG
+2540 ALGGVPSLLAAVGIAA
-2553 VALVALSTIFST
+2553 VALAS
-2565 HPVIAGALATIG
+2565 HPVIAGILVSILGLG
-2577 ALGTIYGLMTSEKPD
+2577 AAYKAISGIVNPEPVD
-2592 YKKQT
+2592 YNAQAIENIDKKKD
-2597 IEQVTQMSSENEKK
+2597 ENDKK
-2611 ENKINELVNKIETIN
+2611 ENSVNNLIEKITAINK
-2626 EKAQNGTAT
+2626 KAQDKTAT
-2635 KEDLTQYNS
+2635 YEDFVEYNKA
-2644 VASELQSLGIT
+2644 ASELQHLGISCVST
-2655 SIKTAS
+2655 VS
-2661 SLEELMA
+2661 SLEELMNGA
-2668 NASDAATELGNAAN
+2668 TNAAIELNNAAN
-2682 SAKDLSA
+2682 SAKNLADSNA
-2689 QNQGQVLRTGYN
+2689 ASV
-2701 SMLNTLPQDAL
+2701 LNTLY
-2712 DMNREQSASENNR
+2712 NSI
-2725 NATLSFLEDSFEPTD
+2725 
-2740 MENDEWIRWNDKLK
+2740 ND
-2754 EVWNNGEVDE
+2754 
-2764 ERFNE
+2764 
-2769 LLRDNPYFL
+2769 
-2778 NAEKYGDSNAINGV
+2778 GV
-2792 VSLIKS
+2792 VSYVEEI
-2798 GVLDNVRLKNSY
+2798 
-2810 GTNSGIAQ
+2810 
-2818 GMYIQGLTDEQL
+2818 E
-2830 AIAASDPAIQLA
+2830 ASDKDNERIKEDVSD
-2842 LFKYFYPQYGDYVDQ
+2842 FITTNFYENKRTGRLDYVLGQGTDLSSIPYEKFSKLWE
-2857 DYALMDKIT
+2857 DPEYLNFANNRYAT
-2866 DAKTEYVKAKD
+2866 AH
-2877 SVSDIRRRA
+2877 
-2886 GKGVLDKRDSLE
+2886 
-2898 AASDSLYSYEDKI
+2898 
-2911 RALYSSYPSNEDFQ
+2911 
-2925 NAILSQNTVLSED
+2925 AI
-2938 VLRLIQDERV
+2938 
-2948 QDLALAL
+2948 AL
-2955 LKDGKFGSLEDIR
+2955 LKSGALGNIYLKNAHGQRIEAGASTLGINWDNYTNDELSDVITDPAFKEAYTKKYYKTYYDADENDTVPEYDFSV
-2968 LENDHIISSALLP
+2968 LEN
-2981 QSHILKGTKLSSLSD
+2981 
-2996 HDLKQ
+2996 KQ
-3001 VMDDPVMA
+3001 
-3009 KNMIAYLGEPLL
+3009 LGEIYRG
-3021 NSESQEDFLDAIYPI
+3021 AIA
-3036 EGLKEA
+3036 EA
-3042 NLNASRA
+3042 
-3049 AINMHLADNFFKNFS
+3049 
-3064 PKFDLSNI
+3064 
-3072 SAPGLGD
+3072 
-3079 RNREYLES
+3079 
-3087 LYSKVP
+3087 YSSIP
-3093 MIANSEYYAQILDS
+3093 AIANSGFLDQTVEYMVQ
-3107 IVEELN
+3107 
-3113 QNPDKYID
+3113 K
-3121 KEHGNT
+3121 
-3127 VKTDALND
+3127 LND
-3135 LVVGNFVTE
+3135 SAPQLVTRNG
-3144 DGMVSQDRINEY
+3144 DGEY
-3156 AKNHHFIVS
+3156 VPNSEMIKAFIVKPWTNDDGTS
-3165 EETANGE
+3165 FDENKYEKFVEDERFKTANLVDT
-3172 NEQSFNLGAIATS
+3172 QSSFNLGAIATS
-3185 AASLSTDNKYG
+3185 AASFSADNKYG
-3196 NAAAKMYWK
+3196 NAAVKLYQALFKAK
-3205 LLATDG
+3205 G
-3211 TPAER
+3211 TPSER
-3216 FGSLMDMINNDRTLQ
+3216 FTALKDMIENDTAMQSL
-3231 PIVEAMISDSDH
+3231 VEAMLTDTDN
-3243 SELAKAFSYMFKSDS
+3243 SELAKAFSYMFEPDS
-3258 TDGGNYEI
+3258 ENEGKYKI
-3266 KEDLSDLD
+3266 KENASDLD
-3274 IAALMVALANADES
+3274 IAVLMSALANADSS
-3288 GTLSAYNH
+3288 GTLLAHNH
-3296 QSKQVVS
+3296 QSKQNIS
-3303 SNAMTVLKALRKN
+3303 SNAMIVFSALKGKKPDEIITA
-3316 PKRIS
+3316 
-3321 EEWGNLGKGNN
+3321 WGNLGNTNSLATKLLQ
-3332 IVAEMLRDNFS
+3332 EDFS

-3374 GNESAGYTDY
+3374 GNEGAGYTDY

-3396 LDANLTP
+3396 LDANLMP
-3403 EAKLS
+3403 EDKLA

-3512 RWALNQYKSGDRSET
+3512 RWALNQYKNGDRSET

-3570 NTASIVLNEMWQD
+3570 DTASIVLNEMWQN

-3723 PIVQENIQKLKEQ
+3723 PVVQENIQKLKEQ

-3975 TESLKDAQQQIV
+3975 TESLKDAQQQMV

-4058 NYDHFDN
+4058 NYDHFDD

-4151 TEWRYAPSSSELEQ
+4151 TEWRYASSSSELEQ

-4236 NLSPSIDPATIGGN
+4236 NLSPSIDPSTIGGN
-4250 VANIGD
+4250 IANIGD

>member
-42 KNLIDSIRTEL
+42 KNLVDSIRTEL

-58 YNPEALSEIASGL
+58 YNPEAFSEIASGL
-71 SPYVSNKLNVTQSKI
+71 SPYVSNKLDVAQNKI
-86 SSLMSLLKTG
+86 SSLMDLLKTG
-96 DTSDAGFFTSLN
+96 DTSEADFFTSLN

-125 KELKQVTSGLDKS
+125 KELKQVTSSLDKT

-148 AIADSILT
+148 VVADSILT
-156 AGRGFLGIHGT
+156 AGRGFLGSHGT
-167 GAPSVSTLVKTLEKT
+167 GAPSVSTLAKTLLKT

-187 GYNALVKEMNLDQ
+187 GYDALAKEMKLDQ
-200 TAQKRLLPVIA
+200 TAQQQLLPVLT
-211 GTVLQSNMK
+211 GTVLRSNMK
-220 YEYYKDAREK
+220 YDYYKYAREN
-230 SQGTLSRKDAEKYYY
+230 SQGTLSKKDAEKYYY
-245 DFRDLLPNSL
+245 NFRDHLPDSL
-255 KSMPMNPNVAI
+255 KSMPMNPTATT
-266 KARLTSSELA
+266 KAEIAALEAA

-281 ISREDYRKLVELAKE
+281 ISRVDYRKLVELAKE

-304 VKTGYGK
+304 VNLGYGK
-311 YTANPKEAGIFN
+311 YTANSKEAGVFN
-323 MIDNRHMTR
+323 MISNRNMTR
-332 GALAQIA
+332 GTLAQIV
-339 GSAYYN
+339 GSTYYD

-355 VYYTSLNTE
+355 VYYIPLGAE

-378 RANQSFELLNVAQTI
+378 RANQSFELLNMAQTI
-393 NNGLTPLYMD
+393 NNGLAPLYMQ
-403 EQYSPIT
+403 EQYRPIT
-410 NKEIKTRVGEV
+410 DSEIKTRVGEV
-421 QRPRKDSY
+421 QRPKKDSY

-437 DFIRGK
+437 DFANGK
-443 LPEEKKANWDWKDN
+443 LPEEKKVNWDWKN
-457 KLTGSS
+457 NRLTGTSS
-463 AYIVMNRSR
+463 YIVMERSR
-472 MTELAGMDGD
+472 MTELAGMHGN
-482 GTMGDGKRG
+482 GTMGNGITG
-491 NVFDDPSMASNP
+491 SVFDNPSMASKP
-503 KLIMIDYSQKILP
+503 KMLMVDYSDKILP
-516 KKEDDSLDYA
+516 KKEDGSLDYA
-526 EIAKG
+526 AIAKG
-531 KWNEKTK
+531 QWNEKVK
-538 AEIANMFTPNKK
+538 EEIANIFTPNKQ
-550 MFYTYDDEVKEYS
+550 MMYTLDGENLVYN
-563 YPSVAR
+563 YPSVAH

-587 ILMVREDQY
+587 ILMVEEEQY
-596 EKTSKASLETY
+596 RKTSKSSLETY

-636 RILTPSIPF
+636 RNLTPSIPF
-645 SEVGGRIPKASKIG
+645 SEVGGRIPKTSKIG
-659 IVDLKSVFGIDGAM
+659 LVDLKSVFGIDGAM

-703 KSFIKETYNLK
+703 KSAIKDAYSLK

-738 MKAIQKDVVW
+738 LKAIQDNDIW
-748 GKEHYNNTL
+748 GKEHYGNTL

-769 IIGDSLIKSP
+769 LIGDSLIKSP

-802 ERMPDEDKFRLVE
+802 ERMPEEDKFRLVE
-815 TAAEHSATR
+815 TAAQHSTTR
-824 QLGLSTQMSQNL
+824 QLGLGTQMSQTL
-836 IMTKED
+836 VMTKED
-842 FAKNKALW
+842 YARNKALW

-864 KRYVFNTNDAIDV
+864 KKYVFNTNDAVDV
-877 AFRNDPTILERSSTA
+877 AFREDPSILERTPAA
-892 QTRLREAQN
+892 QTRLQEALN
-901 AAYLAMRKGQIF
+901 AAHLAMRKGQIF
-913 GRGEGSKISMFMAL
+913 GRGEGSKISMHMAL
-927 ANPGMLMLKAAK
+927 ANPGMFMLKAAK
-939 ANGYVGNGNE
+939 ANGYIGNGNE
-949 EALKLGNG
+949 DVFKLGTG
-957 VIAGSPTFGQ
+957 VIAGSPTLGQ
-967 TSVAGGRFPNTFLEQ
+967 TSIAGGRFPNTFLEQ
-982 FGLTPSA
+982 FGLTPSV

-1003 KNGIYADADTL
+1003 KDGIYADADTL
-1014 AQMGGGDFD
+1014 AKMGGGDFD

-1039 RTQKQRTEQIKSH
+1039 RTEKVRTEQIKSH
-1052 TKEEIEE
+1052 TKQEAEE
-1059 EIKKIGMPT
+1059 EIKKIVMPT

-1110 DNEEEIARFAQ
+1110 DNEEEVARFAQ

-1140 ILKQLSF
+1140 ILRQLSY

-1163 VYKGLMS
+1163 VYKGLAS

-1178 KMADFSRTNFASIYS
+1178 KMADFSKTNFASIYS

-1201 ALRSLPGDRTS
+1201 ALRGIPSDRAS

-1227 QDIPLNGEEIKTV
+1227 QDIPLDGEEIKTV

-1252 KAMAEQLLYGKVI
+1252 KAMSDQLLYGKVI
-1265 STETLDDLESSL
+1265 STETVEDLESSL
-1277 RVYSNML
+1277 RIYSDML
-1284 DKELNSTTGT
+1284 GKELDTATGT
-1294 QDLVRREKLK
+1294 SDLVRREKLK
-1304 KYQIER
+1304 KFQWELKA
-1310 EYQQRRIGFAKDY
+1310 QQRRINFLKNY
-1323 GVTQFNRDRGVGVS
+1323 GMTQANRDLGAGVAGYG
-1337 AMLSD
+1337 MLSD
-1342 VPMTGE
+1342 VSMTGE
-1348 DSAFERGKKEK
+1348 DSAFEKGLKEK
-1359 EQELDEANLR
+1359 ENELDQDNLR
-1369 ELRLNTIKAAAVVA
+1369 ELRLNTLKAGAAIA
-1383 GESEKLLPNGLTF
+1383 DANEKLLTNGLTLEKV
-1396 DQVENEKR
+1396 QNEKR
-1404 AAAIRKAN
+1404 AAAIRRAN

-1425 NADTPV
+1425 NADTPE
-1431 KKKQWYDYYILG
+1431 KKKQWYDQYILG
-1443 DKQKT
+1443 KDVKT

-1454 LGSAFHDIA
+1454 LGKAFHDTA

-1472 EQHGIKNKKVHS
+1472 DQHGIKNKEVHS
-1484 MDDLEKEFEKK
+1484 MDNLMETFEEK
-1495 LLAKQDDGRSYFQ
+1495 LLKPQDDGHVYFKK
-1508 RNKDGSIE
+1508 NEDGSIQA
-1516 SITGERALVDRVA
+1516 ITGEHALTDRIA

-1550 EQNVNL
+1550 EQEVNL
-1556 GDNAPKKIGE
+1556 GDKAPKKIGE
-1566 NGSVSTNGRLDMLVR
+1566 NGSVSTNGRLDTLVR
-1581 DKNTGEVIL
+1581 DKNTGEIIIF
-1590 LDWKGNVRNAS
+1590 DWKGNVKNAS
-1601 PEQLAMYAKSRFP
+1601 PEQLAMYANSRFP
-1614 EGALPEGKEGP
+1614 EGILPEGKDGV

-1638 ENRFKDKLTQI
+1638 KKRFKADMAKV
-1649 TEGIYGKG
+1649 TEGIFGKG
-1657 TGWTN
+1657 IGKTSGLVQ
-1662 ERIED
+1662 D
-1667 IKALAVR
+1667 IQALAMR
-1674 TLFSRR
+1674 TLFSQR

-1689 VGAAE
+1689 VGARE
-1694 LSDDNWAI
+1694 LSDDQWAI
-1702 ADQIIASD
+1702 AEQMVFAD
-1710 ILNEFSELGQYRE
+1710 ILDEFSATGQYRE
-1723 ANRMK
+1723 ANRSK
-1728 LEQAGLSPEQ
+1728 LEHGGFTSDQ
-1738 IDIMNRQNIS
+1738 IDAMNRQNI
-1748 NALNYKTINNGIGT
+1748 NDALNNMIIKNSIGV
-1762 GGLDGYIAA
+1762 GGLDGYVAA
-1771 HQKYDEMKQWEDRLN
+1771 QQKYDKMKQWEDELN
-1786 QISNNVSMAT
+1786 QVSNNISIAT
-1796 YKSNSRAFPAIRNSW
+1796 YKSNSRAFPTVRNSW
-1811 LNYDNQIEDS
+1811 LNYNKQIEDS
-1821 QNELDAMLATGL
+1821 QKALDVMLGSKL
-1833 INSNQH
+1833 INDEQYSN
-1839 EIYKTK
+1839 YKQK
-1845 IEDAQKSYINSL
+1845 IEDAQASYYQSL
-1857 DTVSF
+1857 STVSF
-1862 NDMYAASDSILKQLS
+1862 TDMMSASDRIMKQLS

-1889 EQFDRLTKRI
+1889 EQFDHLTKSI
-1899 EYATQAYHAFSNAVS
+1899 EYATQAYHALESVITY
-1914 DARAEEENAKLDENG
+1914 EEN
-1929 NKKLS
+1929 
-1934 EKTKAVLDL
+1934 EKGEKSVSPNSPITEE
-1943 FKNGDP
+1943 F
-1949 LKERTEQYDKLK
+1949 LKERTDQYNELK
-1961 EEEAKLKDEILR
+1961 EQEAKLKDEILR

-2071 FERRNNV
+2071 FERRNNM

-2105 MSEKQTLWKER
+2105 MSDKYAMWSDRANQIKADWQKENGTD
-2116 AEQIRA
+2116 A
-2122 GWGKEDIA
+2122 GHV
-2130 RTGDAFG
+2130 G

-2171 HTKIAS
+2171 HTKIAA

-2234 ENMMKVAK
+2234 ENMMQVAK

-2360 SGNVAGTT
+2360 SGSVAGTT

-2415 MKGTTQIL
+2415 MKSTTQIL
-2423 TDIGKVWDNLSDNK
+2423 TDIGKVWDSLSDNK

-2483 NIVDEKYVDQADN
+2483 NIVDEKYADQADS

-2510 LTSSVTD
+2510 LTASVTD
-2517 SEAIKGFVNMLAIAL
+2517 SEAIKGFVNVLADAIS
-2532 EGVAGLNT
+2532 GVATLNDS
-2540 ALSGVPALIAGIG
+2540 LLGIPGV
-2553 VALVALSTIFST
+2553 
-2565 HPVIAGALATIG
+2565 LATIG
-2577 ALGTIYGLMTSEKPD
+2577 VAALALSSMIKLNPTLMAVFAAVAALGAVGWGISQLGKGTETKTSQEQLETNIANKDKEIKEKQD
-2592 YKKQT
+2592 KATSLLNKA
-2597 IEQVTQMSSENEKK
+2597 TQIHDKAVKGNANQNDLNEYNSTVLQLRSLGYTSLSVVGNLEDLSKG
-2611 ENKINELVNKIETIN
+2611 
-2626 EKAQNGTAT
+2626 AQNVAEQLNNTAN
-2635 KEDLTQYNS
+2635 D
-2644 VASELQSLGIT
+2644 
-2655 SIKTAS
+2655 IKDS
-2661 SLEELMA
+2661 N
-2668 NASDAATELGNAAN
+2668 NASLAN
-2682 SAKDLSA
+2682 DILS
-2689 QNQGQVLRTGYN
+2689 GY
-2701 SMLNTLPQDAL
+2701 
-2712 DMNREQSASENNR
+2712 
-2725 NATLSFLEDSFEPTD
+2725 
-2740 MENDEWIRWNDKLK
+2740 
-2754 EVWNNGEVDE
+2754 
-2764 ERFNE
+2764 
-2769 LLRDNPYFL
+2769 
-2778 NAEKYGDSNAINGV
+2778 NAINNTAGAYYQGATEYNSYV
-2792 VSLIKS
+2792 AEYNARLPEIVNGYVRQYANGLSNYALNLYGTGYSLNDVSSFFPDGTPIYQNFLAEDGYSNFKNNEEVAFDQHALSLSESDYYNLLYAMFTDGMFKNVPAANTYKINDSDENPLIGIGTTFDPASFADYATDGTSKS
-2798 GVLDNVRLKNSY
+2798 NIMKYFLMNDPNIALAALMYMMPYINGDQSTLPYVEKQAPKFGEANRNLLETMYGSMLDGSDYSSSFIDHMQNLLDNADLF
-2810 GTNSGIAQ
+2810 
-2818 GMYIQGLTDEQL
+2818 DENGKFD
-2830 AIAASDPAIQLA
+2830 SDKLYKIL
-2842 LFKYFYPQYGDYVDQ
+2842 
-2857 DYALMDKIT
+2857 YAPF
-2866 DAKTEYVKAKD
+2866 V
-2877 SVSDIRRRA
+2877 
-2886 GKGVLDKRDSLE
+2886 
-2898 AASDSLYSYEDKI
+2898 
-2911 RALYSSYPSNEDFQ
+2911 
-2925 NAILSQNTVLSED
+2925 
-2938 VLRLIQDERV
+2938 
-2948 QDLALAL
+2948 
-2955 LKDGKFGSLEDIR
+2955 KDGKFSKELFDQYIVDNNIPKNGE
-2968 LENDHIISSALLP
+2968 IITTNTETGNTFDLGTSSA
-2981 QSHILKGTKLSSLSD
+2981 
-2996 HDLKQ
+2996 
-3001 VMDDPVMA
+3001 
-3009 KNMIAYLGEPLL
+3009 
-3021 NSESQEDFLDAIYPI
+3021 
-3036 EGLKEA
+3036 
-3042 NLNASRA
+3042 
-3049 AINMHLADNFFKNFS
+3049 
-3064 PKFDLSNI
+3064 
-3072 SAPGLGD
+3072 
-3079 RNREYLES
+3079 
-3087 LYSKVP
+3087 
-3093 MIANSEYYAQILDS
+3093 
-3107 IVEELN
+3107 
-3113 QNPDKYID
+3113 
-3121 KEHGNT
+3121 
-3127 VKTDALND
+3127 
-3135 LVVGNFVTE
+3135 
-3144 DGMVSQDRINEY
+3144 
-3156 AKNHHFIVS
+3156 
-3165 EETANGE
+3165 
-3172 NEQSFNLGAIATS
+3172 S
-3185 AASLSTDNKYG
+3185 AAAMYTSHKYG
-3196 NAAAKMYWK
+3196 NAYSEFYDALRSTYGTRGSAKEMFEAAQEKIAK
-3205 LLATDG
+3205 I
-3211 TPAER
+3211 PA
-3216 FGSLMDMINNDRTLQ
+3216 I
-3231 PIVEAMISDSDH
+3231 
-3243 SELAKAFSYMFKSDS
+3243 
-3258 TDGGNYEI
+3258 
-3266 KEDLSDLD
+3266 EDLIADEDNADISRIISRFYDDNGNVRQDLTMEDLLVLMSVVAGHDSRIFSDATSKKEKQESILANGVHRRLKNNPYRYKDWNNLGYATEETTQAAQEAFKAIVGEDVMNTYLTAGTYSPLGLKTRKYLNDYVERKIQTYGTNKSAYSDLD
-3274 IAALMVALANADES
+3274 YATTARDVLNDMESFDDVGTRKQFLQNLPSELVSELNNIDSFKDYIDLLQMTNYELSQQGLSAEDVSNARDKAFAAIDEKTIKNQLKFNDALDETVSLLAQIKKGGSDAASAMQTMYSKTEKLANA
-3288 GTLSAYNH
+3288 
-3296 QSKQVVS
+3296 K
-3303 SNAMTVLKALRKN
+3303 
-3316 PKRIS
+3316 
-3321 EEWGNLGKGNN
+3321 
-3332 IVAEMLRDNFS
+3332 
-3343 TILGEETTSKLL
+3343 
-3355 NGHLND
+3355 
-3361 LGMSYAERMISAY
+3361 
-3374 GNESAGYTDY
+3374 
-3384 EYAGLAEQVLGG
+3384 
-3396 LDANLTP
+3396 
-3403 EAKLS
+3403 
-3408 YINSLPTEMIDA
+3408 
-3420 LKEKISG
+3420 
-3427 FEDYVNLATMSAE
+3427 
-3440 GKANSGV
+3440 
-3447 TDAKVADARK
+3447 
-3457 AFELGISD
+3457 
-3465 AKIRDLE
+3465 
-3472 KYNENL
+3472 
-3478 DELATLLT
+3478 
-3486 QVGKGGKNAADAMQ
+3486 
-3500 TINSKMDQNRYN
+3500 
-3512 RWALNQYKSGDRSET
+3512 WAIAQYKSGQRTDLVTSTLASNFEGVDQTSLKYASAEAADMYVKTFEASLEDKTDDMET
-3527 VTKQLSS
+3527 VLGTNLTEALAELNIDDSVIAPSIDLNTGAINIS
-3534 GFGIDQAELKEASK
+3534 GFVDALNETGDSASAAFASLVQSLASLGAEFFIDLTDHSVQVKLGGMK
-3548 SSADFFI
+3548 SS
-3555 KSMEQELEGQTTELN
+3555 T
-3570 NTASIVLNEMWQD
+3570 
-3583 VRQTIPESFDLDSYI
+3583 P
-3598 GIGGVFNVSGFLN
+3598 
-3611 ACREAG
+3611 
-3617 IEIDAG
+3617 
-3623 WAALVANAAAHSAT
+3623 HS
-3637 LRLTADGNKLSIDVS
+3637 S
-3652 GTSAKPKSSGG
+3652 G

-3674 VDKIKKGQALYEHR
+3674 VDKIKKGQTLYKHR

-3723 PIVQENIQKLKEQ
+3723 PVVQENIQKLKEQ

-3818 LNAIKQRHQDEWDL
+3818 LNAIKNRLSEEWEL
-3832 IKKDIEKKKEALEE
+3832 QKKDIEKKKEALEE

-3885 SRTKDAAQLRKSIAD
+3885 SRTKDAARLRKSIAD

-3975 TESLKDAQQQIV
+3975 TESLKDAQQQMV

-4079 NSGTG
+4079 SSGTG
-4084 ADGNKTTNAALI
+4084 ADGNKTT
-4096 KAAIEAAKLKLTNSL
+4096 S
-4111 PFWTHLPSASGLIY
+4111 PSGLSTMIKNAIDTVKKSLFGGLAWDKPNVSKEVLDRIVR
-4125 GKNSTNNTDWT
+4125 GKF
-4136 GATIDQ
+4136 
-4142 DIRSTAKYG
+4142 
-4151 TEWRYAPSSSELEQ
+4151 
-4165 IIKGKYATGGL
+4165 ATGGV
-4176 ASYTGI
+4176 ANYTGL
-4182 AWLDGTSS
+4182 AWLDGTPS

-4213 LRMSGVSLENLRNSM
+4213 LRASGVSLESLRDSM

-4236 NLSPSIDPATIGGN
+4236 NLSPSIDPSTIGGN
-4250 VANIGD
+4250 IANIGD
-4256 VNVTIEEAELNDDR
+4256 INVTIEEAELNDDR

>member
-42 KNLIDSIRTEL
+42 KNLVDSIRTEL

-58 YNPEALSEIASGL
+58 YNPEAFSEIASGL
-71 SPYVSNKLNVTQSKI
+71 SPYVSNKLDVAQNKI
-86 SSLMSLLKTG
+86 SSLMDLLKTG
-96 DTSDAGFFTSLN
+96 DTSEADFFTSLN

-125 KELKQVTSGLDKS
+125 KELKQVTSSLDKT

-148 AIADSILT
+148 VIADSILT
-156 AGRGFLGIHGT
+156 AVRGFLGSHGT
-167 GAPSVSTLVKTLEKT
+167 GAPSVSTLAKTLLKT

-187 GYNALVKEMNLDQ
+187 GYDALAKEMKLDQ
-200 TAQKRLLPVIA
+200 TAQQQLLPVLT
-211 GTVLQSNMK
+211 GTVLRSNMK
-220 YEYYKDAREK
+220 YDYYKYAREN
-230 SQGTLSRKDAEKYYY
+230 SQGTLSKKDAEKYYY
-245 DFRDLLPNSL
+245 NFRDHLPDSL
-255 KSMPMNPNVAI
+255 KSMPMNPTATT
-266 KARLTSSELA
+266 KAEIAALEAA

-281 ISREDYRKLVELAKE
+281 ISRVDYRKLVELAKE

-304 VKTGYGK
+304 VNLGYGK
-311 YTANPKEAGIFN
+311 YTANSKEAGVFN
-323 MIDNRHMTR
+323 MISNRNMTR
-332 GALAQIA
+332 GTLAQIV
-339 GSAYYN
+339 GSTYYD

-355 VYYTSLNTE
+355 VYYIPLGAE

-378 RANQSFELLNVAQTI
+378 RANQSFELLNMAQTI
-393 NNGLTPLYMD
+393 NNGLAPLYMQ
-403 EQYSPIT
+403 EQYRPIT
-410 NKEIKTRVGEV
+410 DSEIKTRVGEV
-421 QRPRKDSY
+421 QRPKKDSY

-437 DFIRGK
+437 DFANGK
-443 LPEEKKANWDWKDN
+443 LPEEKKVNWDWKN
-457 KLTGSS
+457 NRLTGTSS
-463 AYIVMNRSR
+463 YIVMERSR
-472 MTELAGMDGD
+472 MTELAGMHGN
-482 GTMGDGKRG
+482 GTMGNGITG
-491 NVFDDPSMASNP
+491 SVFDNPSMASKP
-503 KLIMIDYSQKILP
+503 KMLMVDYSDKILP
-516 KKEDDSLDYA
+516 KKEDGSLDYA
-526 EIAKG
+526 AIAKG
-531 KWNEKTK
+531 QWNEKVK
-538 AEIANMFTPNKK
+538 EEIANIFTPNKQ
-550 MFYTYDDEVKEYS
+550 MMYTLDGENLVYN
-563 YPSVAR
+563 YPSVAH

-587 ILMVREDQY
+587 ILMVEEEQY
-596 EKTSKASLETY
+596 RKTSKSSLETY

-636 RILTPSIPF
+636 RNLTPSIPF
-645 SEVGGRIPKASKIG
+645 SEVGGRIPKTSKIG
-659 IVDLKSVFGIDGAM
+659 LVDLKSVFGIDGAM

-703 KSFIKETYNLK
+703 KSAIKDAYSLK

-738 MKAIQKDVVW
+738 LKAIQDNDIW
-748 GKEHYNNTL
+748 GKEHYGNTL

-769 IIGDSLIKSP
+769 LIGDSLIKSP

-802 ERMPDEDKFRLVE
+802 ERMPEEDKFRLVE
-815 TAAEHSATR
+815 TAAQHSTTR
-824 QLGLSTQMSQNL
+824 QLGLGTQMSQTL
-836 IMTKED
+836 VMTKED
-842 FAKNKALW
+842 YARNKALW

-864 KRYVFNTNDAIDV
+864 KKYVFNTNDAVDV
-877 AFRNDPTILERSSTA
+877 AFREDPSILERTPAA
-892 QTRLREAQN
+892 QTRLQEALN
-901 AAYLAMRKGQIF
+901 AAHLAMRKGQIF
-913 GRGEGSKISMFMAL
+913 GRGEGSKISMHMAL
-927 ANPGMLMLKAAK
+927 ANPGMFMLKAAK
-939 ANGYVGNGNE
+939 ANGYIGNGNE
-949 EALKLGNG
+949 DVFKLGTG
-957 VIAGSPTFGQ
+957 VIAGSPTLGQ
-967 TSVAGGRFPNTFLEQ
+967 TSIAGGRFPNTFLEQ
-982 FGLTPSA
+982 FGLTPSV

-1003 KNGIYADADTL
+1003 KDGIYADADTL
-1014 AQMGGGDFD
+1014 AKMGGGDFD

-1039 RTQKQRTEQIKSH
+1039 RTEKVRTEQIKSH
-1052 TKEEIEE
+1052 TKQEAEE

-1110 DNEEEIARFAQ
+1110 DNEEEVARFAQ

-1140 ILKQLSF
+1140 ILRQLSY

-1163 VYKGLMS
+1163 VYKGLAS

-1178 KMADFSRTNFASIYS
+1178 KMADFSKTNFASIYS

-1201 ALRSLPGDRTS
+1201 ALRGIPSDRAS

-1227 QDIPLNGEEIKTV
+1227 QDIPLDGEEIKTV

-1252 KAMAEQLLYGKVI
+1252 KAMSDQLLYGKVI
-1265 STETLDDLESSL
+1265 STETVEDLESSL
-1277 RVYSNML
+1277 RIYSDML
-1284 DKELNSTTGT
+1284 GKELDTATGT
-1294 QDLVRREKLK
+1294 SDLVRREKLK
-1304 KYQIER
+1304 KFQWELKA
-1310 EYQQRRIGFAKDY
+1310 QQRRINFLKNY
-1323 GVTQFNRDRGVGVS
+1323 GMTQANRDLGAGVAGYG
-1337 AMLSD
+1337 MLSD
-1342 VPMTGE
+1342 VSMTGE
-1348 DSAFERGKKEK
+1348 DSAFEKGLKEK
-1359 EQELDEANLR
+1359 ENELDQDNLR
-1369 ELRLNTIKAAAVVA
+1369 ELRLNTLKAGAAIA
-1383 GESEKLLPNGLTF
+1383 DANEKLLTNGLTLEKV
-1396 DQVENEKR
+1396 QNEKR
-1404 AAAIRKAN
+1404 AAAIRRAN

-1425 NADTPV
+1425 NADTPE
-1431 KKKQWYDYYILG
+1431 KKKQWYDQYILG
-1443 DKQKT
+1443 KDVKT

-1454 LGSAFHDIA
+1454 LGKAFHDTA

-1472 EQHGIKNKKVHS
+1472 DQHGIKNKEVHS
-1484 MDDLEKEFEKK
+1484 MDNLMETFEEK
-1495 LLAKQDDGRSYFQ
+1495 LLKPQDDGHVYFKK
-1508 RNKDGSIE
+1508 NEDGSIQA
-1516 SITGERALVDRVA
+1516 ITGEHALTDRIA

-1550 EQNVNL
+1550 EQEVNL
-1556 GDNAPKKIGE
+1556 GDKAPKKIGE
-1566 NGSVSTNGRLDMLVR
+1566 NGSVSTNGRLDTLVR
-1581 DKNTGEVIL
+1581 DKNTGEIIIF
-1590 LDWKGNVRNAS
+1590 DWKGNVKNAS
-1601 PEQLAMYAKSRFP
+1601 PEQLAMYANSRFP
-1614 EGALPEGKEGP
+1614 EGILPEGKDGV

-1638 ENRFKDKLTQI
+1638 EKRFKADMAKV
-1649 TEGIYGKG
+1649 TEGIFGKG
-1657 TGWTN
+1657 IGKTSGLVQ
-1662 ERIED
+1662 D
-1667 IKALAVR
+1667 IQALAMR
-1674 TLFSRR
+1674 TLFSQR

-1689 VGAAE
+1689 VGARE
-1694 LSDDNWAI
+1694 LSDDQWAI
-1702 ADQIIASD
+1702 AEQMVFAD
-1710 ILNEFSELGQYRE
+1710 ILDEFSATGQYRE
-1723 ANRMK
+1723 ANRSK
-1728 LEQAGLSPEQ
+1728 LEHGGFTSDQ
-1738 IDIMNRQNIS
+1738 IDAMNRQNI
-1748 NALNYKTINNGIGT
+1748 NDALNNMIIKNSIGV
-1762 GGLDGYIAA
+1762 GGLDGYVAA
-1771 HQKYDEMKQWEDRLN
+1771 QQKYDKMKQWEDELN
-1786 QISNNVSMAT
+1786 QVSNNISIAT
-1796 YKSNSRAFPAIRNSW
+1796 YKSNSRAFPTVRNSW
-1811 LNYDNQIEDS
+1811 LNYNKQIEDS
-1821 QNELDAMLATGL
+1821 QKALDVMLGSKL
-1833 INSNQH
+1833 INDEQYSN
-1839 EIYKTK
+1839 YKQK
-1845 IEDAQKSYINSL
+1845 IEDAQASYYQSL
-1857 DTVSF
+1857 STVSF
-1862 NDMYAASDSILKQLS
+1862 TDMMSASDRIMKQLS

-1889 EQFDRLTKRI
+1889 EQFDHLTKSI
-1899 EYATQAYHAFSNAVS
+1899 EYATQAYHALESVITY
-1914 DARAEEENAKLDENG
+1914 EENEKG
-1929 NKKLS
+1929 
-1934 EKTKAVLDL
+1934 EKTVSPNSPITEE
-1943 FKNGDP
+1943 F
-1949 LKERTEQYDKLK
+1949 LKERTDQYNELK
-1961 EEEAKLKDEILR
+1961 EQEAKLKDEILR

-2071 FERRNNV
+2071 FERRNNM

-2105 MSEKQTLWKER
+2105 MSDKYAMWSDRANQIKADWQKENGTD
-2116 AEQIRA
+2116 A
-2122 GWGKEDIA
+2122 GHV
-2130 RTGDAFG
+2130 G

-2171 HTKIAS
+2171 HTKIAA

-2379 KKPGEVVYD
+2379 KNPNEVVYD

-2423 TDIGKVWDNLSDNK
+2423 TDIGKVWDSLSDNK

-2462 ETDENGQTLMEKY
+2462 ETDENGQTLTEKY
-2475 LQLADESG
+2475 LQLADKSE
-2483 NIVDEKYVDQADN
+2483 NIVDEKYVDQAN
-2496 LTAALTNLSNAFNA
+2496 SLTAALTNLSNAFNA
-2510 LTSSVTD
+2510 LTASVTD
-2517 SEAIKGFVNMLAIAL
+2517 SEAIKGFINVLATAV
-2532 EGVAGLNT
+2532 EGVGKLNS
-2540 ALSGVPALIAGIG
+2540 ALGGVPSL
-2553 VALVALSTIFST
+2553 
-2565 HPVIAGALATIG
+2565 LATIG
-2577 ALGTIYGLMTSEKPD
+2577 IAAFALKAILGTSLLPIIGTIGSLLAIGYLTNSNSNSTSTTSNISTTSVDQEKNKTKIDEDYEKAKSLLKQASEISEKAERGKATQED
-2592 YKKQT
+2592 VSAYNNAAIQLREMGISCVKT
-2597 IEQVTQMSSENEKK
+2597 ISSIDDLSDGAKNVANQLNDAANQIKDK
-2611 ENKINELVNKIETIN
+2611 NDNDTRNFAM
-2626 EKAQNGTAT
+2626 EKANDLYTAARI
-2635 KEDLTQYNS
+2635 DTQS
-2644 VASELQSLGIT
+2644 GSLASAWFS
-2655 SIKTAS
+2655 
-2661 SLEELMA
+2661 
-2668 NASDAATELGNAAN
+2668 
-2682 SAKDLSA
+2682 DLSRYDGA
-2689 QNQGQVLRTGYN
+2689 GKLALEIKQNYPDLFDALENTDENFNDVYSSYISNGGEPLHLPNGVDLERIRFGHPEDSKFTNFISGLLLN
-2701 SMLNTLPQDAL
+2701 GMLNDVILAGDHPSVGTHKGDFISS
-2712 DMNREQSASENNR
+2712 DRIKDFNYR
-2725 NATLSFLEDSFEPTD
+2725 NA
-2740 MENDEWIRWNDKLK
+2740 
-2754 EVWNNGEVDE
+2754 V
-2764 ERFNE
+2764 
-2769 LLRDNPYFL
+2769 
-2778 NAEKYGDSNAINGV
+2778 
-2792 VSLIKS
+2792 
-2798 GVLDNVRLKNSY
+2798 
-2810 GTNSGIAQ
+2810 
-2818 GMYIQGLTDEQL
+2818 
-2830 AIAASDPAIQLA
+2830 ASDPAVLA
-2842 LFKYFYPQYGDYVDQ
+2842 EVITRYFKLGDTWLANPFASELPDTTVKFGDSLQTYISEFYESMLGENSELASALTSKAVASLNETDISGLDGQSKTNLAKTVVVTPFTYSDGSLMSPNDFSAKAVDLTGYVDP
-2857 DYALMDKIT
+2857 
-2866 DAKTEYVKAKD
+2866 
-2877 SVSDIRRRA
+2877 
-2886 GKGVLDKRDSLE
+2886 DSL
-2898 AASDSLYSYEDKI
+2898 
-2911 RALYSSYPSNEDFQ
+2911 PF
-2925 NAILSQNTVLSED
+2925 
-2938 VLRLIQDERV
+2938 
-2948 QDLALAL
+2948 DL
-2955 LKDGKFGSLEDIR
+2955 GT
-2968 LENDHIISSALLP
+2968 SSA
-2981 QSHILKGTKLSSLSD
+2981 
-2996 HDLKQ
+2996 
-3001 VMDDPVMA
+3001 
-3009 KNMIAYLGEPLL
+3009 
-3021 NSESQEDFLDAIYPI
+3021 
-3036 EGLKEA
+3036 
-3042 NLNASRA
+3042 
-3049 AINMHLADNFFKNFS
+3049 
-3064 PKFDLSNI
+3064 
-3072 SAPGLGD
+3072 
-3079 RNREYLES
+3079 
-3087 LYSKVP
+3087 
-3093 MIANSEYYAQILDS
+3093 
-3107 IVEELN
+3107 
-3113 QNPDKYID
+3113 
-3121 KEHGNT
+3121 
-3127 VKTDALND
+3127 
-3135 LVVGNFVTE
+3135 
-3144 DGMVSQDRINEY
+3144 
-3156 AKNHHFIVS
+3156 
-3165 EETANGE
+3165 
-3172 NEQSFNLGAIATS
+3172 S
-3185 AASLSTDNKYG
+3185 AAAMYTSHKYG
-3196 NAAAKMYWK
+3196 NAYSEFYNALRSTYGTRGSAKEMFEAAQEKIAK
-3205 LLATDG
+3205 I
-3211 TPAER
+3211 PA
-3216 FGSLMDMINNDRTLQ
+3216 I
-3231 PIVEAMISDSDH
+3231 
-3243 SELAKAFSYMFKSDS
+3243 
-3258 TDGGNYEI
+3258 
-3266 KEDLSDLD
+3266 EDLIADEDNADISRIISRFYDDDGNVRQDLTMEDLLVLMSVVAGHDSRIFSDVTSKKEKQESILANGVHRRLKNNPYRYKDWNNLGYAAEETTQAAQEAFKAIVGEDVMNTYLTAGTYSPLGLKTRKYLNDYVERKIQTYGTNKSAYSDLD
-3274 IAALMVALANADES
+3274 YATTARDVLNDMESFDDVGTRKQFLQNLPSELVSELNNIDSFKDYVDLLQMTDYELSQEGLSADDVSNARNKAFAAIDEKAIKNQLKFNDALDETVSLLAQIKKGGSDAASAMQTMYSKTEKLANA
-3288 GTLSAYNH
+3288 
-3296 QSKQVVS
+3296 K
-3303 SNAMTVLKALRKN
+3303 
-3316 PKRIS
+3316 
-3321 EEWGNLGKGNN
+3321 
-3332 IVAEMLRDNFS
+3332 
-3343 TILGEETTSKLL
+3343 
-3355 NGHLND
+3355 
-3361 LGMSYAERMISAY
+3361 
-3374 GNESAGYTDY
+3374 
-3384 EYAGLAEQVLGG
+3384 
-3396 LDANLTP
+3396 
-3403 EAKLS
+3403 
-3408 YINSLPTEMIDA
+3408 
-3420 LKEKISG
+3420 
-3427 FEDYVNLATMSAE
+3427 
-3440 GKANSGV
+3440 
-3447 TDAKVADARK
+3447 
-3457 AFELGISD
+3457 
-3465 AKIRDLE
+3465 
-3472 KYNENL
+3472 
-3478 DELATLLT
+3478 
-3486 QVGKGGKNAADAMQ
+3486 
-3500 TINSKMDQNRYN
+3500 
-3512 RWALNQYKSGDRSET
+3512 WAIAQYKSGQRTDLVTSTLASNFEGVDQTSLKYASAEAADMYVKTFEASLEDKTDDMET
-3527 VTKQLSS
+3527 VLGTNLTEALAELNLDDSVIVPSIDLSTGAINIS
-3534 GFGIDQAELKEASK
+3534 GFVDALNKTGDSASAAFASLVQSLASLGAEFFIDLTDHSVQVKLGGMK
-3548 SSADFFI
+3548 SS
-3555 KSMEQELEGQTTELN
+3555 T
-3570 NTASIVLNEMWQD
+3570 
-3583 VRQTIPESFDLDSYI
+3583 P
-3598 GIGGVFNVSGFLN
+3598 
-3611 ACREAG
+3611 
-3617 IEIDAG
+3617 
-3623 WAALVANAAAHSAT
+3623 HS
-3637 LRLTADGNKLSIDVS
+3637 S
-3652 GTSAKPKSSGG
+3652 G

-3723 PIVQENIQKLKEQ
+3723 PVVQENIQKLKEQ

-3781 ILKLHTDL
+3781 ILKLHTNL

-3975 TESLKDAQQQIV
+3975 TESLKDAQQQMV

-4079 NSGTG
+4079 SSGTG
-4084 ADGNKTTNAALI
+4084 ANGNKTT
-4096 KAAIEAAKLKLTNSL
+4096 S
-4111 PFWTHLPSASGLIY
+4111 PSGLSTMIKNAIDTVKKSLFGGLAWDKPNVSKEVLNRIVR
-4125 GKNSTNNTDWT
+4125 GKF
-4136 GATIDQ
+4136 
-4142 DIRSTAKYG
+4142 
-4151 TEWRYAPSSSELEQ
+4151 
-4165 IIKGKYATGGL
+4165 ATGGI
-4176 ASYTGI
+4176 ANYTGL
-4182 AWLDGTSS
+4182 AWLDGTPS

-4213 LRMSGVSLENLRNSM
+4213 LRVSGVSLENLRNSM

-4236 NLSPSIDPATIGGN
+4236 NLSPSIDPSTIGGN
-4250 VANIGD
+4250 IANIGD
-4256 VNVTIEEAELNDDR
+4256 INVTIEEAELNDDR

>member
-1 MEDIVIN
+1 MMYTLDGE
-8 FTGQVTEVENALE
+8 
-21 KVSAKIDDIE
+21 
-31 SRLGNGFTSGA
+31 
-42 KNLIDSIRTEL
+42 NLI
-53 SNEKA
+53 
-58 YNPEALSEIASGL
+58 YN
-71 SPYVSNKLNVTQSKI
+71 
-86 SSLMSLLKTG
+86 
-96 DTSDAGFFTSLN
+96 
-108 QQSAFLAASI
+108 
-118 NDVLNNC
+118 
-125 KELKQVTSGLDKS
+125 
-138 QLKILNSSMP
+138 
-148 AIADSILT
+148 
-156 AGRGFLGIHGT
+156 
-167 GAPSVSTLVKTLEKT
+167 
-182 STFKA
+182 
-187 GYNALVKEMNLDQ
+187 
-200 TAQKRLLPVIA
+200 
-211 GTVLQSNMK
+211 
-220 YEYYKDAREK
+220 
-230 SQGTLSRKDAEKYYY
+230 
-245 DFRDLLPNSL
+245 
-255 KSMPMNPNVAI
+255 
-266 KARLTSSELA
+266 
-276 KYDEV
+276 
-281 ISREDYRKLVELAKE
+281 
-296 NEVFRETL
+296 
-304 VKTGYGK
+304 
-311 YTANPKEAGIFN
+311 
-323 MIDNRHMTR
+323 
-332 GALAQIA
+332 
-339 GSAYYN
+339 
-345 QLKPAIEGNS
+345 
-355 VYYTSLNTE
+355 
-364 NETEQRRIANRGNK
+364 
-378 RANQSFELLNVAQTI
+378 
-393 NNGLTPLYMD
+393 
-403 EQYSPIT
+403 
-410 NKEIKTRVGEV
+410 
-421 QRPRKDSY
+421 
-429 VVLSQTPE
+429 
-437 DFIRGK
+437 
-443 LPEEKKANWDWKDN
+443 
-457 KLTGSS
+457 
-463 AYIVMNRSR
+463 
-472 MTELAGMDGD
+472 
-482 GTMGDGKRG
+482 
-491 NVFDDPSMASNP
+491 
-503 KLIMIDYSQKILP
+503 
-516 KKEDDSLDYA
+516 
-526 EIAKG
+526 
-531 KWNEKTK
+531 
-538 AEIANMFTPNKK
+538 
-550 MFYTYDDEVKEYS
+550 

-587 ILMVREDQY
+587 ILMVEEEQY
-596 EKTSKASLETY
+596 KKTSKSSLETY

-636 RILTPSIPF
+636 RNLTPSIPF
-645 SEVGGRIPKASKIG
+645 SEVGGRIPKTSKIG
-659 IVDLKSVFGIDGAM
+659 LVDLKSMFGIDGAM

-703 KSFIKETYNLK
+703 KSAIKDAYSLK

-726 PKELKE
+726 PKELKN

-738 MKAIQKDVVW
+738 LKAIQDNDIW
-748 GKEHYNNTL
+748 GKEHYGNTL

-769 IIGDSLIKSP
+769 LIGDSLIKSP
-779 IFGVNELNNLSGAD
+779 IFGVNELNYLSGAD

-802 ERMPDEDKFRLVE
+802 ERMPEEDKFRLVE
-815 TAAEHSATR
+815 TAAQHSTTR
-824 QLGLSTQMSQNL
+824 QLGLGTQMSQNL
-836 IMTKED
+836 VMTKED
-842 FAKNKALW
+842 YAKNKALW

-864 KRYVFNTNDAIDV
+864 KKYVFNTNDAVDV
-877 AFRNDPTILERSSTA
+877 AFREDPSILERTPAA
-892 QTRLREAQN
+892 QTRLQEALN
-901 AAYLAMRKGQIF
+901 AARLAMRKGQIF
-913 GRGEGSKISMFMAL
+913 GRGEGSKISMYMAL
-927 ANPGMLMLKAAK
+927 ANPGMFMLKAAK
-939 ANGYVGNGNE
+939 ANGYIGNGNE
-949 EALKLGNG
+949 DAFKLGTG
-957 VIAGSPTFGQ
+957 VIAGSPTLGQ
-967 TSVAGGRFPNTFLEQ
+967 TSIAGGRFPNTFLEQ
-982 FGLTPSA
+982 FGLAPSA

-1003 KNGIYADADTL
+1003 KDGIYADADTL

-1039 RTQKQRTEQIKSH
+1039 RTEKVRTEQIKSH
-1052 TKEEIEE
+1052 TKQEAEE
-1059 EIKKIGMPT
+1059 EMKKIGMPT

-1110 DNEEEIARFAQ
+1110 DNEEEVTRFAQ

-1147 ADGTKQA
+1147 EDGTKRA

-1163 VYKGLMS
+1163 VYKGLAS

-1178 KMADFSRTNFASIYS
+1178 KMADFSKTNFASIYS

-1201 ALRSLPGDRTS
+1201 ALRGIPGDRTS

-1227 QDIPLNGEEIKTV
+1227 QDIPLDGEEIKTV

-1252 KAMAEQLLYGKVI
+1252 KAMADQLLYGKVI
-1265 STETLDDLESSL
+1265 STETAEDLESSL
-1277 RVYSNML
+1277 RIYSDML
-1284 DKELNSTTGT
+1284 GKELDSANGT
-1294 QDLVRREKLK
+1294 SDLVRREKLQK
-1304 KYQIER
+1304 FKWELNA
-1310 EYQQRRIGFAKDY
+1310 QQRRINFLKNY
-1323 GVTQFNRDRGVGVS
+1323 GMTQTNRDLGAGVAGYG
-1337 AMLSD
+1337 MLSD
-1342 VPMTGE
+1342 VPVTGE
-1348 DSAFERGKKEK
+1348 DSAFEKGLKEK
-1359 EQELDEANLR
+1359 EKELDQKNLQ
-1369 ELRLNTIKAAAVVA
+1369 ELRLNTLKAGAVIA
-1383 GESEKLLPNGLTF
+1383 EANEKLLPNGLTF
-1396 DQVENEKR
+1396 EQVENEKR
-1404 AAAIRKAN
+1404 AAAIRRAN

-1425 NADTPV
+1425 DANTPV
-1431 KKKQWYDYYILG
+1431 GKMQWYDRYILG
-1443 DKQKT
+1443 KNEKT

-1454 LGSAFHDIA
+1454 LGTAFHDTA
-1463 QIWEEETMN
+1463 QIWEKETMN
-1472 EQHGIKNKKVHS
+1472 EQHGIKNKEVYS

-1495 LLAKQDDGRSYFQ
+1495 LLAKQDDGRVYFQ
-1508 RNKDGSIE
+1508 RNKDGNIE
-1516 SITGERALVDRVA
+1516 SITGERALADRVIN
-1529 SAKKTLRDLPEIFK
+1529 AKKTLRDLPEIFK

-1550 EQNVNL
+1550 EQEVNL
-1556 GDNAPKKIGE
+1556 GDKAPKKIGE
-1566 NGSVSTNGRLDMLVR
+1566 NGSVSTNGRLDTIVR
-1581 DKNTGEVIL
+1581 DKNTGEIII
-1590 LDWKGNVRNAS
+1590 LDWKGNIKNAN
-1601 PEQLAMYAKSRFP
+1601 PEQLAMYAKSRFS
-1614 EGALPEGKEGP
+1614 EGTLPEGKEGP
-1625 DKVGFI
+1625 DKAGFI
-1631 SYLDNNL
+1631 SYLDDNL
-1638 ENRFKDKLTQI
+1638 EKRFKDKLTQI
-1649 TEGIYGKG
+1649 TEGTYGKG
-1657 TGWTN
+1657 TEWVN
-1662 ERIED
+1662 SRIKD
-1667 IKALAVR
+1667 IQALAIK
-1674 TLFSRR
+1674 TLFSRK

-1689 VGAAE
+1689 VEAGE
-1694 LSDDNWAI
+1694 LSDTDWAI
-1702 ADQIIASD
+1702 ADQIIADD
-1710 ILNEFSELGQYRE
+1710 ILNEYTATGQYRE
-1723 ANRMK
+1723 ANRTR
-1728 LEQAGLSPEQ
+1728 LEQIGFTSDQ
-1738 IDIMNRQNIS
+1738 IDAMDRQNIN

-1771 HQKYDEMKQWEDRLN
+1771 HQKYDEMKRWEDRLN
-1786 QISNNVSMAT
+1786 QVSNNISMAT

-1811 LNYDNQIEDS
+1811 LSYDNQIEDS
-1821 QNELDAMLATGL
+1821 KNELDAMLATGL
-1833 INSNQH
+1833 ISSDQH
-1839 EIYKTK
+1839 KIYKTK

-1862 NDMYAASDSILKQLS
+1862 NDMYAASDSIMKQLS

-1914 DARAEEENAKLDENG
+1914 NARAEEENAKLDESG

-1949 LKERTEQYDKLK
+1949 LKERTDQFNELK
-1961 EEEAKLKDEILR
+1961 EQEAKLKDEILR

-1985 MSDFSKYGK
+1985 MSEFSKYGK

-2000 IKEKISSFN
+2000 IKEKNSSFN

-2039 SMLDSIRQEDYE
+2039 SMLDSIKQEDYE

-2071 FERRNNV
+2071 FERRNNM

-2105 MSEKQTLWKER
+2105 MSDKYAMWSDRANQIKADWQKENGTD
-2116 AEQIRA
+2116 A
-2122 GWGKEDIA
+2122 GHV
-2130 RTGDAFG
+2130 G

-2242 DLKVSFS
+2242 DLKVSFA

-2298 SGLFKDA
+2298 SELFKDA

-2379 KKPGEVVYD
+2379 KNPNEVVYD

-2423 TDIGKVWDNLSDNK
+2423 TDIGKVWDSLSDNK

-2475 LQLADESG
+2475 LQLADESE
-2483 NIVDEKYVDQADN
+2483 NIVDEKYVDQADS

-2517 SEAIKGFVNMLAIAL
+2517 SEAIKGFVDILADAIN
-2532 EGVAGLNT
+2532 GVATLNDS
-2540 ALSGVPALIAGIG
+2540 LLGIPGV
-2553 VALVALSTIFST
+2553 
-2565 HPVIAGALATIG
+2565 LATIG
-2577 ALGTIYGLMTSEKPD
+2577 VAALALSSLIKFNPTLLAVFAAIAAIGAVGWGISRLGKGTETKTSQEQLKTNIDSRNKETKEKQD
-2592 YKKQT
+2592 KATSLLNKA
-2597 IEQVTQMSSENEKK
+2597 TQIHDKAVKGNADQNDLNEYNSIVLQLRSLGYTSLSVVGNLEDLSKG
-2611 ENKINELVNKIETIN
+2611 
-2626 EKAQNGTAT
+2626 AQNVAEQLNNTANDI
-2635 KEDLTQYNS
+2635 KDSNN
-2644 VASELQSLGIT
+2644 VSL
-2655 SIKTAS
+2655 
-2661 SLEELMA
+2661 A
-2668 NASDAATELGNAAN
+2668 NDILA
-2682 SAKDLSA
+2682 
-2689 QNQGQVLRTGYN
+2689 GY
-2701 SMLNTLPQDAL
+2701 
-2712 DMNREQSASENNR
+2712 
-2725 NATLSFLEDSFEPTD
+2725 
-2740 MENDEWIRWNDKLK
+2740 
-2754 EVWNNGEVDE
+2754 
-2764 ERFNE
+2764 
-2769 LLRDNPYFL
+2769 
-2778 NAEKYGDSNAINGV
+2778 NAINNTAGTYYQ
-2792 VSLIKS
+2792 
-2798 GVLDNVRLKNSY
+2798 GATEYNSY
-2810 GTNSGIAQ
+2810 VDAYNARLPEIVKGYANQYTN
-2818 GMYIQGLTDEQL
+2818 GL
-2830 AIAASDPAIQLA
+2830 
-2842 LFKYFYPQYGDYVDQ
+2842 F
-2857 DYALMDKIT
+2857 DYAL
-2866 DAKTEYVKAKD
+2866 
-2877 SVSDIRRRA
+2877 
-2886 GKGVLDKRDSLE
+2886 G
-2898 AASDSLYSYEDKI
+2898 LYSRGYSLNDVSSFSPDGTSIYQNFSDEYKYSNFKNNEEVLFDQ
-2911 RALYSSYPSNEDFQ
+2911 RALSTSESDYYNLLYAMFTDGMFKNVPAANTYKINNYDKKPLIGIGTTFDPASFADYATDGTSNSNIMKYFLMNDPNIALAALMYMMPYIEGEQSTLPYVEKQAPKFGEVNRSLLETMYSSMLDGSDYSSSFIDHMQ
-2925 NAILSQNTVLSED
+2925 NLLDNTDLFDENGNFDSGKLYKILYAPFV
-2938 VLRLIQDERV
+2938 
-2948 QDLALAL
+2948 
-2955 LKDGKFGSLEDIR
+2955 KDGKFSKELFDQYIVD
-2968 LENDHIISSALLP
+2968 ENIP
-2981 QSHILKGTKLSSLSD
+2981 
-2996 HDLKQ
+2996 
-3001 VMDDPVMA
+3001 
-3009 KNMIAYLGEPLL
+3009 KNGE
-3021 NSESQEDFLDAIYPI
+3021 IVT
-3036 EGLKEA
+3036 A
-3042 NLNASRA
+3042 NT
-3049 AINMHLADNFFKNFS
+3049 
-3064 PKFDLSNI
+3064 
-3072 SAPGLGD
+3072 
-3079 RNREYLES
+3079 ET
-3087 LYSKVP
+3087 
-3093 MIANSEYYAQILDS
+3093 
-3107 IVEELN
+3107 
-3113 QNPDKYID
+3113 
-3121 KEHGNT
+3121 GNT
-3127 VKTDALND
+3127 
-3135 LVVGNFVTE
+3135 
-3144 DGMVSQDRINEY
+3144 
-3156 AKNHHFIVS
+3156 
-3165 EETANGE
+3165 
-3172 NEQSFNLGAIATS
+3172 FNLGAIATS

-3205 LLATDG
+3205 LLAIDG

-3216 FGSLMDMINNDRTLQ
+3216 FGSLMDMINNDSTLQ

-3288 GTLSAYNH
+3288 GALSAYNH

-3316 PKRIS
+3316 PEKIS

-3355 NGHLND
+3355 NGQLND

-3374 GNESAGYTDY
+3374 GNEGAGYTDY

-3403 EAKLS
+3403 EAKLA

-3500 TINSKMDQNRYN
+3500 TINSKMDQNHYN

-3623 WAALVANAAAHSAT
+3623 FAALLANAASHSAT
-3637 LRLTADGNKLSIDVS
+3637 LRLTADGSKLSIDVS

-3723 PIVQENIQKLKEQ
+3723 PVVQENIQKLKEQ

-3818 LNAIKQRHQDEWDL
+3818 LNAIKNRLSEEWEL
-3832 IKKDIEKKKEALEE
+3832 QKKDIEKKKEALEE

-3942 LKDANNFSEEVNNV
+3942 LKDANNFSEEVNHV

-3975 TESLKDAQQQIV
+3975 TESLKDAQQQMI

-4079 NSGTG
+4079 SSGTG
-4084 ADGNKTTNAALI
+4084 AGGNKTT
-4096 KAAIEAAKLKLTNSL
+4096 S
-4111 PFWTHLPSASGLIY
+4111 PSGLSTMIKNAIDTVKKSLFGGLAWDKPNVSKEVLDHIVR
-4125 GKNSTNNTDWT
+4125 GKF
-4136 GATIDQ
+4136 
-4142 DIRSTAKYG
+4142 
-4151 TEWRYAPSSSELEQ
+4151 
-4165 IIKGKYATGGL
+4165 ATGGI
-4176 ASYTGI
+4176 ANYTGL
-4182 AWLDGTSS
+4182 AWLDGTPS

-4213 LRMSGVSLENLRNSM
+4213 LRVSGVSLESLRNSM

-4236 NLSPSIDPATIGGN
+4236 NLSPSIDPSTIGGN
-4250 VANIGD
+4250 IANIGD

>member
-8 FTGQVTEVENALE
+8 FTGQITEVENALE

-42 KNLIDSIRTEL
+42 KNLVDSIRTEL

-58 YNPEALSEIASGL
+58 YNPEAFSGIASGL
-71 SPYVSNKLNVTQSKI
+71 SPYVSNKLDVAQNKI
-86 SSLMSLLKTG
+86 SSLMDLLKTG
-96 DTSDAGFFTSLN
+96 DTSESAFFTSLN

-167 GAPSVSTLVKTLEKT
+167 GAPSVSTLAKTLLKT

-187 GYNALVKEMNLDQ
+187 GYDALAKEMKLDQ
-200 TAQKRLLPVIA
+200 TAHQQLLPVLT
-211 GTVLQSNMK
+211 GTVLRSNMK
-220 YEYYKDAREK
+220 YDYYKYAREN
-230 SQGTLSRKDAEKYYY
+230 SQGTLSKKDAEKYYY
-245 DFRDLLPNSL
+245 NFRDHLPDSL
-255 KSMPMNPNVAI
+255 KSMPMNPTAI
-266 KARLTSSELA
+266 TKAEIAASEAA

-281 ISREDYRKLVELAKE
+281 ISRANYRKLVELAKE

-304 VKTGYGK
+304 VNLGYGK
-311 YTANPKEAGIFN
+311 YTANSKEAGVFSMISNRN
-323 MIDNRHMTR
+323 MTK
-332 GALAQIA
+332 GTLAQIV
-339 GSAYYN
+339 GSTYYD

-355 VYYTSLNTE
+355 VYYIPLGAE

-378 RANQSFELLNVAQTI
+378 RANQSFELLNMAQTI
-393 NNGLTPLYMD
+393 NNGLAPLYMQ
-403 EQYSPIT
+403 EQYRPIT
-410 NKEIKTRVGEV
+410 DSEIKTRVGEV

-437 DFIRGK
+437 DFANGK
-443 LPEEKKANWDWKDN
+443 LPEEKKVNWDWKN
-457 KLTGSS
+457 NRLTGTSS
-463 AYIVMNRSR
+463 YIVMERSR
-472 MTELAGMDGD
+472 MTELAGMHGN
-482 GTMGDGKRG
+482 GTMGNGITG
-491 NVFDDPSMASNP
+491 SVFDNPSMASKP
-503 KLIMIDYSQKILP
+503 KMLMVDYSGKILP
-516 KKEDDSLDYA
+516 KKEDGSLDYA
-526 EIAKG
+526 AIAKG
-531 KWNEKTK
+531 QWNEKAK
-538 AEIANMFTPNKK
+538 EEIANIFTPNKQ
-550 MFYTYDDEVKEYS
+550 MMYTLDGENLVYN

-587 ILMVREDQY
+587 ILMVEEEQY
-596 EKTSKASLETY
+596 KKTSKSSLETY

-636 RILTPSIPF
+636 RNLTPSIPF
-645 SEVGGRIPKASKIG
+645 SEVGGRIPKTSKIG
-659 IVDLKSVFGIDGAM
+659 LVDLKSVFGIDGAM

-703 KSFIKETYNLK
+703 KSAIKDVYSLK

-726 PKELKE
+726 PKELKN

-738 MKAIQKDVVW
+738 LKAIQDNDIW
-748 GKEHYNNTL
+748 GKEHYGNTL

-769 IIGDSLIKSP
+769 LIGGSLIKSP
-779 IFGVNELNNLSGAD
+779 IFGVNELNYLSGAD

-802 ERMPDEDKFRLVE
+802 ERMPEEDKFRLVE
-815 TAAEHSATR
+815 TAAQHSTTR
-824 QLGLSTQMSQNL
+824 QLGLGTQMSQNL
-836 IMTKED
+836 VMTKED
-842 FAKNKALW
+842 YAKNKALW

-864 KRYVFNTNDAIDV
+864 KKYVFNTNDAVDV
-877 AFRNDPTILERSSTA
+877 AFREDPSILERTPAA
-892 QTRLREAQN
+892 QTRLQEALN
-901 AAYLAMRKGQIF
+901 AARLAMRKGQIF
-913 GRGEGSKISMFMAL
+913 GRGEGSKISMYMAL
-927 ANPGMLMLKAAK
+927 ANPGMFMLKAAK
-939 ANGYVGNGNE
+939 ANGYIGNGNE
-949 EALKLGNG
+949 DAFKLGIG
-957 VIAGSPTFGQ
+957 VIAGSPTLGQ
-967 TSVAGGRFPNTFLEQ
+967 TSIAGGRFPNTFLEQ
-982 FGLTPSA
+982 FGLTPSL

-1003 KNGIYADADTL
+1003 KDGIYADADTL

-1039 RTQKQRTEQIKSH
+1039 RTEKVRTEQIKSH
-1052 TKEEIEE
+1052 IKQEAEE
-1059 EIKKIGMPT
+1059 EMKKIGMPT

-1110 DNEEEIARFAQ
+1110 DNEEEVTRFAQ

-1147 ADGTKQA
+1147 EDGTKRA

-1163 VYKGLMS
+1163 VYKGLAS

-1178 KMADFSRTNFASIYS
+1178 KMADFSKTNFASIYS

-1201 ALRSLPGDRTS
+1201 ALRGIPGDRTS

-1227 QDIPLNGEEIKTV
+1227 QDIPLEGEEIKTV

-1252 KAMAEQLLYGKVI
+1252 KAMADQLLYGKVI
-1265 STETLDDLESSL
+1265 STETAEDLESSL
-1277 RVYSNML
+1277 RIYSDML
-1284 DKELNSTTGT
+1284 GKELDSANGT
-1294 QDLVRREKLK
+1294 SDLVRREKLQK
-1304 KYQIER
+1304 FKWELNA
-1310 EYQQRRIGFAKDY
+1310 QQRRINFLKNY
-1323 GVTQFNRDRGVGVS
+1323 GMTQTNRDLGAGVAGYG
-1337 AMLSD
+1337 MLSD
-1342 VPMTGE
+1342 VPVTGE
-1348 DSAFERGKKEK
+1348 DSAFEKGLKEK
-1359 EQELDEANLR
+1359 EKELDQKNLQ
-1369 ELRLNTIKAAAVVA
+1369 ELRLNTLKAGAVIA
-1383 GESEKLLPNGLTF
+1383 EANEKLLPNGLTF
-1396 DQVENEKR
+1396 EQVENEKR
-1404 AAAIRKAN
+1404 AAAIRRAN
-1412 SLNYSYSMLSAFE
+1412 SLNYSYTMLNAFE
-1425 NADTPV
+1425 NANTPV
-1431 KKKQWYDYYILG
+1431 KRKQWYDRYILG
-1443 DKQKT
+1443 KDVKT

-1454 LGSAFHDIA
+1454 LGKAFHDTA

-1472 EQHGIKNKKVHS
+1472 DQLGIENKEVHS
-1484 MDDLEKEFEKK
+1484 IDKLIETFEEE
-1495 LLAKQDDGRSYFQ
+1495 LLKSQDDGHVYFKK
-1508 RNKDGSIE
+1508 NKDNSIQA
-1516 SITGERALVDRVA
+1516 ITGEHALTDRIE

-1550 EQNVNL
+1550 EQEVNL
-1556 GDNAPKKIGE
+1556 GDKAPKKIGE
-1566 NGSVSTNGRLDMLVR
+1566 NGSVSTNGRLDTIVR
-1581 DKNTGEVIL
+1581 DKNTGEVII
-1590 LDWKGNVRNAS
+1590 LDWKGNIKNAS
-1601 PEQLAMYAKSRFP
+1601 PEQLAMYANSRFP
-1614 EGALPEGKEGP
+1614 EGTLPAGKEGV

-1638 ENRFKDKLTQI
+1638 KKRFKADMSKV
-1649 TEGIYGKG
+1649 TEGIFGKG
-1657 TGWTN
+1657 IEHTTRLIQDIQTLAMRTG
-1662 ERIED
+1662 
-1667 IKALAVR
+1667 
-1674 TLFSRR
+1674 FSER

-1689 VGAAE
+1689 VGAREFSDDQWAITEQIVFADMLNE
-1694 LSDDNWAI
+1694 LS
-1702 ADQIIASD
+1702 
-1710 ILNEFSELGQYRE
+1710 ETGQYRE
-1723 ANRMK
+1723 ANRSR
-1728 LEQAGLSPEQ
+1728 LEQGGFTSDQ
-1738 IDIMNRQNIS
+1738 ITAMNRQNI
-1748 NALNYKTINNGIGT
+1748 NDALNDITIKKAIGT
-1762 GGLDGYIAA
+1762 GGLDGYVAA
-1771 HQKYDEMKQWEDRLN
+1771 QQKYDKMKQWEDALN
-1786 QISNNVSMAT
+1786 QISNNISMAT
-1796 YKSNSRAFPAIRNSW
+1796 YKSNSRAFPAVRNTW
-1811 LNYDNQIEDS
+1811 LNYNKQIEDS
-1821 QNELDAMLATGL
+1821 QKELDVMWGSKL
-1833 INSNQH
+1833 IDDERYAN
-1839 EIYKTK
+1839 YKQR
-1845 IEDAQKSYINSL
+1845 IEDAQTSYYESL
-1857 DTVSF
+1857 STVSF
-1862 NDMYAASDSILKQLS
+1862 TDMMAASDRMMKQLS
-1877 SPVKQTAVTGFA
+1877 SPAKQTAVTGFA
-1889 EQFDRLTKRI
+1889 EQFDHLTKRI
-1899 EYATQAYHAFSNAVS
+1899 EYATQAYHALESSIVY
-1914 DARAEEENAKLDENG
+1914 EEN
-1929 NKKLS
+1929 
-1934 EKTKAVLDL
+1934 EK
-1943 FKNGDP
+1943 GDRFVSP
-1949 LKERTEQYDKLK
+1949 NSPITEDFLRERTNQFNELK
-1961 EEEAKLKDEILR
+1961 DQEAKLKDEILR

-1985 MSDFSKYGK
+1985 MSEFSKYGK
-1994 LTADTT
+1994 LTANTT

-2051 NTLYA
+2051 NTLYT

-2071 FERRNNV
+2071 FERRNNM

-2105 MSEKQTLWKER
+2105 MSEKYAMWSDRANQIKADWQKENGTD
-2116 AEQIRA
+2116 A
-2122 GWGKEDIA
+2122 GHV
-2130 RTGDAFG
+2130 G

-2211 YDAAITEIQVV
+2211 YDAAIKEIKVV

-2234 ENMMKVAK
+2234 ENMIKVAK
-2242 DLKVSFS
+2242 DLKISFA

-2379 KKPGEVVYD
+2379 KNPNEVVYD

-2423 TDIGKVWDNLSDNK
+2423 TDIGKVWDSLSDNK

-2483 NIVDEKYVDQADN
+2483 NIVDEKYVDQADS

-2517 SEAIKGFVNMLAIAL
+2517 SEAIKSFIDILADAI
-2532 EGVAGLNT
+2532 EGVSELNS
-2540 ALSGVPALIAGIG
+2540 ALGGVPSLLAAIGIAA
-2553 VALVALSTIFST
+2553 VALAS
-2565 HPVIAGALATIG
+2565 HPVIAGILVSILGLG
-2577 ALGTIYGLMTSEKPD
+2577 AAYKAISGIINPEPVD
-2592 YKKQT
+2592 YNTQAIENIDKKKD
-2597 IEQVTQMSSENEKK
+2597 ENDKK
-2611 ENKINELVNKIETIN
+2611 ENSVNNLIEKTTAINK
-2626 EKAQNGTAT
+2626 KAQDKTAT
-2635 KEDLTQYNS
+2635 YEDFVEYNKA
-2644 VASELQSLGIT
+2644 ASELQHLGISCVST
-2655 SIKTAS
+2655 VS
-2661 SLEELMA
+2661 SLEELMNGA
-2668 NASDAATELGNAAN
+2668 TNAATELNNAAN
-2682 SAKDLSA
+2682 SAKNLADSNA
-2689 QNQGQVLRTGYN
+2689 A
-2701 SMLNTLPQDAL
+2701 SILNTLY
-2712 DMNREQSASENNR
+2712 NSI
-2725 NATLSFLEDSFEPTD
+2725 
-2740 MENDEWIRWNDKLK
+2740 ND
-2754 EVWNNGEVDE
+2754 
-2764 ERFNE
+2764 
-2769 LLRDNPYFL
+2769 
-2778 NAEKYGDSNAINGV
+2778 GV
-2792 VSLIKS
+2792 VSYVEEI
-2798 GVLDNVRLKNSY
+2798 
-2810 GTNSGIAQ
+2810 
-2818 GMYIQGLTDEQL
+2818 E
-2830 AIAASDPAIQLA
+2830 ASDKDNERIKEVVSD
-2842 LFKYFYPQYGDYVDQ
+2842 FITTNFYENKRTGRLDYVLGQGTDLSSIPYEKFSKLWE
-2857 DYALMDKIT
+2857 DPEYLNFANSRYAT
-2866 DAKTEYVKAKD
+2866 AH
-2877 SVSDIRRRA
+2877 
-2886 GKGVLDKRDSLE
+2886 
-2898 AASDSLYSYEDKI
+2898 
-2911 RALYSSYPSNEDFQ
+2911 
-2925 NAILSQNTVLSED
+2925 AI
-2938 VLRLIQDERV
+2938 
-2948 QDLALAL
+2948 AL
-2955 LKDGKFGSLEDIR
+2955 LKSGDLRNIYLKNAHGQRIEADASTLGINWDNYTNDELRDVITDPAFKEAYTKHYYKTYYDADENDTVPEYDFSV
-2968 LENDHIISSALLP
+2968 LEN
-2981 QSHILKGTKLSSLSD
+2981 
-2996 HDLKQ
+2996 KQ
-3001 VMDDPVMA
+3001 
-3009 KNMIAYLGEPLL
+3009 LGELYRGAIAEAYSSIPL
-3021 NSESQEDFLDAIYPI
+3021 
-3036 EGLKEA
+3036 
-3042 NLNASRA
+3042 
-3049 AINMHLADNFFKNFS
+3049 
-3064 PKFDLSNI
+3064 
-3072 SAPGLGD
+3072 
-3079 RNREYLES
+3079 
-3087 LYSKVP
+3087 
-3093 MIANSEYYAQILDS
+3093 IANSGFLDQTVEYMVQKLNDS
-3107 IVEELN
+3107 APQFVTKNGDGEYVPNSEMIKAFIVEPWTNDDGTSFDEN
-3113 QNPDKYID
+3113 KYEKFVED
-3121 KEHGNT
+3121 ERF
-3127 VKTDALND
+3127 KTTNSAD
-3135 LVVGNFVTE
+3135 TQ
-3144 DGMVSQDRINEY
+3144 S
-3156 AKNHHFIVS
+3156 
-3165 EETANGE
+3165 
-3172 NEQSFNLGAIATS
+3172 SFNLGAIATS
-3185 AASLSTDNKYG
+3185 AASLSADNKYG
-3196 NAAAKMYWK
+3196 NAAVKLYQALFKAK
-3205 LLATDG
+3205 G
-3211 TPAER
+3211 TPSER
-3216 FGSLMDMINNDRTLQ
+3216 FTALKDMIENDTAMQSL
-3231 PIVEAMISDSDH
+3231 VEAMLTDTDN
-3243 SELAKAFSYMFKSDS
+3243 SELAKAFSYMFEPDS
-3258 TDGGNYEI
+3258 ENEGKYKI
-3266 KEDLSDLD
+3266 KENASDLD
-3274 IAALMVALANADES
+3274 IAVLMSALANADS
-3288 GTLSAYNH
+3288 AGTLLAYNH
-3296 QSKQVVS
+3296 RSKQNIS
-3303 SNAMTVLKALRKN
+3303 SNAMIAFSALKGKKPDEIITA
-3316 PKRIS
+3316 
-3321 EEWGNLGKGNN
+3321 WGNLGNTNSLATK
-3332 IVAEMLRDNFS
+3332 MLQEDFS

-3355 NGHLND
+3355 NGQLND

-3374 GNESAGYTDY
+3374 GNEGAGYTDY

-3403 EAKLS
+3403 EDKLA

-3500 TINSKMDQNRYN
+3500 TINGKMDQNRYN

-3548 SSADFFI
+3548 TSADFFI

-3611 ACREAG
+3611 ACQEAG

-3623 WAALVANAAAHSAT
+3623 FAALLANAASHSAT

-3723 PIVQENIQKLKEQ
+3723 PVVQENIQKLKEQ

-3818 LNAIKQRHQDEWDL
+3818 LNAIKNRLSEEWEL
-3832 IKKDIEKKKEALEE
+3832 QKKDIEKKKEALEE

-3975 TESLKDAQQQIV
+3975 TESLKDAQQQMI

-4084 ADGNKTTNAALI
+4084 AGGNKTTSPSGLSTMI
-4096 KAAIEAAKLKLTNSL
+4096 KNAIETVRKSL
-4111 PFWTHLPSASGLIY
+4111 FGGLAWDKPNVSKEVLDRIVR
-4125 GKNSTNNTDWT
+4125 GKF
-4136 GATIDQ
+4136 
-4142 DIRSTAKYG
+4142 
-4151 TEWRYAPSSSELEQ
+4151 
-4165 IIKGKYATGGL
+4165 ATGGV
-4176 ASYTGI
+4176 ANYTGL
-4182 AWLDGTSS
+4182 AWLDGTPS

-4213 LRMSGVSLENLRNSM
+4213 LRASGVSLENLRSSM

-4236 NLSPSIDPATIGGN
+4236 NLSPSIDPSTIGGN
-4250 VANIGD
+4250 IANIGD